1 MFEREDTSL
10 RRWRRSVK
18 KIGLLAVL
26 AGLAPALSADSHSPA
41 ELPDKPAAVSAE
53 SALSAL
59 SDGFL
64 YSDYLQNLPNLQTET
79 TPVVSGFHGSFAV
92 ENRPS
97 LLESIADGLP
107 ARLRQEAQSV
117 PLRQWG
123 LGWAI
128 DSRRPEVTPALAAGG
143 WRLANWLGKEVL
155 LSATDKYG
163 IQTLEFDLQS
173 ELGGRRAAI
182 GVNALGA
189 LRQTER
195 NAIAWQL
202 SGFKSKDGVG
212 GNVGGL
218 YRWVTPD
225 ENHLLGANVFLD
237 YEDYEAGAFNRWSLG
252 GEWRSAWVD
261 AFANVY
267 RGITD
272 SKLHKGERYY
282 TADGYELE
290 VNVHSPNVAWIAGAL
305 TYYNWKG
312 ENGDSDEDGVR
323 FGLKFTPTLPLL
335 LEVEY
340 DDGDDRDND
349 WGGRI
354 VYSGEFGGAQSPS
367 VHRRGGE
374 FVPRDFFFAAA
385 NREYAQRI
393 RKVEDS
399 TPSPGKN
406 RVIRLAQPAT
416 GTRANIE
423 ITGPDITVTVEY
435 IPADSAYVRS
445 GVEYGVSVATATV
458 TTYTVQ
464 STADVVTVKSNDPF
478 EIHIGDAAAPAQLR
492 TLFIGSTVALATNYA
507 HLINGQVSLSGG
519 GESYEIRRNIL
530 ASALTIAT
538 YDSFILPPAVL
549 ITVVSPV
556 PSTDLKN
563 PIAFPTS
570 LSVRVQRFSDN
581 ITIVRPSSGQV
592 VLVDRLF
599 DSPAVN
605 GSELSPTGSTGAY
618 AATHRIYA
626 QANQPLTA
634 TIRLNV
640 LSGYRAKTEP
650 ISGQTLT
657 LTGNATFTL
666 TIADPKDSQ
675 TQIFNLERDTDLGLP
690 VPVHSNTFSLTLAY
704 SKIAPLTNPTFAKIP
719 SDTVL
724 RTFTSM
730 TAAAVPIAVLTA
742 SGGNHPNYQYR
753 LTPGGGNFEIVGG
766 RTLQLTAPGYGLY
779 TATVEFAN
787 DLSGVPPD
795 AAAAF
800 RQISP
805 PQRAAHVVQVTN
817 IYDRIGGTWNIGGH
831 PNLDDDATVTI
842 QRVAAAAVIVGTLIA
857 SGGDGTYTYTLH
869 GGDAAKA
876 SIDGNGVL
884 SLPDSTA
891 LPGDIDLTVEI
902 NDTSDHTDTT
912 MPQNQQTAPITITL
926 LIRYMKV
933 DALAAAVETPSGV
946 SGTVLAA
953 AAVPGA
959 ATPAASV
966 NVSGGDGNA
975 TVRLAAGG
983 DASFAVDSANR
994 IVWTPRAFGKATAT
1008 LAVRDGLTGL
1018 PGGTD
1023 EQNPV
1028 VVAELIRAASLSF
1041 DGGHLTPDSGIASLT
1056 VTLYFD
1062 EEIPQAERSFATLMI
1077 ANGYDELGAPV
1088 FDASGDEFYALHN
1101 DGRLEIKMS
1110 TKAEVSPKTG
1120 VIRINYRQTD
1130 NSKPP
1135 LINPN
1140 GHRYAVRLESAYRP
1154 ITLKAFTPDGSA
1166 EINSAVQVLTNNATV
1181 ASISVTGGRAGRA
1194 LRVLAGAANFEL
1206 FESDTKLR
1214 LKVADGKTTPAAF
1227 RLYTVT
1233 LQYRDNSNKSE
1244 NLILTVEYS
1253 DQTQPLALSF
1263 AGGLS
1268 NGGTLTLH
1276 RTAATSVRFA
1286 TLNIGGG
1293 KPDLVVGKKSSSS
1306 DYELVNA
1313 SGTSRSRI
1321 LYIPAS
1327 VEPTTGQG
1335 KSFMAEITVN
1345 DSDNDN
1351 PSRSATLNVRYVK
1364 VNNLASS
1371 LTDEDGNAGSPLG
1384 TVHAFLESELSSLK
1398 TKLTEMK
1405 TTGGSG
1411 IRREFLVLE
1420 AHKDGTESIT
1430 DTDRDRNY
1438 DIDHTANAA
1447 NADLYFTPKDGYGTY
1462 SVVFKM
1468 RDSSVFGS
1476 GMIARDGFS
1485 PPTKQTVTVH
1495 ARPVIVSVFAGH
1507 RPDRSNHAS
1516 TVGLTHLPLQNTV
1529 IQLTVTAR
1537 HDLVLTRAVLA
1548 SNYITV
1554 AQINA
1559 PPGIIYRGFADYLQR
1574 LIPPNA
1580 DHPPD
1585 GGRINIVRLGPQPGQ
1600 PPNPP
1605 ISPEG
1610 QTFTLIMT
1618 AHIGDNSGPEV
1629 ATVRMEVKFESAL
1642 AVDFADPGPTRDPA
1656 NPQSFLP
1663 RTGNPF
1669 TKIYSSHLR
1678 RWNSSANALFAYSVN
1693 IASVAVS
1700 GGTNPAVSALPPDSD
1715 FKLVADNIVAF
1726 VPRTARYGAFTL
1738 TVRTTDS
1745 GGLTAEEKLTVT
1757 INQMFRLF
1765 VGDEEIVEGTREG
1778 SRYYAF
1784 TVSATF
1790 GEAVASN
1797 LRIAQVRF
1805 LGDQGAGHCG
1815 GFNFS
1820 PNNPPENT
1828 HPGLTLEKEG
1838 AICHFAIP
1846 PSPAPDNRVYAGFN
1860 SFSNDANTREAGA
1873 LYHWASQA
1881 LFSVTFAPKVGIKL
1895 TDPAAPAS
1903 DPRTVFVDTEIKSND
1918 NLEIAKVVAV
1928 TESGSP
1934 QIALINTDNNNPFS
1948 IDNANLLR
1956 LSPTRFGAHTATVRA
1971 TDSANNSTADAIVTV
1986 SVHRAFRVFPGG
1998 GDTELTYQAAES
2010 NDYRFS
2016 VSITFDQTVVA
2027 NLTLAELRGFN
2038 ADVCT
2043 RSTSPLF
2050 PNSVD
2055 NAPGGVDIVKNGASC
2070 HLVLKPSP
2078 SGDDPTLPDNRDLVF
2093 DWGFSNPGS
2102 GYRFLSAGGVGARI
2116 FVKLAPKP
2124 DIKLFDPDLGGGDGV
2139 PRLHYAIGRFNRAVD
2154 LSPGGIVEPRSRLR
2168 IARMR
2173 AGPGAGSI
2181 YDTIG
2186 SSTKFS
2192 FDVDDESRLLLT
2204 PGTSRFSAG
2213 PGEHIVTVAIGTS
2226 LGQATRTITVQLDRL
2241 YQIYDTDGDVLPDDL
2256 YQITLAIPF
2265 ADEISANR
2273 DVAEFRLSGTNAALH
2288 CAGATAENA
2297 DTSAAKD
2304 NIEFEFMKNAANC
2317 KLVFRPGSGKP
2328 NIRAAGQTLTVNVD
2342 FPDQERYYGTAN
2354 PAYRIILDAMYEPI
2368 QLALGGANGS
2378 GLPITVVTSRDAEFA
2393 RVGATG
2399 GDGTYTYEKIGDS
2412 DKITVA
2418 ADGDLHFNVAA
2429 NAYGEQTI
2437 TVKVTDGAREV
2448 DPATLIITANYID
2461 RPYTMTDYRGND
2473 IAPVIV
2479 NNIHEIHVSVYGPD
2493 RPTWD
2498 AGAVDFAFVTLR
2510 LASGAS
2516 KGAEFCGTAPPA
2528 DCEINIEYLEAL
2540 PSEGKL
2546 ERWQP
2551 TGSAKLEP
2559 APGHE
2564 EGIQFIVNSGGSA
2577 VVTVWIRGYFIRTID
2592 LALAVEKPESSAS
2605 GPVRW
2610 FTEFASPPVASLVAS
2625 LDATG
2630 GGEGTRAAIVKA
2642 PAGGIF
2648 DLTDQNILRFAPTA
2662 KGIYTLTLA
2671 AMDNVGTTPANQTV
2685 TVAYGDPL
2693 VATMNSGGHDDSV
2706 QNGTLSNGGT
2716 VIFHNYF
2723 ASAGRPGL
2731 TDLPIATLVAKGGI
2745 GDHTFTWQD
2754 TSTGTPGNESGYVVV
2769 SNGILWLNR
2778 FSEDSSGNPTN
2789 APGTG
2794 RAIESTPEFAATI
2807 TVNDGFDGSP
2817 PVLLSITGA
2826 AFQHRRPSGKPDP
2839 ENPRI
2844 QLEQG
2849 GNVFA
2854 LHTDTAETP
2863 ILTLGLPSTAAID
2876 TTNGFVVATVR
2887 VGGGYDSKRF
2897 SRVDGSSSPDM
2908 DVRNPSNDGDDELR
2922 EVILRNNITNLAD
2935 FPANANDESNTRSV
2949 VITYKTRYLGRDFFD
2964 SSIQEPH
2971 EATVSLK
2978 FKIKKMTATRE
2989 SKDLIAAAN
2998 AKIPDNIASG
3008 NLIREASDNTGNID
3022 IARTNN
3028 TLTYAGLTVAKI
3040 TFANLIGLG
3049 GKLSVSDLINGT
3061 GIIGHD
3067 NSILTITTGST
3078 DNEIFLKTRVPAAHA
3093 ASNPFTPALGIGGS
3107 DVAALDGGF
3116 VVNVQQIT
3124 PPADPLRVDVFLLG
3138 PNNARGAKVTGPL
3151 EFVNAGTHNPV
3162 PFRWAAGSGGTGNGV
3177 QIAVAPTAR
3186 DLTVDGGGFGF
3197 ADSYLM
3203 KAILFRNGQHFSRQR
3218 IAFRVNDTPDSS
3230 WPDGVDFT
3238 PERTIHLTFNGYD
3251 SAAEVSCKSGGTGGH
3266 TQLFTEPENGTV
3278 GRVVSGDGD
3287 YRLNLRNGL
3296 IAQSA
3301 VAYRKA
3307 LNIYIRAASP
3317 GAGVGSRY
3325 NQCKINGEETNAAL
3339 GRRTHLLCKIHQPTS
3354 SFTNPELAVQ
3364 AGDVVMVAP
3373 GPPQP
3378 MDFGEFPAHF
3388 DVMGYIRNARKAQG
3402 GRSAVHYNAERHSNI
3417 FRVYHK
3423 PGVVKTTK
3431 SDQLELFLAR
3441 GELDDF
3447 NDGCQGVD
3455 LPDDGSEG
3463 FYLNS
3468 RFVRTYKWREA
3479 ASEAELD
3486 ARVVIT
3492 SNTGRPQ
3499 ATNPHT
3505 LSCADGG
3512 NLGQTQRFFEPGS
3525 TDAVGRDSSNNVARL
3540 TLSKGLTGEVRQSF
3554 RRQSNVYVSHAGIE
3568 EGVDGRRY
3576 SSCTISP
3583 PDGALRFDFR
3593 CTALNAKPPLGTNTP
3608 ENGDQRWIHIV
3619 GGDVVLLAPFSDI
3632 GSVATRRHAPRP
3644 GRSGQFESVLGYLQF
3659 ARSHS
3664 ADAIR
3669 HSNLFRIYHKPG
3681 EGKPGKPTDLEL
3693 FAARGEYG
3701 SDRDAGC
3708 HTRDL
3713 NTNGSEG
3720 FYLTDKFVR
3729 TYKWQEAV
3737 HQSILDQKS
3746 VITTVNTGREQLP
3759 VSAAPGP

>member
-1 MFEREDTSL
+1 MSARKDTPL

-64 YSDYLQNLPNLQTET
+64 YSDYLQNFPLQAENS
-79 TPVVSGFHGSFAV
+79 PIVSGFHGSFAV

-202 SGFKSKDGVG
+202 SGFKSKDGIG

-225 ENHLLGANVFLD
+225 ENHLLGANLFLD

-312 ENGDSDEDGVR
+312 EDGDSDEDGLR

-340 DDGDDRDND
+340 DDGDSRDND

-354 VYSGEFGGAQSPS
+354 VYSGEFGGVQSPS

-374 FVPRDFFFAAA
+374 FVPRDFFFIAA
-385 NREYAQRI
+385 NREYTQRI
-393 RKVEDS
+393 RKV
-399 TPSPGKN
+399 
-406 RVIRLAQPAT
+406 
-416 GTRANIE
+416 ANI
-423 ITGPDITVTVEY
+423 DNTVEGRY
-435 IPADSAYVRS
+435 ISFQNADGTPRTGDPITILGPGLTLALTYSATSAPPHYVAS
-445 GVEYGVSVATATV
+445 GVLGGATLATPQTITASLPYKV
-458 TTYTVQ
+458 PSDAPVVTVQ
-464 STADVVTVKSNDPF
+464 SGDPF
-478 EIHIGDAAAPAQLR
+478 AIRTSAGEQSR
-492 TLFIGSTVALATNYA
+492 TLFIGSTVALAETYA
-507 HLINGQVSLSGG
+507 HLINGRVSLSSG

-530 ASALTIAT
+530 TSNLTIAT
-538 YDSFILPPAVL
+538 YDSFILPPAAI
-549 ITVVSPV
+549 ITLVSPL
-556 PSTDLKN
+556 TDITA
-563 PIAFPTS
+563 PIVLPT
-570 LSVRVQRFSDN
+570 LQGVRVQRFSN
-581 ITIVRPSSGQV
+581 TSTIRPSSGQI
-592 VLVDRLF
+592 VLADRLF
-599 DSPAVN
+599 SSPAVN
-605 GSELSPTGSTGAY
+605 GRQLTPTETKITLTTPTRTTLTTY
-618 AATHRIYA
+618 NATHRIYA
-626 QANQPLTA
+626 QASQPLTA

-640 LSGYRAKTEP
+640 LSGYRAKVTL
-650 ISGQTLT
+650 INSGPTLT

-666 TIADPKDSQ
+666 TIASPQSTQ
-675 TQIFNLERDTDLGLP
+675 TQIFGIERDDILGLP
-690 VPVHSNTFSLTLAY
+690 VPEHSNTFSLTLAY
-704 SKIAPLTNPTFAKIP
+704 SPITPLTNPTFAKIP

-724 RTFTSM
+724 RTFTSL

-787 DLSGVPPD
+787 NLANLSAD
-795 AAAAF
+795 EAAAF
-800 RQISP
+800 RQFSP

-1130 NSKPP
+1130 NSKPT

-1154 ITLKAFTPDGSA
+1154 ITLQAFTPDGQT
-1166 EINSAVQVLTNNATV
+1166 EIAAPVRVLTNNATV
-1181 ASISVTGGRAGRA
+1181 ASLVATGGRAGRD
-1194 LRVLAGAANFEL
+1194 LQVLAGAANFEL

-1214 LKVADGKTTPAAF
+1214 LKVADGATTPSAF

-1233 LQYRDNSNKSE
+1233 LRYADNSGNSE
-1244 NLILTVEYS
+1244 ELILTVDYVEE
-1253 DQTQPLALSF
+1253 TPPLALSF
-1263 AGGLS
+1263 AGGIG
-1268 NGGTLTLH
+1268 NGGNVVLH
-1276 RTAATSVRFA
+1276 RTAAGSVRIA

-1293 KPDLVVGKKSSSS
+1293 LPPFVVGEKSASS
-1306 DYELVNA
+1306 DYDLANA
-1313 SGTSRSRI
+1313 PNTSRSRI
-1321 LYIPAS
+1321 LYIPAG

-1335 KSFMAEITVN
+1335 KEFAAEITV
-1345 DSDNDN
+1345 SDADDDAS
-1351 PSRSATLNVRYVK
+1351 PAQSITVNVRYVK
-1364 VNNLASS
+1364 VNELASS
-1371 LTDEDGNAGSPLG
+1371 LTDASGNPGTPLG
-1384 TVHAFLESELSSLK
+1384 TVYVFSESELSALR

-1405 TTGGSG
+1405 TTGGSAVE
-1411 IRREFLVLE
+1411 RDFLVLE
-1420 AHKDGTESIT
+1420 AHKDGREIIS
-1430 DTDRDRNY
+1430 DRDRDY
-1438 DIDHTANAA
+1438 EIGHTANAA
-1447 NADLYFTPKDGYGTY
+1447 DADLYFTPRDGYGTY

-1468 RDSSVFGS
+1468 RDSSVFGD
-1476 GMIARDGFS
+1476 GMIARAGFS
-1485 PPTKQTVTVH
+1485 PPTKQTLTVH
-1495 ARPVIVSVFAGH
+1495 ARPIIVSVFAGH

-1537 HDLVLTRAVLA
+1537 HDLVLTRTLA
-1548 SNYITV
+1548 AGNINDITV
-1554 AQINA
+1554 AQIHA
-1559 PPGIIYRGFADYLQR
+1559 PPGIRYYGFANNGHLMR
-1574 LIPPNA
+1574 LSLPSDEQPPA
-1580 DHPPD
+1580 EQ
-1585 GGRINIVRLGPQPGQ
+1585 GRIDIIRLGPTSTSAG
-1600 PPNPP
+1600 N

-1618 AHIGDNSGPEV
+1618 AHAGENNQAPQV

-1642 AVDFADPGPTRDPA
+1642 AVDFVAPDSTDGTGDPKTFWRGTRFSTTP
-1656 NPQSFLP
+1656 
-1663 RTGNPF
+1663 
-1669 TKIYSSHLR
+1669 
-1678 RWNSSANALFAYSVN
+1678 VVV
-1693 IASVAVS
+1693 ASVVLG
-1700 GGTNPAVSALPPDSD
+1700 GGTNPAISTPLSD
-1715 FKLVADNIVAF
+1715 TRFKLMDGGKKIGLLPDRFGN
-1726 VPRTARYGAFTL
+1726 YTL
-1738 TVRTTDS
+1738 TVRATEP
-1745 GGLTAEEKLTVT
+1745 GGLTAETALTVSVH
-1757 INQMFRLF
+1757 RLYEVY
-1765 VGDEEIVEGTREG
+1765 VGDQKIEGFASPLR
-1778 SRYYAF
+1778 F
-1784 TVSATF
+1784 TVS
-1790 GEAVASN
+1790 VAAEPITSPV
-1797 LRIAQVRF
+1797 RVAQFRF
-1805 LGDQGAGHCG
+1805 LGEDAVQQCA
-1815 GFNFS
+1815 NFS
-1820 PNNPPENT
+1820 SSDTDVMIFQPD
-1828 HPGLTLEKEG
+1828 G
-1838 AICHFAIP
+1838 AICHLALVP
-1846 PSPAPDNRVYAGFN
+1846 QAAPNNRVINNYIFAASLPGFN
-1860 SFSNDANTREAGA
+1860 YVLVDTNMAVQ
-1873 LYHWASQA
+1873 L
-1881 LFSVTFAPKVGIKL
+1881 APKVGIKL
-1895 TDPAAPAS
+1895 TDPTAPAS

-1928 TESGSP
+1928 AESGSP
-1934 QIALINTDNNNPFS
+1934 QIALINTDTNNPFS

-2038 ADVCT
+2038 ADVCA

-2050 PNSVD
+2050 SNSASK
-2055 NAPGGVDIVKNGASC
+2055 APGGVDIVKNGASC

-2078 SGDDPTLPDNRDLVF
+2078 SGQDPTLPDNRDLVF
-2093 DWGFSNPGS
+2093 DWTFSNPGS

-2124 DIKLFDPDLGGGDGV
+2124 DIKLSDPDLGGGDGI

-2154 LSPGGIVEPRSRLR
+2154 QSPGGIVEPRSRLR

-2273 DVAEFRLSGTNAALH
+2273 DVAEFRLSGAGAALH
-2288 CAGATAENA
+2288 CSGATAENA

-2342 FPDQERYYGTAN
+2342 FPDGERYYGTAN

-2368 QLALGGANGS
+2368 QLALGGANGA

-2399 GDGTYTYEKIGDS
+2399 GDGTYTYEKIGGGTQ
-2412 DKITVA
+2412 ITVA

-2437 TVKVTDGAREV
+2437 TVKVTDGAGEV

-2479 NNIHEIHVSVYGPD
+2479 NNIHEIRVSVYGPD
-2493 RPTWD
+2493 RATWD
-2498 AGAVDFAFVTLR
+2498 AGATDFAFVTLR
-2510 LASGAS
+2510 LASGAT
-2516 KGAEFCGTAPPA
+2516 KGNDSCAGFNFVIPA
-2528 DCEINIEYLEAL
+2528 DDCEGNIEFLAAGG
-2540 PSEGKL
+2540 GKL
-2546 ERWQP
+2546 DRWQP
-2551 TGSAKLEP
+2551 VGDTKLEA

-2564 EGIQFIVNSGGSA
+2564 EGILFQVLVNSSA
-2577 VVTVWIRGYFIRTID
+2577 VATVWIRGYFIRTTD

-2625 LDATG
+2625 LEATG
-2630 GGEGTRAAIVKA
+2630 GGEGTRAVITAA
-2642 PAGGIF
+2642 PPGGIF
-2648 DLTDQNILRFAPTA
+2648 DLTDENILRFAPTA

-2671 AMDNVGTTPANQTV
+2671 AMDNVGTTPATETV
-2685 TVAYGDPL
+2685 TVAYGDPI
-2693 VATMNSGGHDDSV
+2693 VAQMNSGGHDDSV

-2723 ASAGRPGL
+2723 ASAGRTGT
-2731 TDLPIATLVAKGGI
+2731 TDLPIATLVASGGV
-2745 GDHTFTWQD
+2745 GARTFTWQD

-2778 FSEDSSGNPTN
+2778 FHDDSSGNPVN
-2789 APGTG
+2789 SPGTG

-2807 TVNDGFDGSP
+2807 TVDDGFDASP

-2826 AFQHRRPSGKPDP
+2826 AFQHRRPANKPDP

-2844 QLEQG
+2844 QLETG

-2854 LHTDTAETP
+2854 LHTDTGETP

-2876 TTNGFVVATVR
+2876 TTNGFVVATMR
-2887 VGGGYDSKRF
+2887 TGGGYDSKQTV
-2897 SRVDGSSSPDM
+2897 RVVGSSS
-2908 DVRNPSNDGDDELR
+2908 DDLIISDTVTDDSDSDDKLR
-2922 EVILRNNITNLAD
+2922 PIILQNSGSNLAD
-2935 FPANANDESNTRSV
+2935 FPADANGESNTRSV

-2964 SSIQEPH
+2964 ASIQEPH
-2971 EATVSLK
+2971 EATISLK

-2998 AKIPDNIASG
+2998 AAIPATLVSG
-3008 NLIREASDNTGNID
+3008 SPILEASDNSGD
-3022 IARTNN
+3022 IAIHRTDN
-3028 TLTYAGLTVAKI
+3028 TLTYAGLTVAKM
-3040 TFANLIGLG
+3040 TYKNLVGLG
-3049 GKLSVSDLINGT
+3049 GKIPLSDLLVA
-3061 GIIGHD
+3061 D
-3067 NSILTITTGST
+3067 ANSILTVTAGSA
-3078 DNEIFLKTRVPAAHA
+3078 EGEFFVKTRVPAAHA
-3093 ASNPFTPALGIGGS
+3093 ASNPFTPAIGG
-3107 DVAALDGGF
+3107 ANIDGGF
-3116 VVNVQQIT
+3116 VANATRYATPTPFSVEIFVAPGFGGGTRNVKIPAPYEIPGGAVGFRAVAAGGGAGGTNVQMRFDWGYSAGNQ
-3124 PPADPLRVDVFLLG
+3124 VFE
-3138 PNNARGAKVTGPL
+3138 PNGAHANRKI
-3151 EFVNAGTHNPV
+3151 F
-3162 PFRWAAGSGGTGNGV
+3162 
-3177 QIAVAPTAR
+3177 
-3186 DLTVDGGGFGF
+3186 DLNTGGGGNPRARFF
-3197 ADSYLM
+3197 V
-3203 KAILFRNGQHFSRQR
+3203 H
-3218 IAFRVNDTPDSS
+3218 DTNPAGLPS
-3230 WPDGVDFT
+3230 GVDFT
-3238 PERTIHLTFNGYD
+3238 PERQIDIAFTRRG
-3251 SAAEVSCKSGGTGGH
+3251 SATDISCRSGGTGGI
-3266 TQLFTEPENGTV
+3266 TQLFTDPGNVVV
-3278 GRVVSGDGD
+3278 GRLVNSGNDF
-3287 YRLNLRNGL
+3287 RLNLGGGL
-3296 IAQSA
+3296 IAQGA
-3301 VAYRKA
+3301 VNYRKA
-3307 LNIYIRAASP
+3307 LNIYVRATST

-3325 NQCKINGEETNAAL
+3325 NQCEISEVTTP
-3339 GRRTHLLCKIHQPTS
+3339 GRRTQLLCGITDAGS
-3354 SFTNPELAVQ
+3354 GFTNAEVAVQ
-3364 AGDVVMVAP
+3364 AGDVVMAAP
-3373 GPPQP
+3373 GPNSAPVPEHP
-3378 MDFGEFPAHF
+3378 MNFGKAPAHF
-3388 DVMGYIRNARKAQG
+3388 DAVQYIRNARKAQG
-3402 GRSAVHYNAERHSNI
+3402 GRSAVHYNAERHANF

-3423 PGVVKTTK
+3423 PGELKPTA
-3431 SDQLELFLAR
+3431 SDQLEFFLAK
-3441 GELDDF
+3441 GEEDDI

-3455 LPDDGSEG
+3455 LADDGSEG

-3468 RFVRTYKWREA
+3468 RFIRTYKWRDA
-3479 ASEAELD
+3479 ATNAELD
-3486 ARVVIT
+3486 ARRIIT
-3492 SNTGRPQ
+3492 SNQNRPQ
-3499 ATNPHT
+3499 ATDPSTFSCREGGNIGGNTQIYTGASGPVGGGFATRTDLHLGLTSQAGAAFQRILNIFISHTATSAGGTHRYSRCRIFGNSRQHIVCNLTFPHHGQANPMSPVYAGDIVLVAPTAKAGFNVIHNGIRYDT
-3505 LSCADGG
+3505 TGTGKFDNVLNLIAQRDQSAADERNMNLFRVYSRPGVQRPGDSNQLELFLARGVEGGHEGDYAPTCAAEDLPDGG
-3512 NLGQTQRFFEPGS
+3512 NR
-3525 TDAVGRDSSNNVARL
+3525 
-3540 TLSKGLTGEVRQSF
+3540 
-3554 RRQSNVYVSHAGIE
+3554 
-3568 EGVDGRRY
+3568 
-3576 SSCTISP
+3576 
-3583 PDGALRFDFR
+3583 
-3593 CTALNAKPPLGTNTP
+3593 
-3608 ENGDQRWIHIV
+3608 
-3619 GGDVVLLAPFSDI
+3619 
-3632 GSVATRRHAPRP
+3632 
-3644 GRSGQFESVLGYLQF
+3644 
-3659 ARSHS
+3659 
-3664 ADAIR
+3664 
-3669 HSNLFRIYHKPG
+3669 
-3681 EGKPGKPTDLEL
+3681 
-3693 FAARGEYG
+3693 
-3701 SDRDAGC
+3701 
-3708 HTRDL
+3708 
-3713 NTNGSEG
+3713 
-3720 FYLTDKFVR
+3720 FYLTSAGVR
-3729 TYKWQEAV
+3729 TYKASE
-3737 HQSILDQKS
+3737 
-3746 VITTVNTGREQLP
+3746 
-3759 VSAAPGP
+3759 AAPESAFRDRVPNGQRPRPAP

>member
-1 MFEREDTSL
+1 MSARKDTPL

-79 TPVVSGFHGSFAV
+79 TPIVSGFHGSFAV

-182 GVNALGA
+182 GINALGA

-202 SGFKSKDGVG
+202 SGFKSKDGIG

-340 DDGDDRDND
+340 DDGDSRDND

-354 VYSGEFGGAQSPS
+354 VYSGEFGGVQSPS
-367 VHRRGGE
+367 VHRRNGE
-374 FVPRDFFFAAA
+374 FIPRDFFFIAA
-385 NREYAQRI
+385 NRESTQRI
-393 RKVEDS
+393 RKV
-399 TPSPGKN
+399 
-406 RVIRLAQPAT
+406 
-416 GTRANIE
+416 ANIDNTVE
-423 ITGPDITVTVEY
+423 GRYISFQNRGTNPDPIVIKGADITLTLKYEAGPPEHY
-435 IPADSAYVRS
+435 EAS
-445 GVEYGVSVATATV
+445 GVLRGASLATPQTVSVSSPYLVPSSAATV
-458 TTYTVQ
+458 TIA
-464 STADVVTVKSNDPF
+464 SDSNF
-478 EIHIGDAAAPAQLR
+478 VIAHATRGTLTN
-492 TLFIGSTVALATNYA
+492 TLFVGSTLALAQDYA
-507 HLINGQVSLSGG
+507 HLIHGAITLFSGG
-519 GESYEIRRNIL
+519 ADYNIGRNI
-530 ASALTIAT
+530 TGTVGVEDT
-538 YDSFILPPAVL
+538 YDRFVFSQAAD
-549 ITVVSPV
+549 ITLVSPV
-556 PSTDLKN
+556 PNVKDPVTLSN
-563 PIAFPTS
+563 PEGI
-570 LSVRVQRFSDN
+570 RVQRFSTN
-581 ITIVRPSSGQV
+581 TLAVAPSPDQIN
-592 VLVDRLF
+592 LADQLF

-605 GSELSPTGSTGAY
+605 GRRLSPTGSNGVY
-618 AATHRIYA
+618 NATHRLYA
-626 QANQPLTA
+626 QASQPLTA
-634 TIRLNV
+634 TIRLSV

-650 ISGQTLT
+650 TSGQTLT
-657 LTGNATFTL
+657 LIGDATFTL
-666 TIADPKDSQ
+666 TIADPQDTQ
-675 TQIFNLERDTDLGLP
+675 TQIFNIERDTDLGLP
-690 VPVHSNTFSLTLAY
+690 VPVHSNTLNLELAY
-704 SKIAPLTNPTFAKIP
+704 SSITPLTNPTFAKIP

-724 RTFTSM
+724 RTFTSL
-730 TAAAVPIAVLTA
+730 TASAVPIAVLTV
-742 SGGNHPNYQYR
+742 SGGREDNYQYR
-753 LTPGGGNFEIVGG
+753 LIAGDNFEIVGDT
-766 RTLQLTAPGYGLY
+766 TLQLTAPGYGLY

-787 DLSGVPPD
+787 DLSGVPAD

-800 RQISP
+800 REISP
-805 PQRAAHVVQVTN
+805 PVMATHTVQVTN

-831 PNLDDDATVTI
+831 PNLDDDATITI

-912 MPQNQQTAPITITL
+912 QPQNQQTAPITITL

-1008 LAVRDGLTGL
+1008 LAVSDGLTGL

-1130 NSKPP
+1130 NSKPT

-1154 ITLKAFTPDGSA
+1154 ITLQAFTPDGQT
-1166 EINSAVQVLTNNATV
+1166 EIAAPVRVLTNNATV
-1181 ASISVTGGRAGRA
+1181 ASLVATGGRAGRD
-1194 LRVLAGAANFEL
+1194 LQVLAGEANFEL

-1214 LKVADGKTTPAAF
+1214 LKVADGATTPSAF

-1233 LQYRDNSNKSE
+1233 LRYADNSGNSE
-1244 NLILTVEYS
+1244 ELILTVDYVEE
-1253 DQTQPLALSF
+1253 TPPLALSF
-1263 AGGLS
+1263 AGGIG
-1268 NGGTLTLH
+1268 NGGNVVLH
-1276 RTAATSVRFA
+1276 RTAAGSVRIA

-1293 KPDLVVGKKSSSS
+1293 LPPFVVGEKSASS
-1306 DYELVNA
+1306 DYDLANA
-1313 SGTSRSRI
+1313 PNTSRSRI
-1321 LYIPAS
+1321 LYIPAG

-1335 KSFMAEITVN
+1335 KEFAAEITV
-1345 DSDNDN
+1345 SDADDDAS
-1351 PSRSATLNVRYVK
+1351 PAQSITVNVRYVK
-1364 VNNLASS
+1364 VNELASS
-1371 LTDEDGNAGSPLG
+1371 LTDASGNPGTPLG
-1384 TVHAFLESELSSLK
+1384 TVYVFSESVLSTLR

-1405 TTGGSG
+1405 TTGGSAVE
-1411 IRREFLVLE
+1411 RDFLVLE
-1420 AHKDGTESIT
+1420 AHKDGREIIS
-1430 DTDRDRNY
+1430 DRDRDY
-1438 DIDHTANAA
+1438 EIGHTANAA
-1447 NADLYFTPKDGYGTY
+1447 DADLYFTPRDGYGTY

-1468 RDSSVFGS
+1468 RDSSVFGD
-1476 GMIARDGFS
+1476 GMIARAGFS
-1485 PPTKQTVTVH
+1485 PPTKQTLTVH

-1537 HDLVLTRAVLA
+1537 HDLVLTRALA
-1548 SNYITV
+1548 AGNINDITV
-1554 AQINA
+1554 AQIHA
-1559 PPGIIYRGFADYLQR
+1559 PPGIRYYGFATNGHLMR
-1574 LIPPNA
+1574 LSLPSDEQPPA
-1580 DHPPD
+1580 EQ
-1585 GGRINIVRLGPQPGQ
+1585 GRIDIIRLGPTSTSAGD
-1600 PPNPP
+1600 
-1605 ISPEG
+1605 ISPTG

-1618 AHIGDNSGPEV
+1618 AHAGVNNQAPQV

-1642 AVDFADPGPTRDPA
+1642 AVDFVAPDSTDGTGDPKTFWRGTRFSTTP
-1656 NPQSFLP
+1656 
-1663 RTGNPF
+1663 
-1669 TKIYSSHLR
+1669 
-1678 RWNSSANALFAYSVN
+1678 VVV
-1693 IASVAVS
+1693 ASVVLG
-1700 GGTNPAVSALPPDSD
+1700 GGTNPAISTPLSD
-1715 FKLVADNIVAF
+1715 TRFKLMDGGKKIGLLPDQFGN
-1726 VPRTARYGAFTL
+1726 YTL
-1738 TVRTTDS
+1738 TVRATEPGA
-1745 GGLTAEEKLTVT
+1745 GGLTAETALTVSVH
-1757 INQMFRLF
+1757 RLYEVY
-1765 VGDEEIVEGTREG
+1765 VGDQKIEGFASPLR
-1778 SRYYAF
+1778 F
-1784 TVSATF
+1784 TVS
-1790 GEAVASN
+1790 VAAEPITSPV
-1797 LRIAQVRF
+1797 RVAQFRF
-1805 LGDQGAGHCG
+1805 LGEDAAQQCA
-1815 GFNFS
+1815 NFS
-1820 PNNPPENT
+1820 SSDTDVMIFQPD
-1828 HPGLTLEKEG
+1828 G
-1838 AICHFAIP
+1838 AICHLALVP
-1846 PSPAPDNRVYAGFN
+1846 QAAPNNRVINNYIFAASLPGFN
-1860 SFSNDANTREAGA
+1860 YVLVDTNMAVQ
-1873 LYHWASQA
+1873 L
-1881 LFSVTFAPKVGIKL
+1881 APKVGIKL

-1928 TESGSP
+1928 VESGSP
-1934 QIALINTDNNNPFS
+1934 QIALINTDTNNPFS

-2050 PNSVD
+2050 PNSASK
-2055 NAPGGVDIVKNGASC
+2055 APGGVDIVKNGASC

-2078 SGDDPTLPDNRDLVF
+2078 SGQDPTLPDNRDLVF

-2124 DIKLFDPDLGGGDGV
+2124 DIKLSDPDLGGGDGI

-2154 LSPGGIVEPRSRLR
+2154 QSPGGIVEPRSRLR

-2213 PGEHIVTVAIGTS
+2213 PGTHIVTVAIGTS
-2226 LGQATRTITVQLDRL
+2226 IGRATRTITVQLDRL

-2265 ADEISANR
+2265 ADEISASR
-2273 DVAEFRLSGTNAALH
+2273 DVAEFRLSGSDAATL
-2288 CAGATAENA
+2288 CNGATAENA
-2297 DTSAAKD
+2297 DTSSAKD
-2304 NIEFEFMKNAANC
+2304 NIVFDFVKNAANC
-2317 KLVFRPGSGKP
+2317 KLVFAPGSGKP
-2328 NIRAAGQTLTVNVD
+2328 NIRAAGQTLTVNVG
-2342 FPDQERYYGTAN
+2342 FPDGVRFYGTAN

-2399 GDGTYTYEKIGDS
+2399 GDGTYTYEKIGGGTQ
-2412 DKITVA
+2412 ITVA

-2437 TVKVTDGAREV
+2437 TVKVTDGAGEV
-2448 DPATLIITANYID
+2448 DPATLIVTANYID

-2479 NNIHEIHVSVYGPD
+2479 NNIHEIRLSVYGPD
-2493 RPTWD
+2493 RATWD
-2498 AGAVDFAFVTLR
+2498 AGATDFAFVTLR

-2564 EGIQFIVNSGGSA
+2564 EGIQFIINSGGSA
-2577 VVTVWIRGYFIRTID
+2577 VVTVWIRGYFIRTTD

-2648 DLTDQNILRFAPTA
+2648 DLTDENILRFAPTA

-2671 AMDNVGTTPANQTV
+2671 AMDNIGTTPANQTV

-2826 AFQHRRPSGKPDP
+2826 AFQHRRPNGKPDP

-2844 QLEQG
+2844 QLEIG

-2897 SRVDGSSSPDM
+2897 SRVDGSSSSDM

-2922 EVILRNNITNLAD
+2922 EVILRNNVTNLAD
-2935 FPANANDESNTRSV
+2935 FPADANGESNTRSV

-2964 SSIQEPH
+2964 ASIQEPH
-2971 EATVSLK
+2971 EATISLK

-3022 IARTNN
+3022 IARTDN

-3067 NSILTITTGST
+3067 NSILTITAGST

-3124 PPADPLRVDVFLLG
+3124 PPADPLRLDVFLLG
-3138 PNNARGAKVTGPL
+3138 NNNARGAKVTGPL
-3151 EFVNAGTHNPV
+3151 EYVNSLNHNSV

-3177 QIAVAPTAR
+3177 QIAVAPVTR
-3186 DLTVDGGGFGF
+3186 DLTVDGGGFDF
-3197 ADSYLM
+3197 ADSYLI
-3203 KAILFRNGQHFSRQR
+3203 KGALFRGGQKRTRLR
-3218 IAFRVNDTPDSS
+3218 ISFRVNDAPDSS

-3266 TQLFTEPENGTV
+3266 TQLFTDPGNVVV
-3278 GRVVSGDGD
+3278 GRLISGDGD

-3301 VAYRKA
+3301 VGYRKA
-3307 LNIYIRAASP
+3307 LNIYVRATSV
-3317 GAGVGSRY
+3317 GAGVGTRY
-3325 NQCKINGEETNAAL
+3325 NKCEINGEDTTPTL
-3339 GRRTHLLCKIHQPTS
+3339 GRRTHLLCGITDGGS
-3354 SFTNPELAVQ
+3354 GFTHPEVALQ
-3364 AGDVVMVAP
+3364 AGDVVMAAP

-3378 MDFGEFPAHF
+3378 DHFGESPAHF
-3388 DVMGYIRNARKAQG
+3388 DAVQRIRNARKARG
-3402 GRSAVHYNAERHSNI
+3402 GRSAVRYNAERHANL
-3417 FRVYHK
+3417 FRVYHI
-3423 PGVVKTTK
+3423 PGEVKTTAT
-3431 SDQLELFLAR
+3431 DQLELFLAR
-3441 GELDDF
+3441 GELDGDI
-3447 NDGCQGVD
+3447 NGGCQGVD
-3455 LPDDGSEG
+3455 LPEG
-3463 FYLNS
+3463 GNSFYLNS
-3468 RFVRTYKWREA
+3468 RFIRTYKWREA

-3486 ARVVIT
+3486 ARVTIT

-3540 TLSKGLTGEVRQSF
+3540 TVSKGLTGEVRQSF

-3632 GSVATRRHAPRP
+3632 GSVATRRHASRP

>member
-1 MFEREDTSL
+1 MSARKDTPL

-41 ELPDKPAAVSAE
+41 ELPDKPAAAVSAE

-64 YSDYLQNLPNLQTET
+64 YSDYLQNFPLQAENS
-79 TPVVSGFHGSFAV
+79 PVVSGFHGSFAV

-117 PLRQWG
+117 PVREWG

-155 LSATDKYG
+155 LAATDKYG

-225 ENHLLGANVFLD
+225 ENHLLGANLFLD
-237 YEDYEAGAFNRWSLG
+237 YENHDAGTFNRWSLG

-340 DDGDDRDND
+340 DDGDSRDND

-367 VHRRGGE
+367 VHRRNGE
-374 FVPRDFFFAAA
+374 FIPRDFFFIAA
-385 NREYAQRI
+385 NRENTQRI

-399 TPSPGKN
+399 RPSPRSG
-406 RVIRLAQPAT
+406 RVIDLEQRAT
-416 GTRANIE
+416 HANIT
-423 ITGPDITVTVEY
+423 INGTDITLTLRYVAAAPAHY
-435 IPADSAYVRS
+435 IKD
-445 GVEYGVSVATATV
+445 GLEFGVSVAASVTV
-458 TTYTVQ
+458 SLDAKYTVQ
-464 STADVVTVKSNDPF
+464 SAAELVTVQSNQPF
-478 EIHIGDAAAPAQLR
+478 AVETGAGTQIR
-492 TLFIGSTVALATNYA
+492 TLFVGSTVALATNYV
-507 HLINGQVSLSGG
+507 HLINGRVSLSSG
-519 GESYEIRRNIL
+519 GESYEVRRNIRNTLTL
-530 ASALTIAT
+530 AAT
-538 YDSFILPPAVL
+538 YDSFIVTPAAIL
-549 ITVVSPV
+549 TVISPV
-556 PSTDLKN
+556 PNFKDPITLSN
-563 PIAFPTS
+563 PEG
-570 LSVRVQRFSDN
+570 VRVQRFSDDPAA
-581 ITIVRPSSGQV
+581 IPPSSGQIN
-592 VLVDRLF
+592 LADRLF

-605 GSELSPTGSTGAY
+605 GRRLSPTGSNGVY
-618 AATHRIYA
+618 SATHRIYA
-626 QANQPLTA
+626 QASQPLTA
-634 TIRLNV
+634 TIRLSV
-640 LSGYRAKTEP
+640 LSGYRAKATL
-650 ISGQTLT
+650 INSGPTLT
-657 LTGNATFTL
+657 LTGDATFTL
-666 TIADPKDSQ
+666 TIASPQSTQ
-675 TQIFNLERDTDLGLP
+675 TQIFGIERDTDIGLP
-690 VPVHSNTFSLTLAY
+690 VPVHSNTLSLTLAY
-704 SKIAPLTNPTFAKIP
+704 SPITPLTNPTFAKIP

-724 RTFTSM
+724 RTFTSL

-742 SGGNHPNYQYR
+742 SGGNHPNYQYN
-753 LTPGGGNFEIVGG
+753 LISGDNFDIVGG

-800 RQISP
+800 REISP
-805 PQRAAHVVQVTN
+805 PQREAHVVQVTN
-817 IYDRIGGTWNIGGH
+817 IYDRIGGTWNIVGH

-1008 LAVRDGLTGL
+1008 LAVSDGLTGL

-1130 NSKPP
+1130 NSKPT

-1154 ITLKAFTPDGSA
+1154 ITLQAFTPDGQT
-1166 EINSAVQVLTNNATV
+1166 EIAAPVRVLTNNATV
-1181 ASISVTGGRAGRA
+1181 ASLVATGGRAGRD
-1194 LRVLAGAANFEL
+1194 LQVLAGAANFEL

-1214 LKVADGKTTPAAF
+1214 LKVADGATTPSAF

-1233 LQYRDNSNKSE
+1233 LRYADNSGNSE
-1244 NLILTVEYS
+1244 ELILTVDYVEE
-1253 DQTQPLALSF
+1253 TPPLALSF
-1263 AGGLS
+1263 AGGIG
-1268 NGGTLTLH
+1268 NGGNVVLH
-1276 RTAATSVRFA
+1276 RTAAGSVRIA
-1286 TLNIGGG
+1286 TLTIGGG
-1293 KPDLVVGKKSSSS
+1293 LPPFVVGEKSASS
-1306 DYELVNA
+1306 DYDLANA
-1313 SGTSRSRI
+1313 PNTSRSRI
-1321 LYIPAS
+1321 LYIPAG

-1335 KSFMAEITVN
+1335 KSFAAEITV
-1345 DSDNDN
+1345 SDDDDTAS
-1351 PSRSATLNVRYVK
+1351 PAQSITVNVRYVK
-1364 VNNLASS
+1364 VNELASS
-1371 LTDEDGNAGSPLG
+1371 LTDASGTPGTPLG
-1384 TVHAFLESELSSLK
+1384 TVYVFSESVLSALR

-1405 TTGGSG
+1405 TTGGSAVE
-1411 IRREFLVLE
+1411 RDFLVLE
-1420 AHKDGTESIT
+1420 AHKDGREIIS
-1430 DTDRDRNY
+1430 DRDRDY
-1438 DIDHTANAA
+1438 EIGHTANAA
-1447 NADLYFTPKDGYGTY
+1447 DADLYFTPRDGYGTY

-1468 RDSSVFGS
+1468 RDSSVFGD
-1476 GMIARDGFS
+1476 GMIARAGFS
-1485 PPTKQTVTVH
+1485 PPTKQTLTVH

-1537 HDLVLTRAVLA
+1537 HDLVLTRALA
-1548 SNYITV
+1548 AGNINDITV
-1554 AQINA
+1554 AQIHA
-1559 PPGIIYRGFADYLQR
+1559 PPGIRYYGFATNGHLMR
-1574 LIPPNA
+1574 LSLPSDEQPPA
-1580 DHPPD
+1580 EQ
-1585 GGRINIVRLGPQPGQ
+1585 GRIDIIRLGPTSTSAGD
-1600 PPNPP
+1600 

-1618 AHIGDNSGPEV
+1618 AHAGENNQAPQV

-1642 AVDFADPGPTRDPA
+1642 AVDFVAPDSTDGTGDPKTFWRGTRFSTTP
-1656 NPQSFLP
+1656 
-1663 RTGNPF
+1663 
-1669 TKIYSSHLR
+1669 
-1678 RWNSSANALFAYSVN
+1678 VVV
-1693 IASVAVS
+1693 ASVVLG
-1700 GGTNPAVSALPPDSD
+1700 GGTNPAISTPLSD
-1715 FKLVADNIVAF
+1715 TRFKLMDGGKKIGLLPDRFGN
-1726 VPRTARYGAFTL
+1726 YTL
-1738 TVRTTDS
+1738 TVRATEP
-1745 GGLTAEEKLTVT
+1745 GGLTAETALTVSVH
-1757 INQMFRLF
+1757 RLYEVY
-1765 VGDEEIVEGTREG
+1765 VGDQKIEGFASPLR
-1778 SRYYAF
+1778 F
-1784 TVSATF
+1784 TVS
-1790 GEAVASN
+1790 VAAEPITSPV
-1797 LRIAQVRF
+1797 RVAQFRF
-1805 LGDQGAGHCG
+1805 LGEDAVQQCA
-1815 GFNFS
+1815 NFS
-1820 PNNPPENT
+1820 SSDTDVMIFQPD
-1828 HPGLTLEKEG
+1828 G
-1838 AICHFAIP
+1838 AICHLALVP
-1846 PSPAPDNRVYAGFN
+1846 QAAPNNRVINNYIFAASLPGFN
-1860 SFSNDANTREAGA
+1860 YVLVDTNMAVQ
-1873 LYHWASQA
+1873 L
-1881 LFSVTFAPKVGIKL
+1881 APKVGIKL

-1928 TESGSP
+1928 VESGSP
-1934 QIALINTDNNNPFS
+1934 QIALINTDTNNPFS

-1998 GDTELTYQAAES
+1998 GDTELTYQAADS

-2050 PNSVD
+2050 PNSASK
-2055 NAPGGVDIVKNGASC
+2055 APGGVDIVKNGASC

-2124 DIKLFDPDLGGGDGV
+2124 DIKLSDPDLGGGDGI

-2154 LSPGGIVEPRSRLR
+2154 QSPGGIVEPRSRLR
-2168 IARMR
+2168 IARLR

-2181 YDTIG
+2181 YDPITN
-2186 SSTKFS
+2186 SPFS
-2192 FDVDDESRLLLT
+2192 FDVDDDSRLLLT

-2213 PGEHIVTVAIGTS
+2213 PGTHIVTVAIGTS
-2226 LGQATRTITVQLDRL
+2226 IGRATRTITVQLDRL

-2265 ADEISANR
+2265 ADEISASR
-2273 DVAEFRLSGTNAALH
+2273 DVAEFRLSGSDAATL
-2288 CAGATAENA
+2288 CNGATAENA
-2297 DTSAAKD
+2297 DTSSAKD
-2304 NIEFEFMKNAANC
+2304 NIVFDFVKNAANC
-2317 KLVFRPGSGKP
+2317 KLVFAPGSGKP

-2342 FPDQERYYGTAN
+2342 FPDGVRYYGTAN

-2399 GDGTYTYEKIGDS
+2399 GDGTYTYEKIGGGTQ
-2412 DKITVA
+2412 ITVA

-2437 TVKVTDGAREV
+2437 TVKVTDGAGEV
-2448 DPATLIITANYID
+2448 DPATLIVKANYID

-2479 NNIHEIHVSVYGPD
+2479 NNIHEIRVSVYGPD
-2493 RPTWD
+2493 RATWD
-2498 AGAVDFAFVTLR
+2498 AGATDFAFVTLR
-2510 LASGAS
+2510 LASGAT
-2516 KGAEFCGTAPPA
+2516 KGNDSCAGFNFVIPA
-2528 DCEINIEYLEAL
+2528 DDCEGNIEFLAAGG
-2540 PSEGKL
+2540 GKL
-2546 ERWQP
+2546 DRWQP
-2551 TGSAKLEP
+2551 VGDTKLEA

-2564 EGIQFIVNSGGSA
+2564 EGILFQVLVNSSA
-2577 VVTVWIRGYFIRTID
+2577 VATVWIRGYFIRTTD

-2625 LDATG
+2625 LEATG
-2630 GGEGTRAAIVKA
+2630 GGEGTRAVITAA
-2642 PAGGIF
+2642 PPGDIF
-2648 DLTDQNILRFAPTA
+2648 ALSNENILSFKPTA

-2716 VIFHNYF
+2716 VIFHNYL
-2723 ASAGRPGL
+2723 AGDSREGN

-2745 GDHTFTWQD
+2745 GARTFTWQD
-2754 TSTGTPGNESGYVVV
+2754 TSSGTPGNREGYVEI
-2769 SNGILWLNR
+2769 SNNVLLLNR
-2778 FSEDSSGNPTN
+2778 FHTDNSGTHPSQGDGQGVG
-2789 APGTG
+2789 AD
-2794 RAIESTPEFAATI
+2794 PEFAATI
-2807 TVNDGFDGSP
+2807 TVDDGFDGSP
-2817 PVLLSITGA
+2817 PVLLSITGIA
-2826 AFQHRRPSGKPDP
+2826 WRHRTGNP
-2839 ENPRI
+2839 ENPVM
-2844 QLEQG
+2844 QLEAG

-2876 TTNGFVVATVR
+2876 TTNGLVVATMR
-2887 VGGGYDSKRF
+2887 TGGGYDSKQTV
-2897 SRVDGSSSPDM
+2897 RVVGSSS
-2908 DVRNPSNDGDDELR
+2908 DDLIISDTVTDDSDSDDKLR
-2922 EVILRNNITNLAD
+2922 PIILQNSGSNLAD
-2935 FPANANDESNTRSV
+2935 FPADANGESNTRSV
-2949 VITYKTRYLGRDFFD
+2949 VITYKTRYLGTDFFD
-2964 SSIQEPH
+2964 GRVEPH

-2998 AKIPDNIASG
+2998 AAIPATLVTGSPI
-3008 NLIREASDNTGNID
+3008 LEASDNSGD
-3022 IARTNN
+3022 IAIHRTDN
-3028 TLTYAGLTVAKI
+3028 TLTYAGLTVAKM
-3040 TFANLIGLG
+3040 TYKNLVGLG
-3049 GKLSVSDLINGT
+3049 GKIPLSDLLVA
-3061 GIIGHD
+3061 D
-3067 NSILTITTGST
+3067 ANSILTVTAGSA
-3078 DNEIFLKTRVPAAHA
+3078 EGEFFVKTRVPAAHA
-3093 ASNPFTPALGIGGS
+3093 ASNPFTPAIGG
-3107 DVAALDGGF
+3107 ANIDGGF
-3116 VVNVQQIT
+3116 VANATRYATPTPFSVEIFVAPGFGGGTRNVKI
-3124 PPADPLRVDVFLLG
+3124 PAPYEIPG
-3138 PNNARGAKVTGPL
+3138 GAVG
-3151 EFVNAGTHNPV
+3151 
-3162 PFRWAAGSGGTGNGV
+3162 FRAVAAGGGAGGTNLQMRFDWGYSAGNQVFEPNGAHANRK
-3177 QIAVAPTAR
+3177 IF
-3186 DLTVDGGGFGF
+3186 DLNTGGGGNPRARFF
-3197 ADSYLM
+3197 V
-3203 KAILFRNGQHFSRQR
+3203 H
-3218 IAFRVNDTPDSS
+3218 DTNPAGLPS
-3230 WPDGVDFT
+3230 GVDFT
-3238 PERTIHLTFNGYD
+3238 PERQIDIAFTRRG
-3251 SAAEVSCKSGGTGGH
+3251 SATDISCRSGGTGGI
-3266 TQLFTEPENGTV
+3266 TQLFTEPGNVVV
-3278 GRVVSGDGD
+3278 GRNISGDGD

-3378 MDFGEFPAHF
+3378 MNFGEAPAHF
-3388 DVMGYIRNARKAQG
+3388 DSVGYIRNARKAQG
-3402 GRSAVHYNAERHSNI
+3402 GRSAVHYNAERHSNF

-3431 SDQLELFLAR
+3431 SDQLELFLAK
-3441 GELDDF
+3441 GEEGDI

-3468 RFVRTYKWREA
+3468 RFIRTYKWRDA
-3479 ASEAELD
+3479 ATNAELV
-3486 ARVVIT
+3486 ARRVIT

-3499 ATNPHT
+3499 ATDPSTFSCREGGNIGGNTQIYTGASGPVGGGFATRTDLHLGLTSQAGAAFQRILNIFISHTATSAGGTHRYSRCRIFGNSRQHIVCNLTFPHHGQANPMSPVYAGDIVLVAPTAKAGFNVIHNGIRYDT
-3505 LSCADGG
+3505 DGTGKFDNVLNLIAQRDQSAADERNMNLFRVYSRPGVQRPGDSNQLELFLARGVEGGHEGDYAPTCAAEDLPDGG
-3512 NLGQTQRFFEPGS
+3512 NR
-3525 TDAVGRDSSNNVARL
+3525 
-3540 TLSKGLTGEVRQSF
+3540 
-3554 RRQSNVYVSHAGIE
+3554 
-3568 EGVDGRRY
+3568 
-3576 SSCTISP
+3576 
-3583 PDGALRFDFR
+3583 
-3593 CTALNAKPPLGTNTP
+3593 
-3608 ENGDQRWIHIV
+3608 
-3619 GGDVVLLAPFSDI
+3619 
-3632 GSVATRRHAPRP
+3632 
-3644 GRSGQFESVLGYLQF
+3644 
-3659 ARSHS
+3659 
-3664 ADAIR
+3664 
-3669 HSNLFRIYHKPG
+3669 
-3681 EGKPGKPTDLEL
+3681 
-3693 FAARGEYG
+3693 
-3701 SDRDAGC
+3701 
-3708 HTRDL
+3708 
-3713 NTNGSEG
+3713 
-3720 FYLTDKFVR
+3720 FYLTSAGVR
-3729 TYKWQEAV
+3729 TYKASE
-3737 HQSILDQKS
+3737 
-3746 VITTVNTGREQLP
+3746 
-3759 VSAAPGP
+3759 AAPESAFRDRVPNGQRPRPAP

>member
-1 MFEREDTSL
+1 MPRH
-10 RRWRRSVK
+10 WRRSVK

-41 ELPDKPAAVSAE
+41 ALPDNPAAVSAE

-64 YSDYLQNLPNLQTET
+64 YSDYLQNLPLQAENS
-79 TPVVSGFHGSFAV
+79 PIVSGFHGSFAV

-107 ARLRQEAQSV
+107 ARIRQEAQSV

-212 GNVGGL
+212 GNVGGI

-225 ENHLLGANVFLD
+225 ENHLLGANLFLD

-312 ENGDSDEDGVR
+312 EDGDSDEDGLR

-340 DDGDDRDND
+340 DDGDSRDND

-367 VHRRGGE
+367 VHRRNGE
-374 FVPRDFFFAAA
+374 FIPRDFFFIAA
-385 NREYAQRI
+385 NRENTQRI

-399 TPSPGKN
+399 RPSPRSG
-406 RVIRLAQPAT
+406 RVIDLEQRAT
-416 GTRANIE
+416 HANIT
-423 ITGPDITVTVEY
+423 INGTDITLTLRYVAAAPAHY
-435 IPADSAYVRS
+435 IKD
-445 GVEYGVSVATATV
+445 GLEFGVSVAASVTV
-458 TTYTVQ
+458 SLDAKYTVQ
-464 STADVVTVKSNDPF
+464 STAELVTVQSNQPF
-478 EIHIGDAAAPAQLR
+478 AVETGAGTQIR
-492 TLFIGSTVALATNYA
+492 TLFVGSTVALATNYV
-507 HLINGQVSLSGG
+507 HLINGRVSLSSG
-519 GESYEIRRNIL
+519 GESYEVRRNIRNTLTL
-530 ASALTIAT
+530 AAT
-538 YDSFILPPAVL
+538 YDSFIVTPAAIL
-549 ITVVSPV
+549 TVVSPV
-556 PSTDLKN
+556 PNFKDPITLSN
-563 PIAFPTS
+563 PEG
-570 LSVRVQRFSDN
+570 VRVQRFSDDS
-581 ITIVRPSSGQV
+581 TIRPSSGQIN
-592 VLVDRLF
+592 LADRLF
-599 DSPAVN
+599 NARINGNPVRARTGGDNAYTLGIFGAPGQAAVLTVSPKVLE
-605 GSELSPTGSTGAY
+605 GY
-618 AATHRIYA
+618 RI
-626 QANQPLTA
+626 TA
-634 TIRLNV
+634 TLAGSQV
-640 LSGYRAKTEP
+640 KFDSGED
-650 ISGQTLT
+650 
-657 LTGNATFTL
+657 FTL
-666 TIADPKDSQ
+666 TVNIPSSGNAEGVAPH
-675 TQIFNLERDTDLGLP
+675 ILRIERDSEAGFP
-690 VPVHSNTFSLTLAY
+690 VPVHVNTVRFAYQRIDNLEIALHDPQSGTGDPLRFVTLG
-704 SKIAPLTNPTFAKIP
+704 
-719 SDTVL
+719 
-724 RTFTSM
+724 
-730 TAAAVPIAVLTA
+730 AAAVASVSVGGGHESTRGRRIVSGGGVFSLDADDILRINAPAHGTYTVSVEVFDAFPDASLSPPLTA
-742 SGGNHPNYQYR
+742 GLEVLFTTILAPVRGSW
-753 LTPGGGNFEIVGG
+753 LFDG
-766 RTLQLTAPGYGLY
+766 RELG
-779 TATVEFAN
+779 
-787 DLSGVPPD
+787 
-795 AAAAF
+795 
-800 RQISP
+800 
-805 PQRAAHVVQVTN
+805 AH
-817 IYDRIGGTWNIGGH
+817 
-831 PNLDDDATVTI
+831 ATVTI
-842 QRVAAAAVIVGTLIA
+842 HRTANPPAITAGAIVPRGGNNAYKTHELRGT
-857 SGGDGTYTYTLH
+857 
-869 GGDAAKA
+869 DAALVEFNGNNLVIKDSTNPA
-876 SIDGNGVL
+876 AGNGNE
-884 SLPDSTA
+884 
-891 LPGDIDLTVEI
+891 IDFEVVI
-902 NDTSDHTDTT
+902 DDTSDPALPIATLAVPTT
-912 MPQNQQTAPITITL
+912 LTL
-926 LIRYMKV
+926 KLFYV
-933 DALAAAVETPSGV
+933 QVNALAVAVETPSGV

-1008 LAVRDGLTGL
+1008 LAVSDGLTGI

-1056 VTLYFD
+1056 VTLFFD

-1120 VIRINYRQTD
+1120 IIRINYRQTD
-1130 NSKPP
+1130 NSKPT

-1154 ITLKAFTPDGSA
+1154 ITLQAFTPDGQT
-1166 EINSAVQVLTNNATV
+1166 EIAAPVRVLTNNATV
-1181 ASISVTGGRAGRA
+1181 ASLVATGGRAGRD
-1194 LRVLAGAANFEL
+1194 LQVLAGAANFEL

-1214 LKVADGKTTPAAF
+1214 LKVADGATTPSAF

-1233 LQYRDNSNKSE
+1233 LRYADNSGNSE
-1244 NLILTVEYS
+1244 ELILTVDYVEE
-1253 DQTQPLALSF
+1253 TPPLALSF
-1263 AGGLS
+1263 AGGIG
-1268 NGGTLTLH
+1268 NGGNVVLH
-1276 RTAATSVRFA
+1276 RTAAGSVRIA
-1286 TLNIGGG
+1286 TLNIDGGLE
-1293 KPDLVVGKKSSSS
+1293 PFVVGEKSASS
-1306 DYELVNA
+1306 DYDLANA
-1313 SGTSRSRI
+1313 PNTSRSRI
-1321 LYIPAS
+1321 LYIPAG

-1335 KSFMAEITVN
+1335 KSFMVEITV
-1345 DSDNDN
+1345 SDADDDAS
-1351 PSRSATLNVRYVK
+1351 PAQSITVNVRYVK
-1364 VNNLASS
+1364 VNELASS
-1371 LTDEDGNAGSPLG
+1371 LTDASGTPGTPLG
-1384 TVHAFLESELSSLK
+1384 TVYVFSESELSTLR

-1405 TTGGSG
+1405 TTGGSAVE
-1411 IRREFLVLE
+1411 RDFLVLE
-1420 AHKDGTESIT
+1420 AHKDGQEIIS
-1430 DTDRDRNY
+1430 DRDRDY
-1438 DIDHTANAA
+1438 DIDHTSNAA
-1447 NADLYFTPKDGYGTY
+1447 DADLYFTPRDGYGTY

-1468 RDSSVFGS
+1468 RDSSVFGD
-1476 GMIARDGFS
+1476 GMTPRAGFS
-1485 PPTKQTVTVH
+1485 PPTKQTLTVH

-1537 HDLVLTRAVLA
+1537 HDLVLTRALA
-1548 SNYITV
+1548 AGNINDITV
-1554 AQINA
+1554 AQIHA
-1559 PPGIIYRGFADYLQR
+1559 PPGIRYYGFATNGHLMR
-1574 LIPPNA
+1574 LSLPSDEQPPA
-1580 DHPPD
+1580 EQ
-1585 GGRINIVRLGPQPGQ
+1585 GRIDIIRLGPTSTSAGD
-1600 PPNPP
+1600 
-1605 ISPEG
+1605 ISPED

-1618 AHIGDNSGPEV
+1618 AHAGVNNQAPQV

-1642 AVDFADPGPTRDPA
+1642 AVDFVAPDSTDGTGDPKTFWRGTRFSTTP
-1656 NPQSFLP
+1656 
-1663 RTGNPF
+1663 
-1669 TKIYSSHLR
+1669 
-1678 RWNSSANALFAYSVN
+1678 VVV
-1693 IASVAVS
+1693 ASVVLG
-1700 GGTNPAVSALPPDSD
+1700 GGTNPAISTPLSD
-1715 FKLVADNIVAF
+1715 TRFKLMDGGKKIGLLPDRFGN
-1726 VPRTARYGAFTL
+1726 YTL
-1738 TVRTTDS
+1738 TVRATEP
-1745 GGLTAEEKLTVT
+1745 GGLTAETALTVSVH
-1757 INQMFRLF
+1757 RLYEVY
-1765 VGDEEIVEGTREG
+1765 VGDQKIEGFASPLR
-1778 SRYYAF
+1778 F
-1784 TVSATF
+1784 TVS
-1790 GEAVASN
+1790 VAAEPITSPV
-1797 LRIAQVRF
+1797 RVAQFRF
-1805 LGDQGAGHCG
+1805 LGEDAVQQCA
-1815 GFNFS
+1815 NFS
-1820 PNNPPENT
+1820 SSDTDVMIFQPD
-1828 HPGLTLEKEG
+1828 G
-1838 AICHFAIP
+1838 AICHLALVP
-1846 PSPAPDNRVYAGFN
+1846 QAAPNNRVINNYIFAASLPGFN
-1860 SFSNDANTREAGA
+1860 YVLVDTNMAVQ
-1873 LYHWASQA
+1873 L
-1881 LFSVTFAPKVGIKL
+1881 APKVGIKL

-1928 TESGSP
+1928 AESGSP
-1934 QIALINTDNNNPFS
+1934 QIALINTDTNNPFS

-1998 GDTELTYQAAES
+1998 GDTELTYQAADS
-2010 NDYRFS
+2010 SDYRFS

-2038 ADVCT
+2038 ADVCA

-2050 PNSVD
+2050 SNSASK
-2055 NAPGGVDIVKNGASC
+2055 APGGVDIVKNGASC

-2078 SGDDPTLPDNRDLVF
+2078 SGQDPTLPDNRDLVF
-2093 DWGFSNPGS
+2093 DWTFSNPGS

-2181 YDTIG
+2181 YNTIG

-2213 PGEHIVTVAIGTS
+2213 PGTHIVTVAIGTS
-2226 LGQATRTITVQLDRL
+2226 IGQATRTITVQLDRL

-2265 ADEISANR
+2265 ADEISASR
-2273 DVAEFRLSGTNAALH
+2273 DVAEFRLSGSDAAPL
-2288 CAGATAENA
+2288 CNGATAENA
-2297 DTSAAKD
+2297 DISAAKD
-2304 NIEFEFMKNAANC
+2304 NIVFDFVKNAANC
-2317 KLVFRPGSGKP
+2317 KLVFAPGSGKP
-2328 NIRAAGQTLTVNVD
+2328 NIRAAGQTLTVNVG
-2342 FPDQERYYGTAN
+2342 FPDGVRFYGTAN

-2399 GDGTYTYEKIGDS
+2399 GDGTYTFEKIGDS

-2437 TVKVTDGAREV
+2437 TVKVTDGAGEV
-2448 DPATLIITANYID
+2448 DPATLIVKANYID

-2479 NNIHEIHVSVYGPD
+2479 NDIHEIRVSVYGPD
-2493 RPTWD
+2493 RATWD
-2498 AGAVDFAFVTLR
+2498 AGATDFAFVTLR
-2510 LASGAS
+2510 LASGAT
-2516 KGAEFCGTAPPA
+2516 KGNDSCAGFNFVIPA
-2528 DCEINIEYLEAL
+2528 DDCEGNIEFLAAGG
-2540 PSEGKL
+2540 GKL
-2546 ERWQP
+2546 DRWQP
-2551 TGSAKLEP
+2551 VGDTKLEA

-2564 EGIQFIVNSGGSA
+2564 EGILFQVLVNSSA
-2577 VVTVWIRGYFIRTID
+2577 VATVWIRGYFIRTTD
-2592 LALAVEKPESSAS
+2592 LALAVEKPTAAATPAN
-2605 GPVRW
+2605 PVRW
-2610 FTEFASPPVASLVAS
+2610 FTEFASTPVPSLVAS

-2642 PAGGIF
+2642 PPGDIF
-2648 DLTDQNILRFAPTA
+2648 DITDENILRFAPTA

-2693 VATMNSGGHDDSV
+2693 VAQMNSGGHDDSV

-2723 ASAGRPGL
+2723 ASAGRTGT
-2731 TDLPIATLVAKGGI
+2731 TDLPIATLVASGGV
-2745 GDHTFTWQD
+2745 GARTFTWQD
-2754 TSTGTPGNESGYVVV
+2754 TSTGTPGNDSGYVVV

-2778 FSEDSSGNPTN
+2778 FHDDSSGNPVN
-2789 APGTG
+2789 SPGTG

-2807 TVNDGFDGSP
+2807 TVDDGFDASP

-2826 AFQHRRPSGKPDP
+2826 AFQHRRPNGKPHP

-2844 QLEQG
+2844 QLEIG

-2854 LHTDTAETP
+2854 LHTETGETP

-2897 SRVDGSSSPDM
+2897 SRVDGSSSSDM

-2922 EVILRNNITNLAD
+2922 EVILRNNVTNLAD
-2935 FPANANDESNTRSV
+2935 FPADANGESNTRSV
-2949 VITYKTRYLGRDFFD
+2949 VLTYKTRYLGRDFFD
-2964 SSIQEPH
+2964 SSIREPH

-2998 AKIPDNIASG
+2998 AAIPAT
-3008 NLIREASDNTGNID
+3008 LVTGNPIGEAADNSGD
-3022 IARTNN
+3022 IAIHRTDN
-3028 TLTYAGLTVAKI
+3028 TLTYAGLTVAKM
-3040 TFANLIGLG
+3040 TYKNLVGLG
-3049 GKLSVSDLINGT
+3049 GKIALSDLLVA
-3061 GIIGHD
+3061 D
-3067 NSILTITTGST
+3067 ANSILTVTAGSA
-3078 DNEIFLKTRVPAAHA
+3078 EGEFFVKTRVPAAHA
-3093 ASNPFTPALGIGGS
+3093 ASNPFTPAIGG
-3107 DVAALDGGF
+3107 ANIDGGF
-3116 VVNVQQIT
+3116 VANATRYATPTPFSVEIFVAPGFGGGTRNVKI
-3124 PPADPLRVDVFLLG
+3124 PAPYEIPG
-3138 PNNARGAKVTGPL
+3138 GAVG
-3151 EFVNAGTHNPV
+3151 
-3162 PFRWAAGSGGTGNGV
+3162 FRAVAAGGGAGGTNLQMRFDWGYSAGNQVFEPNG
-3177 QIAVAPTAR
+3177 AHANRKTF
-3186 DLTVDGGGFGF
+3186 DLNTGGGGNPRARFF
-3197 ADSYLM
+3197 V
-3203 KAILFRNGQHFSRQR
+3203 H
-3218 IAFRVNDTPDSS
+3218 DTNPAGLPS
-3230 WPDGVDFT
+3230 GVDFT
-3238 PERTIHLTFNGYD
+3238 PERQIDIAFTRRG
-3251 SAAEVSCKSGGTGGH
+3251 SATDISCRSGGTGGI
-3266 TQLFTEPENGTV
+3266 TQLFTEPGNVVV
-3278 GRVVSGDGD
+3278 GRNISGDGD

-3378 MDFGEFPAHF
+3378 MNFGEAPAHF
-3388 DVMGYIRNARKAQG
+3388 DSVQYIRNARKAQG
-3402 GRSAVHYNAERHSNI
+3402 GRSAVHYNAERHANI
-3417 FRVYHK
+3417 FRVYHIPDEVK
-3423 PGVVKTTK
+3423 PTAK
-3431 SDQLELFLAR
+3431 DQLELFLAR
-3441 GELDDF
+3441 GELDGDI

-3468 RFVRTYKWREA
+3468 RFIRTYKWREA

-3486 ARVVIT
+3486 ARVTIT

-3499 ATNPHT
+3499 ATDPSTFSCREGGNIGGNTQIYTGASGPVGGGFATRTDLHLGLTGQAGAAFQRILNIFISHTATSAGGTHRYSRCRIFGNSRQHIVCNLTFPHHGQANPMSPVYAGDIVLVAPTAKAGFNVIHNGIRYDT
-3505 LSCADGG
+3505 DGTGKFDNVLNLIAQRDQNAADERNMNLFRVYSRPGDQRPGDSNQLELFLARGVEGGHEGDYAPTCAAEDLTDGG
-3512 NLGQTQRFFEPGS
+3512 NR
-3525 TDAVGRDSSNNVARL
+3525 
-3540 TLSKGLTGEVRQSF
+3540 
-3554 RRQSNVYVSHAGIE
+3554 
-3568 EGVDGRRY
+3568 
-3576 SSCTISP
+3576 
-3583 PDGALRFDFR
+3583 
-3593 CTALNAKPPLGTNTP
+3593 
-3608 ENGDQRWIHIV
+3608 
-3619 GGDVVLLAPFSDI
+3619 
-3632 GSVATRRHAPRP
+3632 
-3644 GRSGQFESVLGYLQF
+3644 
-3659 ARSHS
+3659 
-3664 ADAIR
+3664 
-3669 HSNLFRIYHKPG
+3669 
-3681 EGKPGKPTDLEL
+3681 
-3693 FAARGEYG
+3693 
-3701 SDRDAGC
+3701 
-3708 HTRDL
+3708 
-3713 NTNGSEG
+3713 
-3720 FYLTDKFVR
+3720 FYLTSAGVR
-3729 TYKWQEAV
+3729 TYKASE
-3737 HQSILDQKS
+3737 
-3746 VITTVNTGREQLP
+3746 
-3759 VSAAPGP
+3759 AAPESAFRDRVPNGQRPRPAP

>member
-1 MFEREDTSL
+1 MSARKDTSL

-41 ELPDKPAAVSAE
+41 ELPDKPATPAAVSAE
-53 SALSAL
+53 SALSTL

-64 YSDYLQNLPNLQTET
+64 YSDYLQNLPLQAENS
-79 TPVVSGFHGSFAV
+79 PIVSGFHGSFAV

-225 ENHLLGANVFLD
+225 ENHLLGANLFLD

-399 TPSPGKN
+399 TPSLPKN
-406 RVIRLAQPAT
+406 RVINLVQPAA

-435 IPADSAYVRS
+435 IPAAGGVAAHYIKSGMENGASIAASAATLTASYEVRS
-445 GVEYGVSVATATV
+445 TAE
-458 TTYTVQ
+458 
-464 STADVVTVKSNDPF
+464 VVTVRSVDPF
-478 EIHIGDAAAPAQLR
+478 QIRIGDAANPAQTR
-492 TLFIGSTVALATNYA
+492 TLYIGSTVALAETYV
-507 HLINGQVSLSGG
+507 HLINGRVSLSSG
-519 GESYEIRRNIL
+519 GESYEVRRNIRNTLTL
-530 ASALTIAT
+530 AAT
-538 YDSFILPPAVL
+538 YDSFILPPAASIAVISPAPSNGTAAPTNIDDWTDVQVRRVNNGVTLAQIVL
-549 ITVVSPV
+549 
-556 PSTDLKN
+556 
-563 PIAFPTS
+563 A
-570 LSVRVQRFSDN
+570 
-581 ITIVRPSSGQV
+581 
-592 VLVDRLF
+592 DRLF

-605 GSELSPTGSTGAY
+605 GRQLTPTRITLTTY
-618 AATHRIYA
+618 AATYSLYA
-626 QANQPLTA
+626 QASQPLTA
-634 TIRLNV
+634 TIRLSV
-640 LSGYRAKTEP
+640 LSGYRAKATL
-650 ISGQTLT
+650 INSGPTLT

-666 TIADPKDSQ
+666 TIASPQSTQ
-675 TQIFNLERDTDLGLP
+675 TQIFGIERDTDLGLP
-690 VPVHSNTFSLTLAY
+690 VPVHSNAFNLELAY
-704 SKIAPLTNPTFAKIP
+704 SPITPLTNPTFAKIP

-724 RTFTSM
+724 RTFTSL

-742 SGGNHPNYQYR
+742 SGGNHPNYQYN
-753 LTPGGGNFEIVGG
+753 LISGDNFEIVGG

-787 DLSGVPPD
+787 NLANLSAD
-795 AAAAF
+795 EAAAF
-800 RQISP
+800 RQFSP
-805 PQRAAHVVQVTN
+805 PQTAEHVVQVTN

-842 QRVAAAAVIVGTLIA
+842 QRVAAAAVIVGTLRA

-912 MPQNQQTAPITITL
+912 QPQNQQTAPITITL

-933 DALAAAVETPSGV
+933 DDLSHTLVESGGDLR
-946 SGTVLAA
+946 GTVLAA
-953 AAVPGA
+953 ASVPASA
-959 ATPAASV
+959 ATVISV
-966 NVSGGDGNA
+966 NIVGGDDSAVLRRTSGNA
-975 TVRLAAGG
+975 FAANA
-983 DASFAVDSANR
+983 DNH

-1008 LAVRDGLTGL
+1008 MQYRDNLTGL
-1018 PGGTD
+1018 PGGTA
-1023 EQNPV
+1023 EKTFIV
-1028 VVAELIRAASLSF
+1028 TAELIRPASLSF
-1041 DGGHLTPDSGIASLT
+1041 DGGHVAHDSQVASLT
-1056 VTLYFD
+1056 LTLYFD
-1062 EEIPQAERSFATLMI
+1062 EEPEDLPFATLMI
-1077 ANGYDELGAPV
+1077 ASGYAELGAPV
-1088 FDASGDEFYALHN
+1088 FDASGDEFYALHS
-1101 DGRLEIKMS
+1101 DKSFRLKA
-1110 TKAEVSPKTG
+1110 TTRAEVSPKTG

-1154 ITLKAFTPDGSA
+1154 ITLQAFTPGGQT
-1166 EINSAVQVLTNNATV
+1166 EIAAPVRVLTNNATV
-1181 ASISVTGGRAGRA
+1181 ASLVATGGRAGRD
-1194 LRVLAGAANFEL
+1194 LQVLAGAANFEL

-1214 LKVADGKTTPAAF
+1214 LKVADGATDSSAF

-1233 LQYRDNSNKSE
+1233 LRYADNSGNSE
-1244 NLILTVEYS
+1244 ELILTVDYVEE
-1253 DQTQPLALSF
+1253 TPPLALSF
-1263 AGGLS
+1263 AGGIG
-1268 NGGTLTLH
+1268 NGGNVVLH
-1276 RTAATSVRFA
+1276 RTAAGSVRIA
-1286 TLNIGGG
+1286 TLTIDGGL
-1293 KPDLVVGKKSSSS
+1293 PPFVVGEKSASS
-1306 DYELVNA
+1306 DYDLANA
-1313 SGTSRSRI
+1313 PNTSRSRI
-1321 LYIPAS
+1321 LYIPAG

-1335 KSFMAEITVN
+1335 KSFMVEITV
-1345 DSDNDN
+1345 SDADDTAS
-1351 PSRSATLNVRYVK
+1351 PAQSITLNVRYVK
-1364 VNNLASS
+1364 VNELASS
-1371 LTDEDGNAGSPLG
+1371 LTDASGNPGTPLG
-1384 TVHAFLESELSSLK
+1384 TVYVFSESVLSTLR

-1405 TTGGSG
+1405 TTGGSEVD
-1411 IRREFLVLE
+1411 RQFLVLE
-1420 AHKDGTESIT
+1420 AHKDGQEIIS
-1430 DTDRDRNY
+1430 DRDRDY
-1438 DIDHTANAA
+1438 DIDHTSNAA
-1447 NADLYFTPKDGYGTY
+1447 DADLYFTPRDGYGTY

-1468 RDSSVFGS
+1468 LDSSVFGD
-1476 GMIARDGFS
+1476 GMTPRAGFS

-1495 ARPVIVSVFAGH
+1495 ARPIIQSVFAGH
-1507 RPDRSNHAS
+1507 RPDRSDHAS
-1516 TVGLTHLPLQNTV
+1516 TVGLTHIPLQSTV

-1537 HDLVLTRAVLA
+1537 HDLVLTRTLA
-1548 SNYITV
+1548 AGNINDITV
-1554 AQINA
+1554 AQIHA
-1559 PPGIIYRGFADYLQR
+1559 PPGIRYYGFATNGHLQR
-1574 LIPPNA
+1574 LSLPSGEQPPA
-1580 DHPPD
+1580 
-1585 GGRINIVRLGPQPGQ
+1585 GQGRIDIVRLGPTSTSAG
-1600 PPNPP
+1600 N

-1618 AHIGDNSGPEV
+1618 AHAGENNQAPQV

-1642 AVDFADPGPTRDPA
+1642 AVNFADPGPTRDPA

-1790 GEAVASN
+1790 GEAVAST

-1881 LFSVTFAPKVGIKL
+1881 LFSVTFASKAGIKL

-1928 TESGSP
+1928 AESGSP
-1934 QIALINTDNNNPFS
+1934 QIALINTDTNNPFS

-1998 GDTELTYQAAES
+1998 GDTELTYQAADS
-2010 NDYRFS
+2010 SDYRFS

-2038 ADVCT
+2038 ADVCA

-2050 PNSVD
+2050 SNSASK
-2055 NAPGGVDIVKNGASC
+2055 APGGVDIVKNGASC

-2078 SGDDPTLPDNRDLVF
+2078 SGQDPTLPDNRDLVF
-2093 DWGFSNPGS
+2093 DWTFSNPGS

-2124 DIKLFDPDLGGGDGV
+2124 DIKLSDPDLGGGDGI

-2265 ADEISANR
+2265 ADEISASR
-2273 DVAEFRLSGTNAALH
+2273 DVAEFRLSGTGAATI
-2288 CAGATAENA
+2288 CNGATAENA

-2342 FPDQERYYGTAN
+2342 FPDGERFYGTAN

-2399 GDGTYTYEKIGDS
+2399 GDGTYTFEKIGDS
-2412 DKITVA
+2412 DKN
-2418 ADGDLHFNVAA
+2418 H
-2429 NAYGEQTI
+2429 
-2437 TVKVTDGAREV
+2437 RCRRR
-2448 DPATLIITANYID
+2448 
-2461 RPYTMTDYRGND
+2461 RP
-2473 IAPVIV
+2473 
-2479 NNIHEIHVSVYGPD
+2479 
-2493 RPTWD
+2493 
-2498 AGAVDFAFVTLR
+2498 
-2510 LASGAS
+2510 
-2516 KGAEFCGTAPPA
+2516 
-2528 DCEINIEYLEAL
+2528 
-2540 PSEGKL
+2540 
-2546 ERWQP
+2546 
-2551 TGSAKLEP
+2551 
-2559 APGHE
+2559 
-2564 EGIQFIVNSGGSA
+2564 
-2577 VVTVWIRGYFIRTID
+2577 
-2592 LALAVEKPESSAS
+2592 
-2605 GPVRW
+2605 
-2610 FTEFASPPVASLVAS
+2610 
-2625 LDATG
+2625 
-2630 GGEGTRAAIVKA
+2630 
-2642 PAGGIF
+2642 
-2648 DLTDQNILRFAPTA
+2648 
-2662 KGIYTLTLA
+2662 
-2671 AMDNVGTTPANQTV
+2671 
-2685 TVAYGDPL
+2685 
-2693 VATMNSGGHDDSV
+2693 
-2706 QNGTLSNGGT
+2706 
-2716 VIFHNYF
+2716 
-2723 ASAGRPGL
+2723 
-2731 TDLPIATLVAKGGI
+2731 
-2745 GDHTFTWQD
+2745 
-2754 TSTGTPGNESGYVVV
+2754 
-2769 SNGILWLNR
+2769 
-2778 FSEDSSGNPTN
+2778 
-2789 APGTG
+2789 
-2794 RAIESTPEFAATI
+2794 
-2807 TVNDGFDGSP
+2807 
-2817 PVLLSITGA
+2817 
-2826 AFQHRRPSGKPDP
+2826 AFQC
-2839 ENPRI
+2839 
-2844 QLEQG
+2844 
-2849 GNVFA
+2849 
-2854 LHTDTAETP
+2854 
-2863 ILTLGLPSTAAID
+2863 
-2876 TTNGFVVATVR
+2876 
-2887 VGGGYDSKRF
+2887 
-2897 SRVDGSSSPDM
+2897 
-2908 DVRNPSNDGDDELR
+2908 
-2922 EVILRNNITNLAD
+2922 
-2935 FPANANDESNTRSV
+2935 
-2949 VITYKTRYLGRDFFD
+2949 
-2964 SSIQEPH
+2964 
-2971 EATVSLK
+2971 
-2978 FKIKKMTATRE
+2978 
-2989 SKDLIAAAN
+2989 
-2998 AKIPDNIASG
+2998 
-3008 NLIREASDNTGNID
+3008 
-3022 IARTNN
+3022 
-3028 TLTYAGLTVAKI
+3028 
-3040 TFANLIGLG
+3040 G
-3049 GKLSVSDLINGT
+3049 GKRL
-3061 GIIGHD
+3061 
-3067 NSILTITTGST
+3067 
-3078 DNEIFLKTRVPAAHA
+3078 RR
-3093 ASNPFTPALGIGGS
+3093 
-3107 DVAALDGGF
+3107 
-3116 VVNVQQIT
+3116 
-3124 PPADPLRVDVFLLG
+3124 AD
-3138 PNNARGAKVTGPL
+3138 
-3151 EFVNAGTHNPV
+3151 H
-3162 PFRWAAGSGGTGNGV
+3162 
-3177 QIAVAPTAR
+3177 
-3186 DLTVDGGGFGF
+3186 
-3197 ADSYLM
+3197 
-3203 KAILFRNGQHFSRQR
+3203 H
-3218 IAFRVNDTPDSS
+3218 
-3230 WPDGVDFT
+3230 
-3238 PERTIHLTFNGYD
+3238 
-3251 SAAEVSCKSGGTGGH
+3251 
-3266 TQLFTEPENGTV
+3266 
-3278 GRVVSGDGD
+3278 
-3287 YRLNLRNGL
+3287 
-3296 IAQSA
+3296 
-3301 VAYRKA
+3301 
-3307 LNIYIRAASP
+3307 
-3317 GAGVGSRY
+3317 
-3325 NQCKINGEETNAAL
+3325 
-3339 GRRTHLLCKIHQPTS
+3339 
-3354 SFTNPELAVQ
+3354 
-3364 AGDVVMVAP
+3364 
-3373 GPPQP
+3373 
-3378 MDFGEFPAHF
+3378 
-3388 DVMGYIRNARKAQG
+3388 
-3402 GRSAVHYNAERHSNI
+3402 
-3417 FRVYHK
+3417 
-3423 PGVVKTTK
+3423 
-3431 SDQLELFLAR
+3431 
-3441 GELDDF
+3441 
-3447 NDGCQGVD
+3447 
-3455 LPDDGSEG
+3455 
-3463 FYLNS
+3463 
-3468 RFVRTYKWREA
+3468 
-3479 ASEAELD
+3479 
-3486 ARVVIT
+3486 
-3492 SNTGRPQ
+3492 
-3499 ATNPHT
+3499 
-3505 LSCADGG
+3505 
-3512 NLGQTQRFFEPGS
+3512 
-3525 TDAVGRDSSNNVARL
+3525 
-3540 TLSKGLTGEVRQSF
+3540 RQS
-3554 RRQSNVYVSHAGIE
+3554 
-3568 EGVDGRRY
+3568 DGRR
-3576 SSCTISP
+3576 
-3583 PDGALRFDFR
+3583 
-3593 CTALNAKPPLGTNTP
+3593 
-3608 ENGDQRWIHIV
+3608 
-3619 GGDVVLLAPFSDI
+3619 
-3632 GSVATRRHAPRP
+3632 
-3644 GRSGQFESVLGYLQF
+3644 GRS
-3659 ARSHS
+3659 
-3664 ADAIR
+3664 
-3669 HSNLFRIYHKPG
+3669 
-3681 EGKPGKPTDLEL
+3681 
-3693 FAARGEYG
+3693 
-3701 SDRDAGC
+3701 
-3708 HTRDL
+3708 
-3713 NTNGSEG
+3713 
-3720 FYLTDKFVR
+3720 
-3729 TYKWQEAV
+3729 
-3737 HQSILDQKS
+3737 
-3746 VITTVNTGREQLP
+3746 
-3759 VSAAPGP
+3759 

>member
-1 MFEREDTSL
+1 MFEREDTPL
-10 RRWRRSVK
+10 RRWRRSIK
-18 KIGLLAVL
+18 KIGILAVL

-41 ELPDKPAAVSAE
+41 ALPDNPAAVSTE

-64 YSDYLQNLPNLQTET
+64 YSDYLQNLPLQAENS
-79 TPVVSGFHGSFAV
+79 PIVSGFHGSFAV

-155 LSATDKYG
+155 LAATDKYG

-225 ENHLLGANVFLD
+225 ENHLLGANLFLD

-312 ENGDSDEDGVR
+312 ENGDSDEDGLR

-340 DDGDDRDND
+340 DDGDSRDND

-399 TPSPGKN
+399 RPEPGKN
-406 RVIRLAQPAT
+406 RVIDLA
-416 GTRANIE
+416 TRTPPGNTDDII

-435 IPADSAYVRS
+435 ISGAYVKS

-464 STADVVTVKSNDPF
+464 STADVVTVKSGAAF
-478 EIHIGDAAAPAQLR
+478 RILIGDADAANPPQLR
-492 TLFIGSTVALATNYA
+492 TLYIGSTVALAETYV
-507 HLINGQVSLSGG
+507 HLINGRVSLSSG
-519 GESYEIRRNIL
+519 GESYEVRRNITT
-530 ASALTIAT
+530 AATIAAT

-556 PSTDLKN
+556 PEANRKAA
-563 PIAFPTS
+563 IAFPTS
-570 LSVRVQRFSDN
+570 LSVRVQRFSDDPDA
-581 ITIVRPSSGQV
+581 IPPSSGQV

-605 GSELSPTGSTGAY
+605 GRELSPTGSTGAY

-640 LSGYRAKTEP
+640 LSGYRAKVTL
-650 ISGQTLT
+650 INSGPTLT

-666 TIADPKDSQ
+666 TIASPQSTQ
-675 TQIFNLERDTDLGLP
+675 TQILGIERDDILGLP
-690 VPVHSNTFSLTLAY
+690 VPNHANAFNLELAY
-704 SKIAPLTNPTFAKIP
+704 SPITPLTNPTFAKIP

-724 RTFTSM
+724 RTFTSL

-753 LTPGGGNFEIVGG
+753 LIPGGGNFEIVGG

-787 DLSGVPPD
+787 DLSGEPPD
-795 AAAAF
+795 AAALF
-800 RQISP
+800 RQFSP
-805 PQRAAHVVQVTN
+805 PQTAEHVVQVTN
-817 IYDRIGGTWNIGGH
+817 IYDRIGGTWNIVGH
-831 PNLDDDATVTI
+831 PNLDNDATVTI

-891 LPGDIDLTVEI
+891 PPGDIDLTVEI

-912 MPQNQQTAPITITL
+912 QPQNQQTAPITITL

-933 DALAAAVETPSGV
+933 DDLSHTLVESGGDLR
-946 SGTVLAA
+946 GTVLAA
-953 AAVPGA
+953 ASVPASA
-959 ATPAASV
+959 ATVISV
-966 NVSGGDGNA
+966 NIVGGDDSAVLRRTSGNA
-975 TVRLAAGG
+975 FAANA
-983 DASFAVDSANR
+983 DNH

-1008 LAVRDGLTGL
+1008 MQYRDNLTGL
-1018 PGGTD
+1018 PGGTS
-1023 EQNPV
+1023 EKTFIV
-1028 VVAELIRAASLSF
+1028 TAELIRPASLSF
-1041 DGGHLTPDSGIASLT
+1041 DGGHVAHDSQVASLT
-1056 VTLYFD
+1056 LTLYFD
-1062 EEIPQAERSFATLMI
+1062 EEPEDLPFATLMI
-1077 ANGYDELGAPV
+1077 ASGYAELGAPV
-1088 FDASGDEFYALHN
+1088 FDASGDEFYALHS
-1101 DGRLEIKMS
+1101 DKSFRLKA
-1110 TKAEVSPKTG
+1110 TTRAEVSPKTG

-1130 NSKPP
+1130 NSKPT

-1154 ITLKAFTPDGSA
+1154 ITLQAFTPDGQT
-1166 EINSAVQVLTNNATV
+1166 EIAAPVRVLTNNATV
-1181 ASISVTGGRAGRA
+1181 ASLVATGGRAGRD
-1194 LRVLAGAANFEL
+1194 LRVLAGADNFEL

-1214 LKVADGKTTPAAF
+1214 LKVADGATTPSAF

-1233 LQYRDNSNKSE
+1233 LRYADNRGNSE
-1244 NLILTVEYS
+1244 ELILTVDYVEE
-1253 DQTQPLALSF
+1253 TPPLALSF
-1263 AGGLS
+1263 AGGIG
-1268 NGGTLTLH
+1268 NGGNVVLH
-1276 RTAATSVRFA
+1276 RTAAGSVRIA

-1293 KPDLVVGKKSSSS
+1293 LPPFVVGEKSASS
-1306 DYELVNA
+1306 DYDLANA
-1313 SGTSRSRI
+1313 PNTSRSRI
-1321 LYIPAS
+1321 LYIPAG

-1335 KSFMAEITVN
+1335 KSFMAEITV
-1345 DSDNDN
+1345 SDADDDAS
-1351 PSRSATLNVRYVK
+1351 PAQSITVNVRYVK
-1364 VNNLASS
+1364 VNELASS
-1371 LTDEDGNAGSPLG
+1371 LTDASGNPGTPLG
-1384 TVHAFLESELSSLK
+1384 TVYVFSESELSALR

-1405 TTGGSG
+1405 TTGGSAVE
-1411 IRREFLVLE
+1411 RDFLVLE
-1420 AHKDGTESIT
+1420 AHKDGQEIIS
-1430 DTDRDRNY
+1430 DRDRDY
-1438 DIDHTANAA
+1438 EIGHTANAA
-1447 NADLYFTPKDGYGTY
+1447 DADLYFTPRDGYGTY

-1468 RDSSVFGS
+1468 RDSSVFGD
-1476 GMIARDGFS
+1476 GMIARAGFS
-1485 PPTKQTVTVH
+1485 PPTKQTLTVH

-1537 HDLVLTRAVLA
+1537 HDLVLTRALA
-1548 SNYITV
+1548 AGNINDITV
-1554 AQINA
+1554 AQIHA
-1559 PPGIIYRGFADYLQR
+1559 PPGIRYYGFATNGHLMR
-1574 LIPPNA
+1574 LSLPSDEQPPA
-1580 DHPPD
+1580 EQ
-1585 GGRINIVRLGPQPGQ
+1585 GRIDIIRLGPTSTSAGD
-1600 PPNPP
+1600 

-1618 AHIGDNSGPEV
+1618 AHAGVNNQAPQV

-1642 AVDFADPGPTRDPA
+1642 AVDFVAPDSTDGTGDPKTFWRGTRFSTTP
-1656 NPQSFLP
+1656 
-1663 RTGNPF
+1663 
-1669 TKIYSSHLR
+1669 
-1678 RWNSSANALFAYSVN
+1678 VVV
-1693 IASVAVS
+1693 ASVVLG
-1700 GGTNPAVSALPPDSD
+1700 GGTNPAISTPLSD
-1715 FKLVADNIVAF
+1715 TRFKLMDGGKKIGLLPDRFGN
-1726 VPRTARYGAFTL
+1726 YTL
-1738 TVRTTDS
+1738 TVRATEP
-1745 GGLTAEEKLTVT
+1745 GGLTAETALTVSVH
-1757 INQMFRLF
+1757 RLYEVY
-1765 VGDEEIVEGTREG
+1765 VGDQKIEGFASPLR
-1778 SRYYAF
+1778 F
-1784 TVSATF
+1784 TVS
-1790 GEAVASN
+1790 VAAEPITSPV
-1797 LRIAQVRF
+1797 RVAQFRF
-1805 LGDQGAGHCG
+1805 LGEDAVQQCA
-1815 GFNFS
+1815 NFS
-1820 PNNPPENT
+1820 SSDTDVMIFQPD
-1828 HPGLTLEKEG
+1828 G
-1838 AICHFAIP
+1838 AICHLALVP
-1846 PSPAPDNRVYAGFN
+1846 QAAPNNRVINNYIFAASLPGFN
-1860 SFSNDANTREAGA
+1860 YVLVDTNMAVQ
-1873 LYHWASQA
+1873 L
-1881 LFSVTFAPKVGIKL
+1881 APKVGIKL

-1928 TESGSP
+1928 VESGSP
-1934 QIALINTDNNNPFS
+1934 QIALINTDTNNPFS

-1998 GDTELTYQAAES
+1998 GDTELTYQAADS

-2050 PNSVD
+2050 PNSASK
-2055 NAPGGVDIVKNGASC
+2055 APGGVDIVKNGASC

-2078 SGDDPTLPDNRDLVF
+2078 SGQDPTLPDNRDLVF
-2093 DWGFSNPGS
+2093 DWAFSNPGS

-2124 DIKLFDPDLGGGDGV
+2124 DIKLSDPDLGGGDGI

-2168 IARMR
+2168 IARLR

-2181 YDTIG
+2181 YDPITN
-2186 SSTKFS
+2186 SPFS
-2192 FDVDDESRLLLT
+2192 FDIDDDSRLLLT

-2213 PGEHIVTVAIGTS
+2213 PGTHIVTVAIGTS
-2226 LGQATRTITVQLDRL
+2226 IGRATRTITVQLDRL
-2241 YQIYDTDGDVLPDDL
+2241 YQIYDTGGKLLPDDL
-2256 YQITLAIPF
+2256 HQITLAIPF

-2273 DVAEFRLSGTNAALH
+2273 DVAEFRLSGTGAALH
-2288 CAGATAENA
+2288 CSGATAENA

-2342 FPDQERYYGTAN
+2342 FPDGERIYGTAN

-2399 GDGTYTYEKIGDS
+2399 GDGTYTYEKIGGGTQ
-2412 DKITVA
+2412 ITVA

-2437 TVKVTDGAREV
+2437 TVKVTDGAGEV
-2448 DPATLIITANYID
+2448 DPATLIVTANYID

-2479 NNIHEIHVSVYGPD
+2479 NDIHEIRVSVYGPD
-2493 RPTWD
+2493 RATWD
-2498 AGAVDFAFVTLR
+2498 AGATDFAFVTLR
-2510 LASGAS
+2510 LASGAT
-2516 KGAEFCGTAPPA
+2516 KGNDSCAGFNFVIPA
-2528 DCEINIEYLEAL
+2528 DDCEGNIEFLAAGG
-2540 PSEGKL
+2540 GKL
-2546 ERWQP
+2546 DRWQP
-2551 TGSAKLEP
+2551 VGDTKLEA

-2564 EGIQFIVNSGGSA
+2564 EGILFQVLVNSSA
-2577 VVTVWIRGYFIRTID
+2577 VATVWIRGYFIRTTD

-2610 FTEFASPPVASLVAS
+2610 FTEFASPPVPSLVAS
-2625 LDATG
+2625 LEATG
-2630 GGEGTRAAIVKA
+2630 GGEGTRAVITAA
-2642 PAGGIF
+2642 PPGDIF
-2648 DLTDQNILRFAPTA
+2648 ALSNDNILSFKPTA

-2754 TSTGTPGNESGYVVV
+2754 TSTGDPGNDSGYVVV

-2778 FSEDSSGNPTN
+2778 FDSGGQNS
-2789 APGTG
+2789 PGTG

-2807 TVNDGFDGSP
+2807 TVDDGFDASP

-2826 AFQHRRPSGKPDP
+2826 AFQHRRPANKPDP

-2844 QLEQG
+2844 QLETG

-2854 LHTDTAETP
+2854 LHTDTGETP

-2876 TTNGFVVATVR
+2876 TTNGFVVATMR
-2887 VGGGYDSKRF
+2887 TGGGYDSKQTV
-2897 SRVDGSSSPDM
+2897 RVVGSSS
-2908 DVRNPSNDGDDELR
+2908 DDLIISDTVTDDSDSDDKLR
-2922 EVILRNNITNLAD
+2922 PIILQNSGSNLAD
-2935 FPANANDESNTRSV
+2935 FPADANGESNTRSV
-2949 VITYKTRYLGRDFFD
+2949 VITYKTRYLGTDFFD
-2964 SSIQEPH
+2964 GRVEPH
-2971 EATVSLK
+2971 EATISLK

-2998 AKIPDNIASG
+2998 AAIPATLVSG
-3008 NLIREASDNTGNID
+3008 NPIGEASDNSGNID
-3022 IARTNN
+3022 IARTDN

-3067 NSILTITTGST
+3067 NSILTITTGSAEG
-3078 DNEIFLKTRVPAAHA
+3078 EIFLKTRVPAAHA

-3116 VVNVQQIT
+3116 VVNVQRVV
-3124 PPADPLRVDVFLLG
+3124 PPADPFRVDVFLLG
-3138 PNNARGAKVTGPL
+3138 NNNARGAKITGPL
-3151 EFVNAGTHNPV
+3151 EFLKGNSQQFA

-3177 QIAVAPTAR
+3177 KIKVAPGTRDLLVNGHNNGANPAESFRLDARLQGKSRLQIA
-3186 DLTVDGGGFGF
+3186 LE
-3197 ADSYLM
+3197 
-3203 KAILFRNGQHFSRQR
+3203 
-3218 IAFRVNDTPDSS
+3218 VNDAPDSS
-3230 WPDGVDFT
+3230 WPNGVDFT
-3238 PERTIHLTFNGYD
+3238 PARIIPLTFNGYD
-3251 SAAEVSCKSGGTGGH
+3251 SAADISCQNGGTGGI
-3266 TQLFTEPENGTV
+3266 TQLFTDPGNVVV
-3278 GRVVSGDGD
+3278 GRLVNSGNDF
-3287 YRLNLRNGL
+3287 RLNLGGGL
-3296 IAQSA
+3296 IAQGA
-3301 VAYRKA
+3301 VNYRKA
-3307 LNIYIRAASP
+3307 LNIYVRATST

-3325 NQCKINGEETNAAL
+3325 NQCEISEVTTP
-3339 GRRTHLLCKIHQPTS
+3339 GRRTQLLCGITDAGS
-3354 SFTNPELAVQ
+3354 GFTNAEVAVQ
-3364 AGDVVMVAP
+3364 AGDVVMAAP
-3373 GPPQP
+3373 GPNSAPAPEHP
-3378 MDFGEFPAHF
+3378 MNFGKAPAHF
-3388 DVMGYIRNARKAQG
+3388 DAVQYIRNARKAQG
-3402 GRSAVHYNAERHSNI
+3402 GRSAVHYNAERHANI

-3423 PGVVKTTK
+3423 PGEVKPTA
-3431 SDQLELFLAR
+3431 SDQLEFFLAK
-3441 GELDDF
+3441 GEEDDI

-3468 RFVRTYKWREA
+3468 RFIRTYKWRDA
-3479 ASEAELD
+3479 ATNAELD
-3486 ARVVIT
+3486 ARRVIT

-3499 ATNPHT
+3499 ATDPSTFSCREGGNIGGNTQIYTGASGPVGGGFATRTDLHLGLTSQAGAAFQRILNIFISHTATSAGGTHRYSRCRIFGNSRQHIVCNLTFPHHGQANPMSPVYAGDIVLVAPTAKAGFNVIHNGIRYDT
-3505 LSCADGG
+3505 DGTGKFDNVLNLIAQRDQSAADERNMNLFRVYSRPGVQRPGDSNQLELFLARGVEGGHEGDYAPTCAAEDLPDGG
-3512 NLGQTQRFFEPGS
+3512 NR
-3525 TDAVGRDSSNNVARL
+3525 
-3540 TLSKGLTGEVRQSF
+3540 
-3554 RRQSNVYVSHAGIE
+3554 
-3568 EGVDGRRY
+3568 
-3576 SSCTISP
+3576 
-3583 PDGALRFDFR
+3583 
-3593 CTALNAKPPLGTNTP
+3593 
-3608 ENGDQRWIHIV
+3608 
-3619 GGDVVLLAPFSDI
+3619 
-3632 GSVATRRHAPRP
+3632 
-3644 GRSGQFESVLGYLQF
+3644 
-3659 ARSHS
+3659 
-3664 ADAIR
+3664 
-3669 HSNLFRIYHKPG
+3669 
-3681 EGKPGKPTDLEL
+3681 
-3693 FAARGEYG
+3693 
-3701 SDRDAGC
+3701 
-3708 HTRDL
+3708 
-3713 NTNGSEG
+3713 
-3720 FYLTDKFVR
+3720 FYLTSAGVR
-3729 TYKWQEAV
+3729 TYKASE
-3737 HQSILDQKS
+3737 
-3746 VITTVNTGREQLP
+3746 
-3759 VSAAPGP
+3759 AAPESAFRDRVPNGQRPRPAP

>member
-41 ELPDKPAAVSAE
+41 ELPDKPAAAVAVSAE

-79 TPVVSGFHGSFAV
+79 TPIVSGFHGSFAV

-107 ARLRQEAQSV
+107 ARIRQEAQSV

-155 LSATDKYG
+155 LAATDKYG

-237 YEDYEAGAFNRWSLG
+237 YENYEAGAFNRWSLG

-312 ENGDSDEDGVR
+312 ENGDSDEDGLR

-340 DDGDDRDND
+340 DDGDSRDND

-367 VHRRGGE
+367 VHRRNGE
-374 FVPRDFFFAAA
+374 FIPRDFFFAAA

-399 TPSPGKN
+399 RPSPGKN
-406 RVIRLAQPAT
+406 RVIDLT
-416 GTRANIE
+416 GRTANTDDII

-435 IPADSAYVRS
+435 ISGAYVKS

-464 STADVVTVKSNDPF
+464 SAADVVTVKSNDPF
-478 EIHIGDAAAPAQLR
+478 EIRIGDDAANPPQLR

-507 HLINGQVSLSGG
+507 HLITGRVSLSKTESGS

-530 ASALTIAT
+530 PSPLTIAT
-538 YDSFILPPAVL
+538 YDSFILPPAAI
-549 ITVVSPV
+549 ITVVAPV
-556 PSTDLKN
+556 TLANRTVAIVLPEIDG
-563 PIAFPTS
+563 
-570 LSVRVQRFSDN
+570 VRVQRFSDN
-581 ITIVRPSSGQV
+581 TTTIRPSSGQI
-592 VLVDRLF
+592 VLSDRLF

-605 GSELSPTGSTGAY
+605 GRRLSPTGSSGVY
-618 AATHRIYA
+618 NATHRLYA
-626 QANQPLTA
+626 QASQPLTA
-634 TIRLNV
+634 TIRLSV

-650 ISGQTLT
+650 TSGQTLT
-657 LTGNATFTL
+657 LIGDATFTL
-666 TIADPKDSQ
+666 TIADPQDTQ
-675 TQIFNLERDTDLGLP
+675 TQIFNIERDTVLGLP
-690 VPVHSNTFSLTLAY
+690 VPVHSNTLNLELAY
-704 SKIAPLTNPTFAKIP
+704 SSITPLTNPTFAKIP

-724 RTFTSM
+724 RTFTSL
-730 TAAAVPIAVLTA
+730 TASAVPIAVLTV
-742 SGGNHPNYQYR
+742 SGGREDNYQYR
-753 LTPGGGNFEIVGG
+753 LIAGDNFEIVGDT
-766 RTLQLTAPGYGLY
+766 TLQLTAPGYGLY

-787 DLSGVPPD
+787 DLSGVPAD

-800 RQISP
+800 REISP
-805 PQRAAHVVQVTN
+805 PVMATHTVQVTN

-1120 VIRINYRQTD
+1120 IIRINYRQTD
-1130 NSKPP
+1130 NSKPT

-1154 ITLKAFTPDGSA
+1154 ITLQAFTPDGQT
-1166 EINSAVQVLTNNATV
+1166 EIAAPVRVLTNNATV
-1181 ASISVTGGRAGRA
+1181 ASLVATGGRAGRD
-1194 LRVLAGAANFEL
+1194 LQVLAGADNFEL

-1214 LKVADGKTTPAAF
+1214 LKVADGATTPSAF

-1233 LQYRDNSNKSE
+1233 LRYADNSGNSE
-1244 NLILTVEYS
+1244 ELILTVDYVEE
-1253 DQTQPLALSF
+1253 TPPLALSF
-1263 AGGLS
+1263 AGGIG
-1268 NGGTLTLH
+1268 NGGNVVLH
-1276 RTAATSVRFA
+1276 RTAAGSVRIA

-1293 KPDLVVGKKSSSS
+1293 LPPFVVGEKSASS
-1306 DYELVNA
+1306 DYDLANA
-1313 SGTSRSRI
+1313 PNTSRSRI
-1321 LYIPAS
+1321 LYIPAG

-1335 KSFMAEITVN
+1335 KSFAAEITV
-1345 DSDNDN
+1345 SDADDDAS
-1351 PSRSATLNVRYVK
+1351 PAQSITVNVRYVK
-1364 VNNLASS
+1364 VNELASS
-1371 LTDEDGNAGSPLG
+1371 LTDASGNPGTPLG
-1384 TVHAFLESELSSLK
+1384 TVYVFSESELSALR

-1405 TTGGSG
+1405 TTGGSAVE
-1411 IRREFLVLE
+1411 RDFLVLE
-1420 AHKDGTESIT
+1420 AHKDGQEIIS
-1430 DTDRDRNY
+1430 DRDRDY
-1438 DIDHTANAA
+1438 EIGHTANAA
-1447 NADLYFTPKDGYGTY
+1447 DADLYFTPRDGYGTY

-1468 RDSSVFGS
+1468 RDSSVFGD
-1476 GMIARDGFS
+1476 GMIARAGFS
-1485 PPTKQTVTVH
+1485 PPTKQTLTVH

-1537 HDLVLTRAVLA
+1537 HDLVLTRTLA
-1548 SNYITV
+1548 AGNINDITV
-1554 AQINA
+1554 AQIHA
-1559 PPGIIYRGFADYLQR
+1559 PPGIRYYGFANNGHLMR
-1574 LIPPNA
+1574 LSLPSDEQPPA
-1580 DHPPD
+1580 EQ
-1585 GGRINIVRLGPQPGQ
+1585 GRIDIIRLGPTSTSAG
-1600 PPNPP
+1600 N

-1618 AHIGDNSGPEV
+1618 AHAGVNNQAPQV

-1642 AVDFADPGPTRDPA
+1642 AVDFVAPDSTDGTGDPKTFWRGTRFSTTP
-1656 NPQSFLP
+1656 
-1663 RTGNPF
+1663 
-1669 TKIYSSHLR
+1669 
-1678 RWNSSANALFAYSVN
+1678 VVV
-1693 IASVAVS
+1693 ASVVLG
-1700 GGTNPAVSALPPDSD
+1700 GGTNPAISTPLSD
-1715 FKLVADNIVAF
+1715 TRFKLMDGGKKIGLLPDQFGN
-1726 VPRTARYGAFTL
+1726 YTL
-1738 TVRTTDS
+1738 TVRATED
-1745 GGLTAEEKLTVT
+1745 GGLTAETALTVSVH
-1757 INQMFRLF
+1757 RLYEVY
-1765 VGDEEIVEGTREG
+1765 VGDQKIEGFASPLR
-1778 SRYYAF
+1778 F
-1784 TVSATF
+1784 TVS
-1790 GEAVASN
+1790 VAAEPITSPV
-1797 LRIAQVRF
+1797 RVAQFRF
-1805 LGDQGAGHCG
+1805 LGEDAAQQCA
-1815 GFNFS
+1815 NFS
-1820 PNNPPENT
+1820 SSDTDVMIFQPD
-1828 HPGLTLEKEG
+1828 G
-1838 AICHFAIP
+1838 AICHLALVP
-1846 PSPAPDNRVYAGFN
+1846 QAAPNNRVINNYIFAASLPGFN
-1860 SFSNDANTREAGA
+1860 YVLVDTNMAVQ
-1873 LYHWASQA
+1873 L
-1881 LFSVTFAPKVGIKL
+1881 APKVGIKL

-1948 IDNANLLR
+1948 ISIDKTNDVNLLH
-1956 LSPTRFGAHTATVRA
+1956 LFPTRFGAHTATVRA

-2038 ADVCT
+2038 ADVCA

-2050 PNSVD
+2050 SNSASK
-2055 NAPGGVDIVKNGASC
+2055 APGGVDIVKNGASC

-2078 SGDDPTLPDNRDLVF
+2078 SGQDPTLPDNRDLVF
-2093 DWGFSNPGS
+2093 DWTFSNPGS

-2124 DIKLFDPDLGGGDGV
+2124 DIKLSDPDLGGGDGI

-2154 LSPGGIVEPRSRLR
+2154 QSPGGIVEPRSRLR

-2265 ADEISANR
+2265 ADEISASR
-2273 DVAEFRLSGTNAALH
+2273 DVAEFRLSGSDAAVL
-2288 CAGATAENA
+2288 CNGATAENA

-2304 NIEFEFMKNAANC
+2304 NIVFDFMKNAANC
-2317 KLVFRPGSGKP
+2317 KLVFGPGSGKP

-2342 FPDQERYYGTAN
+2342 FPDGVRYYGTAN

-2399 GDGTYTYEKIGDS
+2399 GDGTYTYEKIGGGTQ
-2412 DKITVA
+2412 ITVA

-2437 TVKVTDGAREV
+2437 TVKVTDGAGEV
-2448 DPATLIITANYID
+2448 DPATLIVTANYID

-2479 NNIHEIHVSVYGPD
+2479 NNIHEIRVSVYGPD
-2493 RPTWD
+2493 RSPWNQ
-2498 AGAVDFAFVTLR
+2498 GATDFAFLTLR
-2510 LASGAS
+2510 LASGAT

-2528 DCEINIEYLEAL
+2528 DCEINIEFLDPI

-2546 ERWQP
+2546 ARWQP

-2564 EGIQFIVNSGGSA
+2564 EGIQFIINSGGSA
-2577 VVTVWIRGYFIRTID
+2577 VVTVWIRGYFIRTTD

-2630 GGEGTRAAIVKA
+2630 GGEGTRAVITNA
-2642 PAGGIF
+2642 PPGDIF
-2648 DLTDQNILRFAPTA
+2648 DITDENILRFAPTA

-2723 ASAGRPGL
+2723 AGGARTGS

-2745 GDHTFTWQD
+2745 GARTFTWQD
-2754 TSTGTPGNESGYVVV
+2754 TSTGNPGNRNGFVEM
-2769 SNGILWLNR
+2769 SNNILLLNR
-2778 FSEDSSGNPTN
+2778 FHTDSN
-2789 APGTG
+2789 GTSPSQG
-2794 RAIESTPEFAATI
+2794 DGKAFDADPQFAATI
-2807 TVNDGFDGSP
+2807 TVDDGFDGSP
-2817 PVLLSITGA
+2817 PVLLSITGIA
-2826 AFQHRRPSGKPDP
+2826 WRHRNDNS
-2839 ENPRI
+2839 ENPVM
-2844 QLEQG
+2844 QLEAG
-2849 GNVFA
+2849 DNVFA

-2863 ILTLGLPSTAAID
+2863 ILTLGLPSTLAI
-2876 TTNGFVVATVR
+2876 GSSGLAIATVR
-2887 VGGGYDSKRF
+2887 TSGGYVSKNLR
-2897 SRVDGSSSPDM
+2897 RVGGSSSS
-2908 DVRNPSNDGDDELR
+2908 DVDVANPSIDGDDELR
-2922 EVILRNNITNLAD
+2922 EVILQNRSGEDNLAD
-2935 FPANANDESNTRSV
+2935 FPADANGESNTRSV
-2949 VITYKTRYLGRDFFD
+2949 VITYKTRYLGTDFFD
-2964 SSIQEPH
+2964 GRVERN

-3067 NSILTITTGST
+3067 NSILTITAGST

-3093 ASNPFTPALGIGGS
+3093 ASHPFTPALGIGGS

-3218 IAFRVNDTPDSS
+3218 IAFRVNDTPDDS

-3525 TDAVGRDSSNNVARL
+3525 TEAVGRDSSGNVARL

-3729 TYKWQEAV
+3729 TYKWQDAV

>member
-41 ELPDKPAAVSAE
+41 ELPDKPAAAVAVSAE

-64 YSDYLQNLPNLQTET
+64 YSDYLQNLPLQAENS
-79 TPVVSGFHGSFAV
+79 PIVSGFHGSFAV

-97 LLESIADGLP
+97 LLESIADNLP

-202 SGFKSKDGVG
+202 SGFKSKDGIG

-225 ENHLLGANVFLD
+225 ENHLLGANLFLD
-237 YEDYEAGAFNRWSLG
+237 YENHDAGTFNRWSLG

-323 FGLKFTPTLPLL
+323 FGLRFTPTLPLL

-367 VHRRGGE
+367 VHRRNGE
-374 FVPRDFFFAAA
+374 FIPRDFFFIAA
-385 NREYAQRI
+385 NRENTQRI

-399 TPSPGKN
+399 DSPPQPSPG
-406 RVIRLAQPAT
+406 RVINLAQRGAA
-416 GTRANIE
+416 GAAHANIE
-423 ITGPDITVTVEY
+423 INGLDITLTLVATPTSGTPTHY
-435 IPADSAYVRS
+435 IK
-445 GVEYGVSVATATV
+445 GGLEFGVSVAASVTV
-458 TTYTVQ
+458 SLAAKYTVQ
-464 STADVVTVKSNDPF
+464 STAKVVTIQSDRPF
-478 EIHIGDAAAPAQLR
+478 VVETGTEEQPR
-492 TLFIGSTVALATNYA
+492 NLFVGSTIALAATYA
-507 HLINGQVSLSGG
+507 HLINGQITLASGG
-519 GESYEIRRNIL
+519 GTYEIRRNIL
-530 ASALTIAT
+530 PHTLTIAT

-556 PSTDLKN
+556 PEANRKD

-570 LSVRVQRFSDN
+570 QSVRVQRFSDN
-581 ITIVRPSSGQV
+581 TTTIRPSSGQV
-592 VLVDRLF
+592 VLTDRLF

-605 GSELSPTGSTGAY
+605 GRQLTPTGSTGAY

-626 QANQPLTA
+626 QASQPLTA

-640 LSGYRAKTEP
+640 LSGYRAKATL
-650 ISGQTLT
+650 INSGPTLT
-657 LTGNATFTL
+657 LTGDATFTL
-666 TIADPKDSQ
+666 TIASPQSTQ
-675 TQIFNLERDTDLGLP
+675 TQIFGIERDTDLGLP
-690 VPVHSNTFSLTLAY
+690 VPVHSNAFNLELAY
-704 SKIAPLTNPTFAKIP
+704 SPITPLTNPTFAKIP

-724 RTFTSM
+724 RTFTSL

-742 SGGNHPNYQYR
+742 SGGTHPNYQYN
-753 LTPGGGNFEIVGG
+753 LISGDNFDIVGG

-800 RQISP
+800 REISP
-805 PQRAAHVVQVTN
+805 PVMATHTVQVTN
-817 IYDRIGGTWNIGGH
+817 IYDRIGGNWNIGGH

-1130 NSKPP
+1130 NSKPT

-1154 ITLKAFTPDGSA
+1154 ITLQAFTPDGQT
-1166 EINSAVQVLTNNATV
+1166 EIAAPVRVLTNNATV
-1181 ASISVTGGRAGRA
+1181 ASLVATGGRAGRD
-1194 LRVLAGAANFEL
+1194 LQVLAGEANFEL

-1214 LKVADGKTTPAAF
+1214 LKVADGATTPSAF

-1233 LQYRDNSNKSE
+1233 LRYADNSGNSE
-1244 NLILTVEYS
+1244 ELILTVDYVEE
-1253 DQTQPLALSF
+1253 TPPLALSF
-1263 AGGLS
+1263 AGGIG
-1268 NGGTLTLH
+1268 NGDNVVLH
-1276 RTAATSVRFA
+1276 RTAAGSVRIA

-1293 KPDLVVGKKSSSS
+1293 LPPFVVGEKSASS
-1306 DYELVNA
+1306 DYDLANA
-1313 SGTSRSRI
+1313 PNTSRSRI
-1321 LYIPAS
+1321 LYIPAG

-1335 KSFMAEITVN
+1335 KSFAAEITVN
-1345 DSDNDN
+1345 DSDNDIE
-1351 PSRSATLNVRYVK
+1351 PQSITVNVRYVK

-1384 TVHAFLESELSSLK
+1384 SVYVFSESELSALR

-1405 TTGGSG
+1405 TTGGSA

-1468 RDSSVFGS
+1468 RDSSVFGD
-1476 GMIARDGFS
+1476 GMIARAGFS

-1548 SNYITV
+1548 SNFITV

-1559 PPGIIYRGFADYLQR
+1559 PPGITYHGFADYLQR
-1574 LIPPNA
+1574 LNLPNA
-1580 DHPPD
+1580 EQPPA
-1585 GGRINIVRLGPQPGQ
+1585 GQGRINIVRLGPQPGQ
-1600 PPNPP
+1600 PPKSP

-1618 AHIGDNSGPEV
+1618 ARIGNNVGPEV

-1642 AVDFADPGPTRDPA
+1642 AVDFVAPDSTDGTGDPKTFWRGTRFSTTP
-1656 NPQSFLP
+1656 
-1663 RTGNPF
+1663 
-1669 TKIYSSHLR
+1669 
-1678 RWNSSANALFAYSVN
+1678 VVV
-1693 IASVAVS
+1693 ASVVLG
-1700 GGTNPAVSALPPDSD
+1700 GGTNPAISTPLSD
-1715 FKLVADNIVAF
+1715 TRFKLMDGGKKIGLLPDRFGN
-1726 VPRTARYGAFTL
+1726 YTL
-1738 TVRTTDS
+1738 TVRATEP
-1745 GGLTAEEKLTVT
+1745 GGLTAETALTVSVH
-1757 INQMFRLF
+1757 RLYEVY
-1765 VGDEEIVEGTREG
+1765 VGDQKIEGFASPLR
-1778 SRYYAF
+1778 F
-1784 TVSATF
+1784 TVS
-1790 GEAVASN
+1790 VAAEPITSPV
-1797 LRIAQVRF
+1797 RVAQFRF
-1805 LGDQGAGHCG
+1805 LGEDAVQQCA
-1815 GFNFS
+1815 NFS
-1820 PNNPPENT
+1820 SSDTDVMIFQPD
-1828 HPGLTLEKEG
+1828 G
-1838 AICHFAIP
+1838 AICHLALVP
-1846 PSPAPDNRVYAGFN
+1846 QAAPNNRVINNYIFAASLPG
-1860 SFSNDANTREAGA
+1860 SNYVLVDTNMAVQ
-1873 LYHWASQA
+1873 L
-1881 LFSVTFAPKVGIKL
+1881 APKVGIKL
-1895 TDPAAPAS
+1895 TDPTAPAS

-1928 TESGSP
+1928 AESGSP
-1934 QIALINTDNNNPFS
+1934 QIALINTDTNNPFS

-2050 PNSVD
+2050 SNSASK
-2055 NAPGGVDIVKNGASC
+2055 APGGVDIVKNGASC

-2078 SGDDPTLPDNRDLVF
+2078 SGQDPTLPDNRDLVF
-2093 DWGFSNPGS
+2093 DWAFSNPGS
-2102 GYRFLSAGGVGARI
+2102 GYRFLSAGGVEARI
-2116 FVKLAPKP
+2116 YVKLAPKP
-2124 DIKLFDPDLGGGDGV
+2124 DIKLSDPDLGGGDGI

-2154 LSPGGIVEPRSRLR
+2154 QSPGGIVEPRSRLR
-2168 IARMR
+2168 IARLR

-2181 YDTIG
+2181 YDPITN
-2186 SSTKFS
+2186 SPFS
-2192 FDVDDESRLLLT
+2192 FDVDDDSRLLLT

-2213 PGEHIVTVAIGTS
+2213 PGTHIVTVAIGTS
-2226 LGQATRTITVQLDRL
+2226 IGRATRTITVQLDRL

-2265 ADEISANR
+2265 ADEISASR
-2273 DVAEFRLSGTNAALH
+2273 DVAEFRLSGTGAALH
-2288 CAGATAENA
+2288 CSGATAENA
-2297 DTSAAKD
+2297 DISAAKD
-2304 NIEFEFMKNAANC
+2304 NIVFDFMKNAANC
-2317 KLVFRPGSGKP
+2317 KLVFAPGSGKP

-2342 FPDQERYYGTAN
+2342 FPDGVRFYGTAN

-2399 GDGTYTYEKIGDS
+2399 GDGNYTYEKIGGGTQ
-2412 DKITVA
+2412 ITVA

-2437 TVKVTDGAREV
+2437 TVKVTDGAGEV
-2448 DPATLIITANYID
+2448 DPATLIVTANYID

-2479 NNIHEIHVSVYGPD
+2479 NNIHEIRVSVYGPD
-2493 RPTWD
+2493 RSPWNQ
-2498 AGAVDFAFVTLR
+2498 GATDFAFLTLR
-2510 LASGAS
+2510 LASGAT

-2528 DCEINIEYLEAL
+2528 DCEINIEFLDPI

-2546 ERWQP
+2546 ARWQP

-2564 EGIQFIVNSGGSA
+2564 EGIQFIINSGGSA
-2577 VVTVWIRGYFIRTID
+2577 VVTVWIRGYFIRTTD

-2610 FTEFASPPVASLVAS
+2610 FTEFASPPVPSLVAS

-2642 PAGGIF
+2642 PAGDIF
-2648 DLTDQNILRFAPTA
+2648 DITDENILRFAPTA

-2693 VATMNSGGHDDSV
+2693 LATMNSGGHDDSV

-2723 ASAGRPGL
+2723 AGGARTGS

-2745 GDHTFTWQD
+2745 GARTFTWQD
-2754 TSTGTPGNESGYVVV
+2754 TSTGNPGNRNGFVEM
-2769 SNGILWLNR
+2769 SNNILLLNR
-2778 FSEDSSGNPTN
+2778 FHTDSN
-2789 APGTG
+2789 GTSPSQG
-2794 RAIESTPEFAATI
+2794 DGKAFDADPQFAATI
-2807 TVNDGFDGSP
+2807 TVDDGFDGSP
-2817 PVLLSITGA
+2817 PVLLSITGIA
-2826 AFQHRRPSGKPDP
+2826 WRHRNDNS
-2839 ENPRI
+2839 ENPVM
-2844 QLEQG
+2844 QLEAG

-2863 ILTLGLPSTAAID
+2863 ILTLGLPSTLAI
-2876 TTNGFVVATVR
+2876 GSSGLAIATVR
-2887 VGGGYDSKRF
+2887 TSGGYVSKNLR
-2897 SRVDGSSSPDM
+2897 RVGGSSSS
-2908 DVRNPSNDGDDELR
+2908 DVDVANPSIDGDDELR
-2922 EVILRNNITNLAD
+2922 EVILQNRSGEDNLAD
-2935 FPANANDESNTRSV
+2935 FPADANGESNTRSV
-2949 VITYKTRYLGRDFFD
+2949 VITYKTRYLGTDFFD
-2964 SSIQEPH
+2964 GRVERN

-3022 IARTNN
+3022 IARTDN

-3067 NSILTITTGST
+3067 NSILTITAGST

-3093 ASNPFTPALGIGGS
+3093 ASHPFTPALGIGGS

-3124 PPADPLRVDVFLLG
+3124 PPADPLRLDVFLLG
-3138 PNNARGAKVTGPL
+3138 NNNARGAKVTGPL
-3151 EFVNAGTHNPV
+3151 EYVNSTNHNEV

-3177 QIAVAPTAR
+3177 QIAVAPVTR
-3186 DLTVDGGGFGF
+3186 DLTVDGGGFDF
-3197 ADSYLM
+3197 ADSYLI
-3203 KAILFRNGQHFSRQR
+3203 KGALFRGGQKRTRLR
-3218 IAFRVNDTPDSS
+3218 ISFRVNDAPDSS

-3278 GRVVSGDGD
+3278 GRVISGDGD

-3746 VITTVNTGREQLP
+3746 VITTVNTTVNTGREQLP

>member
-41 ELPDKPAAVSAE
+41 ELPDKPAAAVAVSAE

-64 YSDYLQNLPNLQTET
+64 YSDYLQNLPLQAANS
-79 TPVVSGFHGSFAV
+79 PIVSGFHGSFAV

-117 PLRQWG
+117 PVREWG

-290 VNVHSPNVAWIAGAL
+290 VNVHSPDVAWIAGAL

-323 FGLKFTPTLPLL
+323 FGLRFTPTLPLL

-354 VYSGEFGGAQSPS
+354 VYSGEFGGVQSPS

-374 FVPRDFFFAAA
+374 FVPRDFFFIAA
-385 NREYAQRI
+385 NREYTQRI
-393 RKVEDS
+393 RKV
-399 TPSPGKN
+399 
-406 RVIRLAQPAT
+406 
-416 GTRANIE
+416 ANI
-423 ITGPDITVTVEY
+423 DNTVEGRY
-435 IPADSAYVRS
+435 ISFQNADGTPRTGDPITILGPGLTLALTYSATSAPPHYVAS
-445 GVEYGVSVATATV
+445 GVLGGATLATPQTITASLPYKV
-458 TTYTVQ
+458 PSDAPVVTVQ
-464 STADVVTVKSNDPF
+464 SGDPF
-478 EIHIGDAAAPAQLR
+478 AIRTSAGEQSR
-492 TLFIGSTVALATNYA
+492 TLFIGSTVALAETYA
-507 HLINGQVSLSGG
+507 HLINGRVSLSSG

-530 ASALTIAT
+530 TSNLTIAT
-538 YDSFILPPAVL
+538 YDSFILPPAAI
-549 ITVVSPV
+549 ITLVSPL
-556 PSTDLKN
+556 TDITA
-563 PIAFPTS
+563 PIVLPT
-570 LSVRVQRFSDN
+570 LQGVRVQRFSN
-581 ITIVRPSSGQV
+581 TSTIRPSSGQI
-592 VLVDRLF
+592 VLADRLF
-599 DSPAVN
+599 SSPAVN
-605 GSELSPTGSTGAY
+605 GRQLTPTETKITLTTPTRTTLTTY
-618 AATHRIYA
+618 NATHRIYA
-626 QANQPLTA
+626 QASQPLTA

-640 LSGYRAKTEP
+640 LSGYRAKVTL
-650 ISGQTLT
+650 INSGPTLT

-666 TIADPKDSQ
+666 TIASPQSTQ
-675 TQIFNLERDTDLGLP
+675 TQIFGIERDDILGLP
-690 VPVHSNTFSLTLAY
+690 VPEHSNTFSLTLAY
-704 SKIAPLTNPTFAKIP
+704 SPITPLTNPTFAKIP

-724 RTFTSM
+724 RTFTSL

-787 DLSGVPPD
+787 NLANLSAD
-795 AAAAF
+795 EAAAF
-800 RQISP
+800 RQFSP

-1120 VIRINYRQTD
+1120 IIRINYRQTD
-1130 NSKPP
+1130 NSKPT

-1154 ITLKAFTPDGSA
+1154 ITLQAFTPDGQT
-1166 EINSAVQVLTNNATV
+1166 EIAAPVRVLTNNATV
-1181 ASISVTGGRAGRA
+1181 ASLVATGGRAGRD
-1194 LRVLAGAANFEL
+1194 LQVLAGADNFEL

-1214 LKVADGKTTPAAF
+1214 LKVADGATTPSAF

-1233 LQYRDNSNKSE
+1233 LRYADNSNNSE
-1244 NLILTVEYS
+1244 ELILTVDYVEE
-1253 DQTQPLALSF
+1253 TPPLALSF
-1263 AGGLS
+1263 AGGIG
-1268 NGGTLTLH
+1268 NGGNVVLH
-1276 RTAATSVRFA
+1276 RTAAGSVRIA

-1293 KPDLVVGKKSSSS
+1293 LPPFVVGEKSASS
-1306 DYELVNA
+1306 DYDLANA
-1313 SGTSRSRI
+1313 PNTSRSRI
-1321 LYIPAS
+1321 LYIPAG

-1335 KSFMAEITVN
+1335 KEFAAEITV
-1345 DSDNDN
+1345 SDADDDAS
-1351 PSRSATLNVRYVK
+1351 PAQSITVNVRYVK
-1364 VNNLASS
+1364 VNELASS
-1371 LTDEDGNAGSPLG
+1371 LTDASGNPGTPLG
-1384 TVHAFLESELSSLK
+1384 TVYVFSESVLSTLR

-1405 TTGGSG
+1405 TTGGSAVE
-1411 IRREFLVLE
+1411 RDFLVLE
-1420 AHKDGTESIT
+1420 AHKDGREIIS
-1430 DTDRDRNY
+1430 DRDRDY
-1438 DIDHTANAA
+1438 EIGHTANAA
-1447 NADLYFTPKDGYGTY
+1447 DADLYFTPRDGYGTY

-1468 RDSSVFGS
+1468 RDSSVFGD
-1476 GMIARDGFS
+1476 GMIARAGFS
-1485 PPTKQTVTVH
+1485 PPTKQTLTVH
-1495 ARPVIVSVFAGH
+1495 ARPIIVSVFAGH

-1548 SNYITV
+1548 SNFITV

-1559 PPGIIYRGFADYLQR
+1559 PPGITYHGFADYLQR

-1585 GGRINIVRLGPQPGQ
+1585 GGRINIVRLGPQSGQ

-1605 ISPEG
+1605 ISPTG

-1618 AHIGDNSGPEV
+1618 ARIGNNVGPEV

-1642 AVDFADPGPTRDPA
+1642 AVDFVAPDSTDGTGDPKTLWRGVRFHPTTPVVVA
-1656 NPQSFLP
+1656 
-1663 RTGNPF
+1663 
-1669 TKIYSSHLR
+1669 
-1678 RWNSSANALFAYSVN
+1678 SAVLG
-1693 IASVAVS
+1693 
-1700 GGTNPAVSALPPDSD
+1700 GGTNPALSALPSDSD
-1715 FKLVADNIVAF
+1715 FQLLADNKIGLLPDRF
-1726 VPRTARYGAFTL
+1726 GTYSL
-1738 TVRTTDS
+1738 TVRATED
-1745 GGLTAEEKLTVT
+1745 GGLTAETALTITVQPLYE
-1757 INQMFRLF
+1757 IY
-1765 VGDEEIVEGTREG
+1765 VGDQKIDDPGGNIR
-1778 SRYYAF
+1778 F
-1784 TVSATF
+1784 TVS
-1790 GEAVASN
+1790 VAAEPITSPV
-1797 LRIAQVRF
+1797 RVAQFRF
-1805 LGDQGAGHCG
+1805 LGEGAASHCT
-1815 GFNFS
+1815 GFSSGNDLIVNFQ
-1820 PNNPPENT
+1820 
-1828 HPGLTLEKEG
+1828 KEG
-1838 AICHFAIP
+1838 AICHMVVIP
-1846 PSPAPDNRVYAGFN
+1846 QSPAVTPDNR
-1860 SFSNDANTREAGA
+1860 A
-1873 LYHWASQA
+1873 LISYVNVGTGNIHPGLNRLLLDRNITVQ
-1881 LFSVTFAPKVGIKL
+1881 LAPKVGIKL

-1928 TESGSP
+1928 VESGSP
-1934 QIALINTDNNNPFS
+1934 QIALINTDTNNPFS

-2038 ADVCT
+2038 ADVCA

-2050 PNSVD
+2050 SNSASK
-2055 NAPGGVDIVKNGASC
+2055 APGGVDIVKNGASC

-2078 SGDDPTLPDNRDLVF
+2078 SGQDPTLPDNRDLVF
-2093 DWGFSNPGS
+2093 DWTFSNPGS

-2124 DIKLFDPDLGGGDGV
+2124 DIKLSDPDLGGGDGI

-2154 LSPGGIVEPRSRLR
+2154 QSPGGIVEPRSRLR

-2181 YDTIG
+2181 YNTIG

-2192 FDVDDESRLLLT
+2192 FDIDDESRLLLT

-2213 PGEHIVTVAIGTS
+2213 PGTHIVTVAIGTS
-2226 LGQATRTITVQLDRL
+2226 IGRATRTITVQLDRL

-2265 ADEISANR
+2265 ADEISASR
-2273 DVAEFRLSGTNAALH
+2273 DVAEFRLSGSDAATL
-2288 CAGATAENA
+2288 CNGATAENA
-2297 DTSAAKD
+2297 DISAAKD
-2304 NIEFEFMKNAANC
+2304 NIVFDFMKNAANC
-2317 KLVFRPGSGKP
+2317 KLVFAPGSGKP
-2328 NIRAAGQTLTVNVD
+2328 NIRAAGQTLTVNVG
-2342 FPDQERYYGTAN
+2342 FPDGVRFYGTAN

-2399 GDGTYTYEKIGDS
+2399 GDGTYTFEKIGDS

-2437 TVKVTDGAREV
+2437 TVKVTDGAGEV
-2448 DPATLIITANYID
+2448 DPATLIVKANYID

-2479 NNIHEIHVSVYGPD
+2479 NNIHEIRLSVYGPD
-2493 RPTWD
+2493 RATWD
-2498 AGAVDFAFVTLR
+2498 AGATDFAFVTLR
-2510 LASGAS
+2510 LASGAT
-2516 KGAEFCGTAPPA
+2516 KGNDSCAGFNFVIPA
-2528 DCEINIEYLEAL
+2528 DDCEGNIEFLAAGG
-2540 PSEGKL
+2540 GKL
-2546 ERWQP
+2546 DRWQP
-2551 TGSAKLEP
+2551 VGDTKLEA

-2564 EGIQFIVNSGGSA
+2564 EGILFQVLVNSSA
-2577 VVTVWIRGYFIRTID
+2577 VATVWIRGYFIRTTD

-2625 LDATG
+2625 LEATG
-2630 GGEGTRAAIVKA
+2630 GGEGTRAVITAA
-2642 PAGGIF
+2642 PPGDIF
-2648 DLTDQNILRFAPTA
+2648 ALSNDNILSFKPTA

-2671 AMDNVGTTPANQTV
+2671 AMDNIGTTPANQTV
-2685 TVAYGDPL
+2685 TVAYGDPI
-2693 VATMNSGGHDDSV
+2693 VAQMNSGGHDDSV

-2731 TDLPIATLVAKGGI
+2731 TDLPIATLVASGGV
-2745 GDHTFTWQD
+2745 GARTFTWQD
-2754 TSTGTPGNESGYVVV
+2754 TSTGTPGNDSGYVVV

-2778 FSEDSSGNPTN
+2778 FHDDSSGNPVN
-2789 APGTG
+2789 SPGTG

-2807 TVNDGFDGSP
+2807 TVDDGFDASP

-2826 AFQHRRPSGKPDP
+2826 AFQHRRPNGKPHP

-2844 QLEQG
+2844 QLETG

-2854 LHTDTAETP
+2854 LHTDTGETP

-2876 TTNGFVVATVR
+2876 TTNGFVVATMR
-2887 VGGGYDSKRF
+2887 TGGGYDSKQTV
-2897 SRVDGSSSPDM
+2897 RVVGSSS
-2908 DVRNPSNDGDDELR
+2908 DDLIISDTVTDDSDSDDKLR
-2922 EVILRNNITNLAD
+2922 PIILQNSGSNLAD
-2935 FPANANDESNTRSV
+2935 FPADANGESNTRSV

-2964 SSIQEPH
+2964 SSIREPH

-2998 AKIPDNIASG
+2998 AAIPATLVTG
-3008 NLIREASDNTGNID
+3008 NPILEASDNSGD
-3022 IARTNN
+3022 IAIHRTDN
-3028 TLTYAGLTVAKI
+3028 TLTYAGLTVAKM
-3040 TFANLIGLG
+3040 TYKNLVGLG
-3049 GKLSVSDLINGT
+3049 GKIALSDLLVA
-3061 GIIGHD
+3061 D
-3067 NSILTITTGST
+3067 ANSILTVTAGSA
-3078 DNEIFLKTRVPAAHA
+3078 EGEFFVKTRVPAAHA
-3093 ASNPFTPALGIGGS
+3093 ASNPFTPAIGG
-3107 DVAALDGGF
+3107 ANIDGGF
-3116 VVNVQQIT
+3116 VANATRYATPTPFSVEIFVAPGFGGGTRNVKIPAPYEIPGGAVGFRAVAAGGGAGGTNVQMRFDWGYSAGNQ
-3124 PPADPLRVDVFLLG
+3124 VFE
-3138 PNNARGAKVTGPL
+3138 PNGAHANRKI
-3151 EFVNAGTHNPV
+3151 F
-3162 PFRWAAGSGGTGNGV
+3162 
-3177 QIAVAPTAR
+3177 
-3186 DLTVDGGGFGF
+3186 DLNTGGGGNPRARFF
-3197 ADSYLM
+3197 V
-3203 KAILFRNGQHFSRQR
+3203 H
-3218 IAFRVNDTPDSS
+3218 DTNPAGLPS
-3230 WPDGVDFT
+3230 GVDFT
-3238 PERTIHLTFNGYD
+3238 PERQIDIAFTRRG
-3251 SAAEVSCKSGGTGGH
+3251 SATDISCQNGGTGGI
-3266 TQLFTEPENGTV
+3266 TQLFTEPGNVVV
-3278 GRVVSGDGD
+3278 GRNISGDGD

-3378 MDFGEFPAHF
+3378 NNFGEFPAHF

-3431 SDQLELFLAR
+3431 SDQLELFLAK
-3441 GELDDF
+3441 GEEDDI

-3455 LPDDGSEG
+3455 LADDGSEG

-3468 RFVRTYKWREA
+3468 RFIRTYKWRDA
-3479 ASEAELD
+3479 ATKAELD

-3499 ATNPHT
+3499 ATDPSTFSCREGGNIGGNTQIYTGASGPVGGGFATRTDLHLGLTSQAGAAFQRILNIFISHTATSAGGTHRYSRCRIFGNSRQHIVCNLTFPHHGQANPMSPVYAGDIVLVAPTAKAGFNVIHNGIRYDT
-3505 LSCADGG
+3505 DGTGKFDNVLNLIAQRDQNAADERNMNLFRVYSRPGVQRPGDSNQLELFLARGVEGGHEGDYAPTCAAEDLPDGG
-3512 NLGQTQRFFEPGS
+3512 NR
-3525 TDAVGRDSSNNVARL
+3525 
-3540 TLSKGLTGEVRQSF
+3540 
-3554 RRQSNVYVSHAGIE
+3554 
-3568 EGVDGRRY
+3568 
-3576 SSCTISP
+3576 
-3583 PDGALRFDFR
+3583 
-3593 CTALNAKPPLGTNTP
+3593 
-3608 ENGDQRWIHIV
+3608 
-3619 GGDVVLLAPFSDI
+3619 
-3632 GSVATRRHAPRP
+3632 
-3644 GRSGQFESVLGYLQF
+3644 
-3659 ARSHS
+3659 
-3664 ADAIR
+3664 
-3669 HSNLFRIYHKPG
+3669 
-3681 EGKPGKPTDLEL
+3681 
-3693 FAARGEYG
+3693 
-3701 SDRDAGC
+3701 
-3708 HTRDL
+3708 
-3713 NTNGSEG
+3713 
-3720 FYLTDKFVR
+3720 FYLTSAGVR
-3729 TYKWQEAV
+3729 TYKASE
-3737 HQSILDQKS
+3737 
-3746 VITTVNTGREQLP
+3746 
-3759 VSAAPGP
+3759 AAPESAFRDRVPNGQRPRPAP

>member
-41 ELPDKPAAVSAE
+41 ELPAAPAAVSTE

-117 PLRQWG
+117 PVREWG

-340 DDGDDRDND
+340 DDGDSRDND

-374 FVPRDFFFAAA
+374 FIPRDFFFIAA
-385 NREYAQRI
+385 NRESTQRI
-393 RKVEDS
+393 RKV
-399 TPSPGKN
+399 
-406 RVIRLAQPAT
+406 
-416 GTRANIE
+416 ANI
-423 ITGPDITVTVEY
+423 DNTVEGRY
-435 IPADSAYVRS
+435 ISFQNADGTPRTGDPITIIGPGLTLALTYSATSAPPHYVAS
-445 GVEYGVSVATATV
+445 GVLGGATLATPQTITASLPYKV
-458 TTYTVQ
+458 PSDAPVVTVQ
-464 STADVVTVKSNDPF
+464 SGDPF
-478 EIHIGDAAAPAQLR
+478 AIRTSAGEQSR
-492 TLFIGSTVALATNYA
+492 TLFIGSTVALAETYA
-507 HLINGQVSLSGG
+507 HLINGRVSLSSG

-530 ASALTIAT
+530 TSNLTIAT
-538 YDSFILPPAVL
+538 YDSFILPPAAI
-549 ITVVSPV
+549 ITLVSPL
-556 PSTDLKN
+556 TDITA
-563 PIAFPTS
+563 PIVLPT
-570 LSVRVQRFSDN
+570 LQGVRVQRFSN
-581 ITIVRPSSGQV
+581 TSTIRPSSGQI
-592 VLVDRLF
+592 VLADRLF
-599 DSPAVN
+599 SSPAVN
-605 GSELSPTGSTGAY
+605 GRQLTPTETKITLTTPTRTTLTTY
-618 AATHRIYA
+618 NATHRIYA
-626 QANQPLTA
+626 QASQPLTA

-640 LSGYRAKTEP
+640 LSGYRAKVTL
-650 ISGQTLT
+650 INSGPTLT

-666 TIADPKDSQ
+666 TIASPQSTQ
-675 TQIFNLERDTDLGLP
+675 TQILGIERDDILGLP
-690 VPVHSNTFSLTLAY
+690 VPEHSNTFSLTLAY
-704 SKIAPLTNPTFAKIP
+704 SPITPLTNPTFAKIP

-724 RTFTSM
+724 RTFTSL

-753 LTPGGGNFEIVGG
+753 LIPGGGNFEIVGG

-787 DLSGVPPD
+787 DLSGEPAD
-795 AAAAF
+795 ALALF
-800 RQISP
+800 RQFSP
-805 PQRAAHVVQVTN
+805 PQTAEHVVQVTN

-912 MPQNQQTAPITITL
+912 QPQNQQTAPITITL

-1130 NSKPP
+1130 NSKPT

-1140 GHRYAVRLESAYRP
+1140 GHRYAVRLEAAYRP
-1154 ITLKAFTPDGSA
+1154 ITLQAFTPDGQT
-1166 EINSAVQVLTNNATV
+1166 EIAAPVRVLTNNATV
-1181 ASISVTGGRAGRA
+1181 ASLVATGGRAGRD
-1194 LRVLAGAANFEL
+1194 LQVLAGAANFEL

-1214 LKVADGKTTPAAF
+1214 LKVADGATTPSAF

-1233 LQYRDNSNKSE
+1233 LRYADNSNNSE
-1244 NLILTVEYS
+1244 ELILTVDYVEE
-1253 DQTQPLALSF
+1253 TPPLALSF
-1263 AGGLS
+1263 AGGIG
-1268 NGGTLTLH
+1268 NGGNVVLH
-1276 RTAATSVRFA
+1276 RTAAGSVRIA

-1293 KPDLVVGKKSSSS
+1293 LPPFVVGEKSASS
-1306 DYELVNA
+1306 DYDLANA
-1313 SGTSRSRI
+1313 PNTSRSRI
-1321 LYIPAS
+1321 LYIPAG

-1335 KSFMAEITVN
+1335 KSFMAEITV
-1345 DSDNDN
+1345 SDADDDAS
-1351 PSRSATLNVRYVK
+1351 PAQSITVNVRYVK
-1364 VNNLASS
+1364 VNELASS
-1371 LTDEDGNAGSPLG
+1371 LTDASGTPGTPLG
-1384 TVHAFLESELSSLK
+1384 TVYVFSESVLSTLRM
-1398 TKLTEMK
+1398 KLTEMK
-1405 TTGGSG
+1405 TTGGSAVE
-1411 IRREFLVLE
+1411 RDFLVLE
-1420 AHKDGTESIT
+1420 AHKDGREIIS
-1430 DTDRDRNY
+1430 DRDRDY
-1438 DIDHTANAA
+1438 EIGHTANAA
-1447 NADLYFTPKDGYGTY
+1447 DADLFFTPRDGYGTY

-1468 RDSSVFGS
+1468 RDSSVFGD
-1476 GMIARDGFS
+1476 GMIARAGFS
-1485 PPTKQTVTVH
+1485 PPTKQTLTVH
-1495 ARPVIVSVFAGH
+1495 ARPIIVSVFAGH

-1548 SNYITV
+1548 SNFITV

-1559 PPGIIYRGFADYLQR
+1559 PPGITYHGFADYLQR

-1585 GGRINIVRLGPQPGQ
+1585 GGRINIVRLGPQSGQ
-1600 PPNPP
+1600 DP
-1605 ISPEG
+1605 ISPTG

-1618 AHIGDNSGPEV
+1618 ARIGNNVGPEV
-1629 ATVRMEVKFESAL
+1629 ATVRMEVKFEQELALDFVAPDSTDGTGDPKTLWRGVRFHSTAPVVVASAVL
-1642 AVDFADPGPTRDPA
+1642 G
-1656 NPQSFLP
+1656 
-1663 RTGNPF
+1663 
-1669 TKIYSSHLR
+1669 
-1678 RWNSSANALFAYSVN
+1678 
-1693 IASVAVS
+1693 
-1700 GGTNPAVSALPPDSD
+1700 GGTNPALSALPSDSD
-1715 FKLVADNIVAF
+1715 FQLLADNKIGLLPDRF
-1726 VPRTARYGAFTL
+1726 GTYSL
-1738 TVRTTDS
+1738 TVRATED
-1745 GGLTAEEKLTVT
+1745 GGLTAETALTITVQPLYE
-1757 INQMFRLF
+1757 IY
-1765 VGDEEIVEGTREG
+1765 VGDQKIDDPGGNIR
-1778 SRYYAF
+1778 F
-1784 TVSATF
+1784 TVS
-1790 GEAVASN
+1790 VAAEPITSPV
-1797 LRIAQVRF
+1797 RVAQFRF
-1805 LGDQGAGHCG
+1805 LGEGAASHCT
-1815 GFNFS
+1815 GFSSGNDLIVNFQ
-1820 PNNPPENT
+1820 
-1828 HPGLTLEKEG
+1828 KEG
-1838 AICHFAIP
+1838 AICHMVVIP
-1846 PSPAPDNRVYAGFN
+1846 QSPAVTPDNR
-1860 SFSNDANTREAGA
+1860 A
-1873 LYHWASQA
+1873 LISYVNVGTGNIHPGLNRLLLDRNITVQ
-1881 LFSVTFAPKVGIKL
+1881 LAPKSGIRL

-1928 TESGSP
+1928 VESGSP
-1934 QIALINTDNNNPFS
+1934 QIALINTDTNNPFS

-2038 ADVCT
+2038 ADVCA

-2050 PNSVD
+2050 SNSASK
-2055 NAPGGVDIVKNGASC
+2055 APGGVDIVKNGASC

-2116 FVKLAPKP
+2116 FVILAPKP
-2124 DIKLFDPDLGGGDGV
+2124 DIKLSDPDLGGGDGI

-2154 LSPGGIVEPRSRLR
+2154 QSPGGIVEPRSRLR
-2168 IARMR
+2168 IARLR

-2181 YDTIG
+2181 YDPITN
-2186 SSTKFS
+2186 SPFS
-2192 FDVDDESRLLLT
+2192 FDIDDDSRLLLT

-2213 PGEHIVTVAIGTS
+2213 PGTHIVTVAIGTS
-2226 LGQATRTITVQLDRL
+2226 IGRATRTITVQLDRL

-2265 ADEISANR
+2265 ADEISASR
-2273 DVAEFRLSGTNAALH
+2273 DVAEFRLSGSDAAPL
-2288 CAGATAENA
+2288 CNGATAENA
-2297 DTSAAKD
+2297 DTSSAKD
-2304 NIEFEFMKNAANC
+2304 NIVFDFVKNAANC
-2317 KLVFRPGSGKP
+2317 KLVFAPGSGKP

-2342 FPDQERYYGTAN
+2342 FPDGVRFYGTAN

-2399 GDGTYTYEKIGDS
+2399 GDGTYTFEKIGDS

-2437 TVKVTDGAREV
+2437 TVKVTDGAGEV
-2448 DPATLIITANYID
+2448 DPATLIVKANYID

-2479 NNIHEIHVSVYGPD
+2479 NNIHEIRLSVYGPD
-2493 RPTWD
+2493 RATWD
-2498 AGAVDFAFVTLR
+2498 AGATDFAFVTLR
-2510 LASGAS
+2510 LASGAT
-2516 KGAEFCGTAPPA
+2516 KGNDSCAGFNFVIPA
-2528 DCEINIEYLEAL
+2528 DDCEGNIEFLAAGG
-2540 PSEGKL
+2540 GKL
-2546 ERWQP
+2546 DRWQP
-2551 TGSAKLEP
+2551 VGDTKLEA

-2564 EGIQFIVNSGGSA
+2564 EGILFQVLVNSSA
-2577 VVTVWIRGYFIRTID
+2577 VATVWIRGYFIRTTD

-2610 FTEFASPPVASLVAS
+2610 FTEFASTPVPSLVAS

-2642 PAGGIF
+2642 PAGDIF
-2648 DLTDQNILRFAPTA
+2648 DLTDENILRFAPTA

-2671 AMDNVGTTPANQTV
+2671 AMDNVGTTPATETV
-2685 TVAYGDPL
+2685 TVAYGDPI
-2693 VATMNSGGHDDSV
+2693 VAQMNSGGHDDSV

-2723 ASAGRPGL
+2723 ASAGRTGT
-2731 TDLPIATLVAKGGI
+2731 TDLPIATLVASGGV
-2745 GDHTFTWQD
+2745 GARTFTWQD
-2754 TSTGTPGNESGYVVV
+2754 TSTGTPGNDSGYVVV

-2778 FSEDSSGNPTN
+2778 FHDDSSGNPVN
-2789 APGTG
+2789 SPGTG

-2807 TVNDGFDGSP
+2807 TVDDGFDASP

-2826 AFQHRRPSGKPDP
+2826 AFQHRRPANKPDP

-2844 QLEQG
+2844 QLETG

-2854 LHTDTAETP
+2854 LHTDTGETP

-2897 SRVDGSSSPDM
+2897 SRVDGSSSSDM

-2922 EVILRNNITNLAD
+2922 EVILRNNVTNLAD
-2935 FPANANDESNTRSV
+2935 FPADANGESNTRSV

-2964 SSIQEPH
+2964 ASIQEPH
-2971 EATVSLK
+2971 EATISLK

-2998 AKIPDNIASG
+2998 AAIPATLVSG
-3008 NLIREASDNTGNID
+3008 NPIREASDNSGNID
-3022 IARTNN
+3022 IARTDN

-3067 NSILTITTGST
+3067 NSILTITAGSAEG
-3078 DNEIFLKTRVPAAHA
+3078 EIFLKTRVPAAHA

-3116 VVNVQQIT
+3116 VVNVQRVV

-3138 PNNARGAKVTGPL
+3138 NNNARGAKITGPL
-3151 EFVNAGTHNPV
+3151 EFLKGNSQQFG
-3162 PFRWAAGSGGTGNGV
+3162 PFRWAAGAGGTGNGV
-3177 QIAVAPTAR
+3177 KIKVAPGTRDLLVSGHNNGANPAESFRLDARLQGKSRLQIA
-3186 DLTVDGGGFGF
+3186 LE
-3197 ADSYLM
+3197 
-3203 KAILFRNGQHFSRQR
+3203 
-3218 IAFRVNDTPDSS
+3218 VNDAPDSS
-3230 WPDGVDFT
+3230 WPNGVDFT
-3238 PERTIHLTFNGYD
+3238 PARIIPLTFNGYD
-3251 SAAEVSCKSGGTGGH
+3251 SAADISCQNGGTGGI
-3266 TQLFTEPENGTV
+3266 TQLFTEPGNVVV

-3301 VAYRKA
+3301 VSYRKA
-3307 LNIYIRAASP
+3307 LNVYVRAASP
-3317 GAGVGSRY
+3317 GVGVGSRF
-3325 NQCKINGEETNAAL
+3325 NQCKINGEDTTAAL
-3339 GRRTHLLCKIHQPTS
+3339 GHRTHLLCRIHQPTG
-3354 SFTNPELAVQ
+3354 SFTHPEVAVQ

-3378 MDFGEFPAHF
+3378 MNFGEFPAHF
-3388 DVMGYIRNARKAQG
+3388 DVVGYINNARKAQG

-3441 GELDDF
+3441 GELGGDF

-3455 LPDDGSEG
+3455 LPEDGSEG

-3468 RFVRTYKWREA
+3468 RFIRTYKWRDA
-3479 ASEAELD
+3479 ATNAELV
-3486 ARVVIT
+3486 ARRVIT

-3499 ATNPHT
+3499 ATDPST
-3505 LSCADGG
+3505 FSCREGG
-3512 NLGQTQRFFEPGS
+3512 NIGGNTQIYTGASGPVGGGFATR
-3525 TDAVGRDSSNNVARL
+3525 TDL
-3540 TLSKGLTGEVRQSF
+3540 
-3554 RRQSNVYVSHAGIE
+3554 H
-3568 EGVDGRRY
+3568 
-3576 SSCTISP
+3576 
-3583 PDGALRFDFR
+3583 
-3593 CTALNAKPPLGTNTP
+3593 LGT
-3608 ENGDQRWIHIV
+3608 DQPSRCRFPKNSEYFHQ
-3619 GGDVVLLAPFSDI
+3619 PY
-3632 GSVATRRHAPRP
+3632 RH
-3644 GRSGQFESVLGYLQF
+3644 
-3659 ARSHS
+3659 
-3664 ADAIR
+3664 
-3669 HSNLFRIYHKPG
+3669 
-3681 EGKPGKPTDLEL
+3681 
-3693 FAARGEYG
+3693 
-3701 SDRDAGC
+3701 
-3708 HTRDL
+3708 
-3713 NTNGSEG
+3713 
-3720 FYLTDKFVR
+3720 
-3729 TYKWQEAV
+3729 
-3737 HQSILDQKS
+3737 
-3746 VITTVNTGREQLP
+3746 
-3759 VSAAPGP
+3759 

>member
-41 ELPDKPAAVSAE
+41 ELPDKPAAAVAVSAE

-225 ENHLLGANVFLD
+225 ENHLLGANLFLD

-312 ENGDSDEDGVR
+312 ENGDSDEDGLR

-340 DDGDDRDND
+340 DDGDSRDND

-374 FVPRDFFFAAA
+374 FIPRDFFFIAA
-385 NREYAQRI
+385 NRESAQRI

-399 TPSPGKN
+399 RPSPRPG
-406 RVIRLAQPAT
+406 RVINLGQRGAAGAAHDDIVIH
-416 GTRANIE
+416 GT
-423 ITGPDITVTVEY
+423 DITLTLDYMTAAPAHY
-435 IPADSAYVRS
+435 IK
-445 GVEYGVSVATATV
+445 GGLEFGVSVAASVTV
-458 TTYTVQ
+458 SLAAKYTVQ
-464 STADVVTVKSNDPF
+464 STAEVVTVRSDQPF
-478 EIHIGDAAAPAQLR
+478 AVETGSDTQIR

-507 HLINGQVSLSGG
+507 HLINGRVSLSSG
-519 GESYEIRRNIL
+519 GESYEVRRNIKT
-530 ASALTIAT
+530 AVTIAAT
-538 YDSFILPPAVL
+538 YDSFILPPAAI

-556 PSTDLKN
+556 PSTDLKA
-563 PIAFPTS
+563 PIVLPT
-570 LSVRVQRFSDN
+570 LQGVRVQRFSDDS
-581 ITIVRPSSGQV
+581 TIPASSGQIN
-592 VLVDRLF
+592 LADQLF
-599 DSPAVN
+599 DSPVVN
-605 GSELSPTGSTGAY
+605 GRRLSPTGSNGVY
-618 AATHRIYA
+618 NATHRLYA
-626 QANQPLTA
+626 QASQPLTA
-634 TIRLNV
+634 TIRLSV

-650 ISGQTLT
+650 TSGQTLT
-657 LTGNATFTL
+657 LIGDATFTL
-666 TIADPKDSQ
+666 TIADPQDTQ
-675 TQIFNLERDTDLGLP
+675 TQIFNIERDTDLGLP
-690 VPVHSNTFSLTLAY
+690 VPVHSNTLNLELAY
-704 SKIAPLTNPTFAKIP
+704 SSITPLTNPTFAKIP

-724 RTFTSM
+724 RTFTSL
-730 TAAAVPIAVLTA
+730 TASAVPIAVLTV
-742 SGGNHPNYQYR
+742 SGGREDNYQYR
-753 LTPGGGNFEIVGG
+753 LIAGDNFDIVGDT
-766 RTLQLTAPGYGLY
+766 TLQLTAPGYGLY

-787 DLSGVPPD
+787 DLSGVPAD

-800 RQISP
+800 REISP
-805 PQRAAHVVQVTN
+805 PVMATHTVQVTN

-1056 VTLYFD
+1056 VTLFFD

-1130 NSKPP
+1130 NSKPT

-1140 GHRYAVRLESAYRP
+1140 GHRYAVRLQSAYRP
-1154 ITLKAFTPDGSA
+1154 ITLQAFTPDGQT
-1166 EINSAVQVLTNNATV
+1166 EIAAPVRVLTNNATV
-1181 ASISVTGGRAGRA
+1181 ASLVATGGRAGRD
-1194 LRVLAGAANFEL
+1194 LQVLAGAANFEL

-1214 LKVADGKTTPAAF
+1214 LKVADGATTPSAF

-1233 LQYRDNSNKSE
+1233 LRYADNSNNSE
-1244 NLILTVEYS
+1244 ELILTVDYVEE
-1253 DQTQPLALSF
+1253 TPPLALSF
-1263 AGGLS
+1263 AGGIG
-1268 NGGTLTLH
+1268 NGGNVVLH
-1276 RTAATSVRFA
+1276 RTAAGSVRIA

-1293 KPDLVVGKKSSSS
+1293 LPPFVVGEKSASS
-1306 DYELVNA
+1306 DYDLANA
-1313 SGTSRSRI
+1313 PNTSRSRI
-1321 LYIPAS
+1321 LYIPAG

-1335 KSFMAEITVN
+1335 KSFMVEITV
-1345 DSDNDN
+1345 SDADDDAS
-1351 PSRSATLNVRYVK
+1351 PAQSITVNVRYVK
-1364 VNNLASS
+1364 VNELASS
-1371 LTDEDGNAGSPLG
+1371 LTDASGTPGTPLG
-1384 TVHAFLESELSSLK
+1384 TVYVFSESELSALR

-1405 TTGGSG
+1405 TTGGSAVE
-1411 IRREFLVLE
+1411 RDFLVLE
-1420 AHKDGTESIT
+1420 AHKDGQEIIS
-1430 DTDRDRNY
+1430 DRDRDY
-1438 DIDHTANAA
+1438 EIGHTANAA
-1447 NADLYFTPKDGYGTY
+1447 DADLYFTPRDGYGTY

-1468 RDSSVFGS
+1468 RDSSVFGD
-1476 GMIARDGFS
+1476 GMIARAGFS
-1485 PPTKQTVTVH
+1485 PPTKQTLTVH

-1585 GGRINIVRLGPQPGQ
+1585 GGRINIVRLGPQSGQ
-1600 PPNPP
+1600 DP

-1618 AHIGDNSGPEV
+1618 AHIGNDSGPAV
-1629 ATVRMEVKFESAL
+1629 STVRMEVKFEQEL
-1642 AVDFADPGPTRDPA
+1642 AVDFADPGALPSTHPH
-1656 NPQSFLP
+1656 NPSA
-1663 RTGNPF
+1663 RTGNPY
-1669 TKIYSSHLR
+1669 TKIYSGVLHG
-1678 RWNSSANALFAYSVN
+1678 WNAFASPPVANPYSVN

-1700 GGTNPAVSALPPDSD
+1700 GGTNPAVSALSSDSD

-1738 TVRTTDS
+1738 TVRATDS

-1757 INQMFRLF
+1757 VNQMFRVF
-1765 VGDEEIVEGTREG
+1765 AGNKEILEGTRET
-1778 SRYYAF
+1778 SQRFIF
-1784 TVSATF
+1784 TVSAAF

-1797 LRIAQVRF
+1797 LRVFQLRF
-1805 LGDQGAGHCG
+1805 LGDQGAAHCG
-1815 GFNFS
+1815 GFNFT

-1838 AICHFAIP
+1838 TICHLAIP

-1860 SFSNDANTREAGA
+1860 SFSNDANAREAGA
-1873 LYHWASQA
+1873 LYYRTQA
-1881 LFSVTFAPKVGIKL
+1881 VFSVTFAPKLAIRLTDPIATTDPANPSGPNIRTGEPFEVVHAAGLNSGPQFPFSVAVASVVLGGKPGSNPQLDPIPSDSDFKLVADNKIAIVPRTPRYGDFTLTLRGRETAGANPLSAEIKL
-1895 TDPAAPAS
+1895 TVNIN
-1903 DPRTVFVDTEIKSND
+1903 RLYRVFVGDR
-1918 NLEIAKVVAV
+1918 EIA
-1928 TESGSP
+1928 E
-1934 QIALINTDNNNPFS
+1934 
-1948 IDNANLLR
+1948 NATGNYDI
-1956 LSPTRFGAHTATVRA
+1956 T
-1971 TDSANNSTADAIVTV
+1971 
-1986 SVHRAFRVFPGG
+1986 
-1998 GDTELTYQAAES
+1998 
-2010 NDYRFS
+2010 
-2016 VSITFDQTVVA
+2016 VSITVDEEITA
-2027 NLTLAELRGFN
+2027 PLTLAQLRFLGDKAAAHCSSSGTQGTFN
-2038 ADVCT
+2038 M
-2043 RSTSPLF
+2043 
-2050 PNSVD
+2050 
-2055 NAPGGVDIVKNGASC
+2055 VKQGTIC
-2070 HLVLKPSP
+2070 HLVLPVKSPALTPGNQTMSDRINTGEPTSPPKPANELYYR
-2078 SGDDPTLPDNRDLVF
+2078 TNI
-2093 DWGFSNPGS
+2093 
-2102 GYRFLSAGGVGARI
+2102 GYNLKI
-2116 FVKLAPKP
+2116 APKP
-2124 DIKLFDPDLGGGDGV
+2124 FIKLSDPDLGGGDGI

-2181 YDTIG
+2181 YNTIG

-2241 YQIYDTDGDVLPDDL
+2241 YQIYDTGGKLLPDDL
-2256 YQITLAIPF
+2256 HQITLAIPF

-2273 DVAEFRLSGTNAALH
+2273 DVAEFRLSGTGAATI
-2288 CAGATAENA
+2288 CNGATAENA

-2342 FPDQERYYGTAN
+2342 FPDGERIYGTAN

-2368 QLALGGANGS
+2368 QLALGGANGA

-2399 GDGTYTYEKIGDS
+2399 GDGTYTFEKIGDS

-2437 TVKVTDGAREV
+2437 TVKVTDGAGEV
-2448 DPATLIITANYID
+2448 DPATLIVTANYID

-2479 NNIHEIHVSVYGPD
+2479 NDIHEIRVSVYGPD
-2493 RPTWD
+2493 RATWD
-2498 AGAVDFAFVTLR
+2498 AGATDFAFVTLR
-2510 LASGAS
+2510 LASGAT
-2516 KGAEFCGTAPPA
+2516 KGNDSCAGFNFVIPA
-2528 DCEINIEYLEAL
+2528 DDCEGNIEFLAAGG
-2540 PSEGKL
+2540 GKL
-2546 ERWQP
+2546 DRWQP
-2551 TGSAKLEP
+2551 VGDTKLEA

-2564 EGIQFIVNSGGSA
+2564 EGILFQVLVNSSA
-2577 VVTVWIRGYFIRTID
+2577 VATVWIRGYFIRTTD

-2610 FTEFASPPVASLVAS
+2610 FTEFASTPVPSLVAS

-2671 AMDNVGTTPANQTV
+2671 AMDNVGTTPATETV
-2685 TVAYGDPL
+2685 TVAYGDPI
-2693 VATMNSGGHDDSV
+2693 VAQMNSGGHDDSV

-2723 ASAGRPGL
+2723 ASAGRTGT
-2731 TDLPIATLVAKGGI
+2731 TDLPIATLVASGGV
-2745 GDHTFTWQD
+2745 GARTFTWQD
-2754 TSTGTPGNESGYVVV
+2754 TSTGTPGNDSGYVVV

-2778 FSEDSSGNPTN
+2778 FHDDSSGNPVN
-2789 APGTG
+2789 SPGTG

-2807 TVNDGFDGSP
+2807 TVDDGFDASP

-2826 AFQHRRPSGKPDP
+2826 AFQHRRPANKPDP

-2844 QLEQG
+2844 QLETG

-2854 LHTDTAETP
+2854 LHTETGETP

-2897 SRVDGSSSPDM
+2897 SRVDGSSSSDM

-2922 EVILRNNITNLAD
+2922 EVILRNNVTNLAD
-2935 FPANANDESNTRSV
+2935 FPADANGESNTRSV

-2964 SSIQEPH
+2964 ASIQEPH
-2971 EATVSLK
+2971 EATISLK

-2998 AKIPDNIASG
+2998 AAIPAT
-3008 NLIREASDNTGNID
+3008 LVTGNPIGEAADNSGD
-3022 IARTNN
+3022 IAIHRTDN
-3028 TLTYAGLTVAKI
+3028 TLTYAGLTVAKM
-3040 TFANLIGLG
+3040 TYKNLVGLG
-3049 GKLSVSDLINGT
+3049 GKIPLSDLLVA
-3061 GIIGHD
+3061 D
-3067 NSILTITTGST
+3067 ANSILTVTAGSA
-3078 DNEIFLKTRVPAAHA
+3078 EGEFFVKTRVPAAHA
-3093 ASNPFTPALGIGGS
+3093 ASNPFTPAIGG
-3107 DVAALDGGF
+3107 ANIDGGF
-3116 VVNVQQIT
+3116 VANATRYATPTPFSVEIFVAPAFGGGTRNVKIPAPYEIPGGAVGFRAVAAGGGAGGTNVQMRFDWGYSAGNQ
-3124 PPADPLRVDVFLLG
+3124 VFE
-3138 PNNARGAKVTGPL
+3138 PNGAHANRKI
-3151 EFVNAGTHNPV
+3151 F
-3162 PFRWAAGSGGTGNGV
+3162 
-3177 QIAVAPTAR
+3177 
-3186 DLTVDGGGFGF
+3186 DLNTGGGGNPRARFF
-3197 ADSYLM
+3197 V
-3203 KAILFRNGQHFSRQR
+3203 H
-3218 IAFRVNDTPDSS
+3218 DTNPAGLPS
-3230 WPDGVDFT
+3230 GVDFT
-3238 PERTIHLTFNGYD
+3238 PERQIDIAFTRRG
-3251 SAAEVSCKSGGTGGH
+3251 SAADISCGSGGTLGNNLQIYMAATG
-3266 TQLFTEPENGTV
+3266 
-3278 GRVVSGDGD
+3278 VV
-3287 YRLNLRNGL
+3287 
-3296 IAQSA
+3296 
-3301 VAYRKA
+3301 
-3307 LNIYIRAASP
+3307 
-3317 GAGVGSRY
+3317 GAGVG
-3325 NQCKINGEETNAAL
+3325 
-3339 GRRTHLLCKIHQPTS
+3339 RTFLDRGLTQQGVSGFRTAQNIFLSLDPPGSAPHKYEKCAVSDPTRV
-3354 SFTNPELAVQ
+3354 NLICGGVQ
-3364 AGDVVMVAP
+3364 MRGGDVVIVAP
-3373 GPPQP
+3373 ATPPNDANNGHNLNNGFLHHKAP
-3378 MDFGEFPAHF
+3378 NNKF
-3388 DVMGYIRNARKAQG
+3388 DSALGFVNHRDQNKASERN
-3402 GRSAVHYNAERHSNI
+3402 SNL

-3423 PGVVKTTK
+3423 PGVLK
-3431 SDQLELFLAR
+3431 SVANGPPSPDLEMFLAR
-3441 GELDDF
+3441 GVFGGHEGDHAPGCQTEDLPEGGNRFYLRSNATRTYKVSEAAPESEFKSRVTDTNVARPPPVNPDNLACNLGGNVGANTQIYTGASGRVGAGF
-3447 NDGCQGVD
+3447 ARLVDLHAGLTGQAGAAFQRIQNVYISHTATSVGGTHRYSQCRIFGSSRQHVVCNLRFPRQGHANPESPVYAGDVVLVAPSGKTGYNVIHGGIVHDNDGTEKFNNVLNLIAQRDQNAADERDMNLFRVYSRPGVQRPGDSNQLELYLARGVEGGHEGDYAPTCAAED
-3455 LPDDGSEG
+3455 LPDGG
-3463 FYLNS
+3463 NRFYLTS
-3468 RFVRTYKWREA
+3468 AGVRTYK
-3479 ASEAELD
+3479 ASEAAPESAFSD
-3486 ARVVIT
+3486 RVT
-3492 SNTGRPQ
+3492 TGR
-3499 ATNPHT
+3499 
-3505 LSCADGG
+3505 
-3512 NLGQTQRFFEPGS
+3512 R
-3525 TDAVGRDSSNNVARL
+3525 
-3540 TLSKGLTGEVRQSF
+3540 
-3554 RRQSNVYVSHAGIE
+3554 
-3568 EGVDGRRY
+3568 
-3576 SSCTISP
+3576 
-3583 PDGALRFDFR
+3583 
-3593 CTALNAKPPLGTNTP
+3593 
-3608 ENGDQRWIHIV
+3608 
-3619 GGDVVLLAPFSDI
+3619 
-3632 GSVATRRHAPRP
+3632 PRP
-3644 GRSGQFESVLGYLQF
+3644 
-3659 ARSHS
+3659 
-3664 ADAIR
+3664 
-3669 HSNLFRIYHKPG
+3669 
-3681 EGKPGKPTDLEL
+3681 
-3693 FAARGEYG
+3693 
-3701 SDRDAGC
+3701 
-3708 HTRDL
+3708 
-3713 NTNGSEG
+3713 
-3720 FYLTDKFVR
+3720 
-3729 TYKWQEAV
+3729 
-3737 HQSILDQKS
+3737 
-3746 VITTVNTGREQLP
+3746 
-3759 VSAAPGP
+3759 AP

>member
-41 ELPDKPAAVSAE
+41 ELPAAVSAE

-64 YSDYLQNLPNLQTET
+64 YSDYLQNFPLQAENS
-79 TPVVSGFHGSFAV
+79 PIVSGFHGSFAV

-143 WRLANWLGKEVL
+143 WRLADWLGKEVL
-155 LSATDKYG
+155 LAATDKYG

-202 SGFKSKDGVG
+202 SGFKSKDGIG

-225 ENHLLGANVFLD
+225 ENHLLGANLFLD

-312 ENGDSDEDGVR
+312 EDGDSDEDGLR

-340 DDGDDRDND
+340 DDGDSRDND

-374 FVPRDFFFAAA
+374 FIPRDFFFIAA
-385 NREYAQRI
+385 NRESTQRI
-393 RKVEDS
+393 RKV
-399 TPSPGKN
+399 
-406 RVIRLAQPAT
+406 
-416 GTRANIE
+416 ANI
-423 ITGPDITVTVEY
+423 DNTVEGRY
-435 IPADSAYVRS
+435 ISFQNADGTPRTGDPITIIGPGLTLALTYSATSAPPHYVAS
-445 GVEYGVSVATATV
+445 GVLGGATLATPQTITASLPYKV
-458 TTYTVQ
+458 PSDAPVVTVQ
-464 STADVVTVKSNDPF
+464 SGDPF
-478 EIHIGDAAAPAQLR
+478 AIRTSAGEQSR
-492 TLFIGSTVALATNYA
+492 TLFIGSTVALAETYA
-507 HLINGQVSLSGG
+507 HLINGRVSLSSG

-530 ASALTIAT
+530 ASTLTIAT
-538 YDSFILPPAVL
+538 YDSFILPPAAI
-549 ITVVSPV
+549 ITVVSPL
-556 PSTDLKN
+556 TDTKA
-563 PIAFPTS
+563 PIVLPT
-570 LSVRVQRFSDN
+570 LQGVRVQRFSN
-581 ITIVRPSSGQV
+581 TSTIRPSSGQI
-592 VLVDRLF
+592 VLADRLF
-599 DSPAVN
+599 SSPAVN
-605 GSELSPTGSTGAY
+605 GRQLTPTETKITLTTPTRTTLTTY
-618 AATHRIYA
+618 NATHRIYA
-626 QANQPLTA
+626 QASQPLTA

-640 LSGYRAKTEP
+640 LSGYRAKVTL
-650 ISGQTLT
+650 INSGPTLT

-666 TIADPKDSQ
+666 TIASPQSTQ
-675 TQIFNLERDTDLGLP
+675 TQIFGIERDDILGLP
-690 VPVHSNTFSLTLAY
+690 VPNHANAFNLELAY
-704 SKIAPLTNPTFAKIP
+704 SPITPLTNPTFAKIP

-724 RTFTSM
+724 RTFTSL
-730 TAAAVPIAVLTA
+730 TASAVPIAVLTV
-742 SGGNHPNYQYR
+742 SGGREDNYQYR
-753 LTPGGGNFEIVGG
+753 LITGDNFEIVGDT
-766 RTLQLTAPGYGLY
+766 TLQLTAPGYGLY

-787 DLSGVPPD
+787 DLSGVPAD

-800 RQISP
+800 REISP
-805 PQRAAHVVQVTN
+805 PVMATHTVQVTN

-912 MPQNQQTAPITITL
+912 QPQNQQTAPITITL

-1008 LAVRDGLTGL
+1008 LAVSDGLTGL

-1130 NSKPP
+1130 NSKPT

-1140 GHRYAVRLESAYRP
+1140 GHRYAVRLEAAYRP
-1154 ITLKAFTPDGSA
+1154 ITLQAFTPDGQT
-1166 EINSAVQVLTNNATV
+1166 EIAAPVRVLTNNATV
-1181 ASISVTGGRAGRA
+1181 ASLVATGGRAGRD
-1194 LRVLAGAANFEL
+1194 LQVLAGEANFEL

-1214 LKVADGKTTPAAF
+1214 LKVADGATTPSAF

-1233 LQYRDNSNKSE
+1233 LRYADNSGNSE
-1244 NLILTVEYS
+1244 ELILTVDYVEE
-1253 DQTQPLALSF
+1253 TPPLALSF
-1263 AGGLS
+1263 AGGIG
-1268 NGGTLTLH
+1268 NGGNVVLH
-1276 RTAATSVRFA
+1276 RTAAGSVRIA

-1293 KPDLVVGKKSSSS
+1293 LPPFVVGEKSASS
-1306 DYELVNA
+1306 DYDLANA
-1313 SGTSRSRI
+1313 PNTSRSRI
-1321 LYIPAS
+1321 LYIPAG

-1335 KSFMAEITVN
+1335 KEFAAEITV
-1345 DSDNDN
+1345 SDADDDAS
-1351 PSRSATLNVRYVK
+1351 PAQSITVNVRYVK
-1364 VNNLASS
+1364 VNELASS
-1371 LTDEDGNAGSPLG
+1371 LTDASGNPGTPLG
-1384 TVHAFLESELSSLK
+1384 TVYVFSESVLSTLR

-1405 TTGGSG
+1405 TTGGSEVD
-1411 IRREFLVLE
+1411 RQFLVLE

-1438 DIDHTANAA
+1438 DIDHTSNAA
-1447 NADLYFTPKDGYGTY
+1447 DADLYFTPRDGYGTY

-1468 RDSSVFGS
+1468 RDSSVFGD
-1476 GMIARDGFS
+1476 GMIARAGFS
-1485 PPTKQTVTVH
+1485 PPTKQTLTVH

-1548 SNYITV
+1548 SNFITV

-1585 GGRINIVRLGPQPGQ
+1585 GGRINIVRLGPQSGQ
-1600 PPNPP
+1600 DP
-1605 ISPEG
+1605 ISPTG

-1618 AHIGDNSGPEV
+1618 ARIGNNVGPEV
-1629 ATVRMEVKFESAL
+1629 ATVRMEVKFEQELALDFVAPDSTDGTGDPKTLWRGVRFHSTAPVVVASAVLGGGTNPALSAL
-1642 AVDFADPGPTRDPA
+1642 PSDSDFKLLADNKIGLLPDRFGTYSLTVRATEDGGLTAETALTITVQPLYEVYVGDQKIDDPGGNIRFTVSVAAEPITSPVRVAQFRFLGEGAASHCTGFSSGNDLIVNFQKEGA
-1656 NPQSFLP
+1656 ICHMVVVPQSPAVTPDNRALISYVNVGTGNIHPGLNRLLLDRNITVQLAPKLAFRLTDP
-1663 RTGNPF
+1663 GARSSLDPHHPNARTGNPY
-1669 TKIYSSHLR
+1669 TKIYSAHLR
-1678 RWNSSANALFAYSVN
+1678 AYDSFANALETYSVN
-1693 IASVAVS
+1693 IASVVL
-1700 GGTNPAVSALPPDSD
+1700 GGKPGSNPQLDPIPSDSD
-1715 FKLVADNIVAF
+1715 FKLVADNKIAF
-1726 VPRTARYGAFTL
+1726 VPRTPAYGAFTL
-1738 TVRTTDS
+1738 NLRAMETAGANRLSAAVELAVTV
-1745 GGLTAEEKLTVT
+1745 
-1757 INQMFRLF
+1757 NQMFRVF
-1765 VGDEEIVEGTREG
+1765 AGDEEILEGTGENG
-1778 SRYYAF
+1778 KLFIITA
-1784 TVSATF
+1784 SAAF
-1790 GEAVASN
+1790 GEAIPAGSSLRVAQ
-1797 LRIAQVRF
+1797 LRF
-1805 LGDQGAGHCG
+1805 LGDRAVAHCDG
-1815 GFNFS
+1815 INPT
-1820 PNNPPENT
+1820 PNNPPTNT
-1828 HPGLTLEKEG
+1828 LPGVLLLEKDG
-1838 AICHFAIP
+1838 AICHFALP
-1846 PSPAPDNRVYAGFN
+1846 PSPAPDNRVYGNFLG
-1860 SFSNDANTREAGA
+1860 FSNDTDTIEAGA
-1873 LYHWASQA
+1873 LYYRTQA
-1881 LFSVTFAPKVGIKL
+1881 VFSVIFAPKPGIL
-1895 TDPAAPAS
+1895 LS
-1903 DPRTVFVDTEIKSND
+1903 DPDQGD
-1918 NLEIAKVVAV
+1918 
-1928 TESGSP
+1928 
-1934 QIALINTDNNNPFS
+1934 
-1948 IDNANLLR
+1948 
-1956 LSPTRFGAHTATVRA
+1956 
-1971 TDSANNSTADAIVTV
+1971 
-1986 SVHRAFRVFPGG
+1986 GG
-1998 GDTELTYQAAES
+1998 GL
-2010 NDYRFS
+2010 
-2016 VSITFDQTVVA
+2016 
-2027 NLTLAELRGFN
+2027 
-2038 ADVCT
+2038 
-2043 RSTSPLF
+2043 
-2050 PNSVD
+2050 
-2055 NAPGGVDIVKNGASC
+2055 
-2070 HLVLKPSP
+2070 
-2078 SGDDPTLPDNRDLVF
+2078 
-2093 DWGFSNPGS
+2093 
-2102 GYRFLSAGGVGARI
+2102 
-2116 FVKLAPKP
+2116 
-2124 DIKLFDPDLGGGDGV
+2124 
-2139 PRLHYAIGRFNRAVD
+2139 PRLHFAIGRFNRVVD
-2154 LSPGGIVEPRSRLR
+2154 QAAGILEPSSRLK
-2168 IARMR
+2168 IARMTR
-2173 AGPGAGSI
+2173 IPGSGGI
-2181 YDTIG
+2181 FDDVRNP
-2186 SSTKFS
+2186 FS
-2192 FDVDDESRLLLT
+2192 LDDDDQRRLLLAL
-2204 PGTSRFSAG
+2204 GTGRFGAG
-2213 PGEHIVTVAIGTS
+2213 PGEHTAVLAVDTTIGR
-2226 LGQATRTITVQLDRL
+2226 ATRTITVQLDRL
-2241 YQIYDTDGDVLPDDL
+2241 YQIYDTGGKLLPDDL

-2399 GDGTYTYEKIGDS
+2399 GDGTYTFEKIGDS

-2437 TVKVTDGAREV
+2437 TVKVTDGAGEV
-2448 DPATLIITANYID
+2448 DPATLIVTANYID

-2479 NNIHEIHVSVYGPD
+2479 NNIHEIRLSVYGPD
-2493 RPTWD
+2493 RATWD
-2498 AGAVDFAFVTLR
+2498 AGATDFAFVTLR
-2510 LASGAS
+2510 LASGAT
-2516 KGAEFCGTAPPA
+2516 KGNDSCAGFNFVIPA
-2528 DCEINIEYLEAL
+2528 DDCEGNIEFLAAGG
-2540 PSEGKL
+2540 GKL
-2546 ERWQP
+2546 DRWQP
-2551 TGSAKLEP
+2551 VGDTKLEA

-2564 EGIQFIVNSGGSA
+2564 EGILFQVLVNSSA
-2577 VVTVWIRGYFIRTID
+2577 VATVWIRGYFIRTTD

-2630 GGEGTRAAIVKA
+2630 GGEGTRAVITAA
-2642 PAGGIF
+2642 PPGDIF
-2648 DLTDQNILRFAPTA
+2648 ALSNENILSFKPTA

-2671 AMDNVGTTPANQTV
+2671 AMDNIGTTPANQTV
-2685 TVAYGDPL
+2685 TVAYGDPI
-2693 VATMNSGGHDDSV
+2693 VAQMNSGGHDDSV

-2723 ASAGRPGL
+2723 ASAGRTGT
-2731 TDLPIATLVAKGGI
+2731 TDLPIATLVASGGV
-2745 GDHTFTWQD
+2745 GARTFTWQD
-2754 TSTGTPGNESGYVVV
+2754 TSTGTPGNDSGYVVV

-2778 FSEDSSGNPTN
+2778 FHDDSSGNPVN
-2789 APGTG
+2789 SPGTG

-2807 TVNDGFDGSP
+2807 TVDDGFDASP

-2826 AFQHRRPSGKPDP
+2826 AFQHRRPANKPDP

-2844 QLEQG
+2844 QLETG

-2876 TTNGFVVATVR
+2876 TTNGFVVATMR
-2887 VGGGYDSKRF
+2887 TGGGYDSKQTV
-2897 SRVDGSSSPDM
+2897 RVVGSSSD
-2908 DVRNPSNDGDDELR
+2908 
-2922 EVILRNNITNLAD
+2922 
-2935 FPANANDESNTRSV
+2935 
-2949 VITYKTRYLGRDFFD
+2949 
-2964 SSIQEPH
+2964 
-2971 EATVSLK
+2971 
-2978 FKIKKMTATRE
+2978 
-2989 SKDLIAAAN
+2989 DLI
-2998 AKIPDNIASG
+2998 I
-3008 NLIREASDNTGNID
+3008 SD
-3022 IARTNN
+3022 
-3028 TLTYAGLTVAKI
+3028 TV
-3040 TFANLIGLG
+3040 T
-3049 GKLSVSDLINGT
+3049 
-3061 GIIGHD
+3061 
-3067 NSILTITTGST
+3067 
-3078 DNEIFLKTRVPAAHA
+3078 E
-3093 ASNPFTPALGIGGS
+3093 
-3107 DVAALDGGF
+3107 
-3116 VVNVQQIT
+3116 
-3124 PPADPLRVDVFLLG
+3124 
-3138 PNNARGAKVTGPL
+3138 
-3151 EFVNAGTHNPV
+3151 
-3162 PFRWAAGSGGTGNGV
+3162 
-3177 QIAVAPTAR
+3177 
-3186 DLTVDGGGFGF
+3186 
-3197 ADSYLM
+3197 
-3203 KAILFRNGQHFSRQR
+3203 QR
-3218 IAFRVNDTPDSS
+3218 
-3230 WPDGVDFT
+3230 
-3238 PERTIHLTFNGYD
+3238 
-3251 SAAEVSCKSGGTGGH
+3251 
-3266 TQLFTEPENGTV
+3266 
-3278 GRVVSGDGD
+3278 
-3287 YRLNLRNGL
+3287 
-3296 IAQSA
+3296 
-3301 VAYRKA
+3301 
-3307 LNIYIRAASP
+3307 
-3317 GAGVGSRY
+3317 
-3325 NQCKINGEETNAAL
+3325 
-3339 GRRTHLLCKIHQPTS
+3339 RR
-3354 SFTNPELAVQ
+3354 
-3364 AGDVVMVAP
+3364 
-3373 GPPQP
+3373 
-3378 MDFGEFPAHF
+3378 
-3388 DVMGYIRNARKAQG
+3388 
-3402 GRSAVHYNAERHSNI
+3402 
-3417 FRVYHK
+3417 
-3423 PGVVKTTK
+3423 
-3431 SDQLELFLAR
+3431 
-3441 GELDDF
+3441 
-3447 NDGCQGVD
+3447 
-3455 LPDDGSEG
+3455 
-3463 FYLNS
+3463 
-3468 RFVRTYKWREA
+3468 
-3479 ASEAELD
+3479 
-3486 ARVVIT
+3486 
-3492 SNTGRPQ
+3492 
-3499 ATNPHT
+3499 
-3505 LSCADGG
+3505 
-3512 NLGQTQRFFEPGS
+3512 
-3525 TDAVGRDSSNNVARL
+3525 
-3540 TLSKGLTGEVRQSF
+3540 
-3554 RRQSNVYVSHAGIE
+3554 
-3568 EGVDGRRY
+3568 
-3576 SSCTISP
+3576 
-3583 PDGALRFDFR
+3583 
-3593 CTALNAKPPLGTNTP
+3593 
-3608 ENGDQRWIHIV
+3608 
-3619 GGDVVLLAPFSDI
+3619 
-3632 GSVATRRHAPRP
+3632 
-3644 GRSGQFESVLGYLQF
+3644 
-3659 ARSHS
+3659 
-3664 ADAIR
+3664 
-3669 HSNLFRIYHKPG
+3669 
-3681 EGKPGKPTDLEL
+3681 
-3693 FAARGEYG
+3693 
-3701 SDRDAGC
+3701 
-3708 HTRDL
+3708 
-3713 NTNGSEG
+3713 
-3720 FYLTDKFVR
+3720 
-3729 TYKWQEAV
+3729 
-3737 HQSILDQKS
+3737 
-3746 VITTVNTGREQLP
+3746 
-3759 VSAAPGP
+3759 

>member
-202 SGFKSKDGVG
+202 SGFKSKDGIG

-225 ENHLLGANVFLD
+225 ENHLLGANLFLD

-290 VNVHSPNVAWIAGAL
+290 VNVHSPDVAWIAGAL

-323 FGLKFTPTLPLL
+323 FGLRFTPTLPLL

-374 FVPRDFFFAAA
+374 FVPRDFFFIAA
-385 NREYAQRI
+385 NREYTQRI
-393 RKVEDS
+393 RKV
-399 TPSPGKN
+399 
-406 RVIRLAQPAT
+406 
-416 GTRANIE
+416 ANI
-423 ITGPDITVTVEY
+423 DNTVEGRY
-435 IPADSAYVRS
+435 ISFQNADGTPRTGDPITILGPGLTLALTYSATSAPPHYVAS
-445 GVEYGVSVATATV
+445 GVLGGATLATPQTITASLPYKV
-458 TTYTVQ
+458 PSDAPVVTVQ
-464 STADVVTVKSNDPF
+464 SGDPF
-478 EIHIGDAAAPAQLR
+478 AIRTSAGEQSR
-492 TLFIGSTVALATNYA
+492 TLFIGSTVALAETYA
-507 HLINGQVSLSGG
+507 HLINGRVSLSSG

-530 ASALTIAT
+530 TSNLTIAT
-538 YDSFILPPAVL
+538 YDSFILPPAAI
-549 ITVVSPV
+549 ITLVSPL
-556 PSTDLKN
+556 TDITA
-563 PIAFPTS
+563 PIVLPT
-570 LSVRVQRFSDN
+570 LQGVRVQRFSN
-581 ITIVRPSSGQV
+581 TSTIRPSSGQI
-592 VLVDRLF
+592 VLADRLF
-599 DSPAVN
+599 SSPAVN
-605 GSELSPTGSTGAY
+605 GRQLTPTETKITLTTPTRITLTTY
-618 AATHRIYA
+618 NATHRLYA
-626 QANQPLTA
+626 QASQPLTA
-634 TIRLNV
+634 TIRLSV

-650 ISGQTLT
+650 TSGQTLT
-657 LTGNATFTL
+657 LIGDATFTL
-666 TIADPKDSQ
+666 TIADPQDTQ
-675 TQIFNLERDTDLGLP
+675 TQIFNIERDTDLGLP
-690 VPVHSNTFSLTLAY
+690 VPVHSNTLNLELAY
-704 SKIAPLTNPTFAKIP
+704 SSITPLTNPTFAKIP

-724 RTFTSM
+724 RTFTSL
-730 TAAAVPIAVLTA
+730 TAAAVPIAVLTV
-742 SGGNHPNYQYR
+742 SGGREDNYQYR
-753 LTPGGGNFEIVGG
+753 LIAGDNFEIVGDT
-766 RTLQLTAPGYGLY
+766 TLQLTAPGYGLY

-787 DLSGVPPD
+787 DLSGVPAD

-800 RQISP
+800 REISP
-805 PQRAAHVVQVTN
+805 PVMATHTVQVTN

-831 PNLDDDATVTI
+831 PNLDDDAMVTI

-912 MPQNQQTAPITITL
+912 QPQNQQTAPITITL
-926 LIRYMKV
+926 LIRYLKV
-933 DALAAAVETPSGV
+933 DDLSHTLVESGGDLR
-946 SGTVLAA
+946 GTVLAA
-953 AAVPGA
+953 ASAPASA
-959 ATPAASV
+959 ATVISV
-966 NVSGGDGNA
+966 NIVGGDDSAVLRRTSGNA
-975 TVRLAAGG
+975 FAANA
-983 DASFAVDSANR
+983 DNH

-1008 LAVRDGLTGL
+1008 MQYRDNLTGL
-1018 PGGTD
+1018 PGGTA
-1023 EQNPV
+1023 EKTFIV
-1028 VVAELIRAASLSF
+1028 TAELIRPASLAF
-1041 DGGHLTPDSGIASLT
+1041 DGKHLTPDSGIASLT
-1056 VTLYFD
+1056 VTRYFD
-1062 EEIPQAERSFATLMI
+1062 EDLKTDDLDVLPFATLQLATGYEVASSSGGDFFALQNGVLAI
-1077 ANGYDELGAPV
+1077 NANARATEA
-1088 FDASGDEFYALHN
+1088 AQ
-1101 DGRLEIKMS
+1101 
-1110 TKAEVSPKTG
+1110 TG
-1120 VIRINYRQTD
+1120 IIQITYSRTGNTG
-1130 NSKPP
+1130 SP
-1135 LINPN
+1135 LINPDN
-1140 GHRYAVRLESAYRP
+1140 HRYAVRLEAAYRP
-1154 ITLKAFTPDGSA
+1154 ITLQAFTPDGQT
-1166 EINSAVQVLTNNATV
+1166 EIAAPVRVLTNNATV
-1181 ASISVTGGRAGRA
+1181 ASLVATGGRAGRD
-1194 LRVLAGAANFEL
+1194 LQVLAGADNFEL

-1214 LKVADGKTTPAAF
+1214 LKVADGATTPSAF

-1233 LQYRDNSNKSE
+1233 LRYADNSGNSE
-1244 NLILTVEYS
+1244 ELILTVDYVEE
-1253 DQTQPLALSF
+1253 TPPLALSF
-1263 AGGLS
+1263 AGGIG
-1268 NGGTLTLH
+1268 NGGNVVLH
-1276 RTAATSVRFA
+1276 RTAAGSVRIA

-1293 KPDLVVGKKSSSS
+1293 LPPFVVGEKSASS
-1306 DYELVNA
+1306 DYDLANA
-1313 SGTSRSRI
+1313 PNTSRSRI
-1321 LYIPAS
+1321 LYIPAG

-1335 KSFMAEITVN
+1335 KEFAAEITV
-1345 DSDNDN
+1345 SDADDDAS
-1351 PSRSATLNVRYVK
+1351 PAQSITVNVRYVK
-1364 VNNLASS
+1364 VNELASS
-1371 LTDEDGNAGSPLG
+1371 LTDASGTPGTPLG
-1384 TVHAFLESELSSLK
+1384 TVYVFSESVLSTLR

-1405 TTGGSG
+1405 TTGGSAVE
-1411 IRREFLVLE
+1411 RDFLVLE
-1420 AHKDGTESIT
+1420 AHKDGQEIIS
-1430 DTDRDRNY
+1430 DRDRDY
-1438 DIDHTANAA
+1438 EIGHTANAA
-1447 NADLYFTPKDGYGTY
+1447 DADLYFTPRDGYGTY

-1468 RDSSVFGS
+1468 RDSSVFGD
-1476 GMIARDGFS
+1476 GMIARAGFS
-1485 PPTKQTVTVH
+1485 PPTKQTLTVH
-1495 ARPVIVSVFAGH
+1495 ARPIIVSVFAGH

-1548 SNYITV
+1548 SNFITV

-1559 PPGIIYRGFADYLQR
+1559 PPGITYHGFADYLQR

-1585 GGRINIVRLGPQPGQ
+1585 GGRINIVRLGPQSGQ

-1605 ISPEG
+1605 ISPTG

-1618 AHIGDNSGPEV
+1618 ARIGNNVGPEV

-1642 AVDFADPGPTRDPA
+1642 GLDFAAPDSTDGTGDPKTLWRGVRFHPTAPVVVA
-1656 NPQSFLP
+1656 
-1663 RTGNPF
+1663 
-1669 TKIYSSHLR
+1669 
-1678 RWNSSANALFAYSVN
+1678 SAVLG
-1693 IASVAVS
+1693 
-1700 GGTNPAVSALPPDSD
+1700 GGTNPALSALPSDSD
-1715 FKLVADNIVAF
+1715 FQLLADNKIGLLPDRF
-1726 VPRTARYGAFTL
+1726 GTYSL
-1738 TVRTTDS
+1738 TVRATED
-1745 GGLTAEEKLTVT
+1745 GGLTAETALTITVQPLYE
-1757 INQMFRLF
+1757 IY
-1765 VGDEEIVEGTREG
+1765 VGDQKIDDPGGNIR
-1778 SRYYAF
+1778 F
-1784 TVSATF
+1784 TVS
-1790 GEAVASN
+1790 VAAEPITSPV
-1797 LRIAQVRF
+1797 RVAQFRF
-1805 LGDQGAGHCG
+1805 LGEGAASHCT
-1815 GFNFS
+1815 GFSSGNDLIVNFQ
-1820 PNNPPENT
+1820 
-1828 HPGLTLEKEG
+1828 KEG
-1838 AICHFAIP
+1838 AICHMVVIP
-1846 PSPAPDNRVYAGFN
+1846 QSPAVTPDNR
-1860 SFSNDANTREAGA
+1860 A
-1873 LYHWASQA
+1873 LISYVNVGTGNIHPGLNRLLLDRNITVQ
-1881 LFSVTFAPKVGIKL
+1881 LAPKVGIKL

-1934 QIALINTDNNNPFS
+1934 QIALINTDTNNPFS

-1998 GDTELTYQAAES
+1998 GDTELTYQAADS
-2010 NDYRFS
+2010 SDYRFS

-2050 PNSVD
+2050 SNSASK
-2055 NAPGGVDIVKNGASC
+2055 APGGVDIVKNGASC

-2078 SGDDPTLPDNRDLVF
+2078 SGQDPTLPDNRDLVF

-2102 GYRFLSAGGVGARI
+2102 GYRFLSAGGVEARI

-2124 DIKLFDPDLGGGDGV
+2124 DIKLSDPDLGGGDGI

-2181 YDTIG
+2181 YNTIG

-2273 DVAEFRLSGTNAALH
+2273 DVAEFRLSGAGAALH
-2288 CAGATAENA
+2288 CSGATAENA

-2342 FPDQERYYGTAN
+2342 FPDGERYYGTAN

-2399 GDGTYTYEKIGDS
+2399 GDGTYTYEKIGGGTQ
-2412 DKITVA
+2412 ITVA

-2437 TVKVTDGAREV
+2437 TVKVTDGAGEV

-2479 NNIHEIHVSVYGPD
+2479 NNIHEIRVSVYGPD
-2493 RPTWD
+2493 RATWG

-2516 KGAEFCGTAPPA
+2516 KGADSCAGFNFVIPA
-2528 DCEINIEYLEAL
+2528 DDCEGNIEYLAAT

-2551 TGSAKLEP
+2551 VGDTKLEA

-2564 EGIQFIVNSGGSA
+2564 EGILFQVLVNSSA
-2577 VVTVWIRGYFIRTID
+2577 VATVWIRGYFIRTTD

-2625 LDATG
+2625 LEATG
-2630 GGEGTRAAIVKA
+2630 GGEGTRAVITAA
-2642 PAGGIF
+2642 PPGDIF
-2648 DLTDQNILRFAPTA
+2648 ALSNDNILSFKPPA

-2685 TVAYGDPL
+2685 TVAYGDPI
-2693 VATMNSGGHDDSV
+2693 VAQMNSGGHDDSV

-2723 ASAGRPGL
+2723 ASAGRTGT
-2731 TDLPIATLVAKGGI
+2731 TDLPIATLVASGGV
-2745 GDHTFTWQD
+2745 GARTFTWQD
-2754 TSTGTPGNESGYVVV
+2754 TSTGTPGNDSGYVVV

-2778 FSEDSSGNPTN
+2778 FHDDSSGNPVN
-2789 APGTG
+2789 SPGTG

-2807 TVNDGFDGSP
+2807 TVDDGFDASP

-2826 AFQHRRPSGKPDP
+2826 AFQHRRPANKPDP

-2844 QLEQG
+2844 QLETG

-2854 LHTDTAETP
+2854 LHTDTGETP

-2922 EVILRNNITNLAD
+2922 EVILRNNVTNLAD
-2935 FPANANDESNTRSV
+2935 FPADANGESNTRSV
-2949 VITYKTRYLGRDFFD
+2949 VLTYKTRYLGRDFFD
-2964 SSIQEPH
+2964 ASIQEPH
-2971 EATVSLK
+2971 EATISLK

-2998 AKIPDNIASG
+2998 AAIPATLVTGSPI
-3008 NLIREASDNTGNID
+3008 LEASDNSGD
-3022 IARTNN
+3022 IAIHRTDN
-3028 TLTYAGLTVAKI
+3028 TLTYAGLTVAKM
-3040 TFANLIGLG
+3040 TYKNLVGLG
-3049 GKLSVSDLINGT
+3049 GKIPLSDLLVANA
-3061 GIIGHD
+3061 
-3067 NSILTITTGST
+3067 NSILTVTAGSA
-3078 DNEIFLKTRVPAAHA
+3078 EGEFFVKTRVPAAHA
-3093 ASNPFTPALGIGGS
+3093 ASNPFTPAIGG
-3107 DVAALDGGF
+3107 ANIDGGF
-3116 VVNVQQIT
+3116 VANATRYATPTPFSVEIFVAPGFGGGTRNVKI
-3124 PPADPLRVDVFLLG
+3124 PAPYEIPG
-3138 PNNARGAKVTGPL
+3138 GAVG
-3151 EFVNAGTHNPV
+3151 
-3162 PFRWAAGSGGTGNGV
+3162 FRAVAAGGGAGGTNLQMRFDWGYSASNQVFEPNGAHANRKTFDLNTGGSGN
-3177 QIAVAPTAR
+3177 PRAR
-3186 DLTVDGGGFGF
+3186 FFV
-3197 ADSYLM
+3197 Y
-3203 KAILFRNGQHFSRQR
+3203 
-3218 IAFRVNDTPDSS
+3218 DTNPAGLPS
-3230 WPDGVDFT
+3230 GVDFT
-3238 PERTIHLTFNGYD
+3238 PERQIDIAFTRRG
-3251 SAAEVSCKSGGTGGH
+3251 SATDISCQNGGTGGI
-3266 TQLFTEPENGTV
+3266 TQLFTEPGNVVV

-3301 VAYRKA
+3301 VGYRKA
-3307 LNIYIRAASP
+3307 LNIYVRATST
-3317 GAGVGSRY
+3317 GAGVGTRY
-3325 NQCKINGEETNAAL
+3325 NKCEINGEDTTPTL
-3339 GRRTHLLCKIHQPTS
+3339 GRRTHLLCGITDGGS
-3354 SFTNPELAVQ
+3354 GFTHPEVALQ
-3364 AGDVVMVAP
+3364 AGDVVMAAP

-3378 MDFGEFPAHF
+3378 DHFGESPAHF
-3388 DVMGYIRNARKAQG
+3388 DAVQRIRNARKARG
-3402 GRSAVHYNAERHSNI
+3402 GRSAVRYNAERHANL
-3417 FRVYHK
+3417 FRVYHI
-3423 PGVVKTTK
+3423 PREVKTTAT
-3431 SDQLELFLAR
+3431 DQLELFLAR
-3441 GELDDF
+3441 GELDGDI

-3468 RFVRTYKWREA
+3468 RFIRTYKWREA
-3479 ASEAELD
+3479 ATKAELD
-3486 ARVVIT
+3486 ARVTVT

-3499 ATNPHT
+3499 ATDPSTFSCREGGNIGGNTQIYTGASGPVGGGFATRTDLHLGLTSQAGAAFQRILNIFISHTATSAGGTHRYSRCRIFGNSRQHIVCNLTFPHHGQANPMSPVYAGDIVLVAPTAKAGFNVIHNGIRYDT
-3505 LSCADGG
+3505 TGTGKFDNVLNLIAQRDQSAADERNMNLFRVYSRPGVQRPGDSNQLELFLARGVEGGHEGDYAPTCAAEDLPDGG
-3512 NLGQTQRFFEPGS
+3512 NR
-3525 TDAVGRDSSNNVARL
+3525 
-3540 TLSKGLTGEVRQSF
+3540 
-3554 RRQSNVYVSHAGIE
+3554 
-3568 EGVDGRRY
+3568 
-3576 SSCTISP
+3576 
-3583 PDGALRFDFR
+3583 
-3593 CTALNAKPPLGTNTP
+3593 
-3608 ENGDQRWIHIV
+3608 
-3619 GGDVVLLAPFSDI
+3619 
-3632 GSVATRRHAPRP
+3632 
-3644 GRSGQFESVLGYLQF
+3644 
-3659 ARSHS
+3659 
-3664 ADAIR
+3664 
-3669 HSNLFRIYHKPG
+3669 
-3681 EGKPGKPTDLEL
+3681 
-3693 FAARGEYG
+3693 
-3701 SDRDAGC
+3701 
-3708 HTRDL
+3708 
-3713 NTNGSEG
+3713 
-3720 FYLTDKFVR
+3720 FYLTSAGVR
-3729 TYKWQEAV
+3729 TYKASE
-3737 HQSILDQKS
+3737 
-3746 VITTVNTGREQLP
+3746 
-3759 VSAAPGP
+3759 AAPESAFRDRVPNGQRPRPAP

>member
-1 MFEREDTSL
+1 MSARKDTPL

-26 AGLAPALSADSHSPA
+26 AGLAPTLSADSHSPA
-41 ELPDKPAAVSAE
+41 ELPDNPAAVSAE

-225 ENHLLGANVFLD
+225 ENHLLGANLFLD

-374 FVPRDFFFAAA
+374 FIPRDFFFIAA
-385 NREYAQRI
+385 NRENTQRI

-399 TPSPGKN
+399 RPSPRPG
-406 RVIRLAQPAT
+406 RVINLANR
-416 GTRANIE
+416 GTDTSKSADIV
-423 ITGPDITVTVEY
+423 ITGSDITLTLDAIPNGIPTHY
-435 IPADSAYVRS
+435 IK
-445 GVEYGVSVATATV
+445 GGLEFGVSVASVTV
-458 TTYTVQ
+458 SLAAKYTVQ
-464 STADVVTVKSNDPF
+464 SAADVVTVQSDRPF
-478 EIHIGDAAAPAQLR
+478 AVETGAGTQIR
-492 TLFIGSTVALATNYA
+492 TLFVGSTVALAETYV
-507 HLINGQVSLSGG
+507 HLINGRVSLSSG
-519 GESYEIRRNIL
+519 GESYEVRRNIRNTLTL
-530 ASALTIAT
+530 AAT
-538 YDSFILPPAVL
+538 YDSFIVTPAAIL
-549 ITVVSPV
+549 TVISPV
-556 PSTDLKN
+556 PNFKDPITLSN
-563 PIAFPTS
+563 PEG
-570 LSVRVQRFSDN
+570 VRVQRFSDDPAA
-581 ITIVRPSSGQV
+581 IPPSSGQIN
-592 VLVDRLF
+592 LADRLF

-605 GSELSPTGSTGAY
+605 GRRLSPTGSNGVY
-618 AATHRIYA
+618 SATHRIYA
-626 QANQPLTA
+626 QASQPLTA
-634 TIRLNV
+634 TIRISV
-640 LSGYRAKTEP
+640 LSGYRAKATL
-650 ISGQTLT
+650 INSGPTLT
-657 LTGNATFTL
+657 LTGDATFTL
-666 TIADPKDSQ
+666 TIASPQSTQ
-675 TQIFNLERDTDLGLP
+675 TQIFGIERDTDIGLP
-690 VPVHSNTFSLTLAY
+690 VPVHSNTLSLTLAY
-704 SKIAPLTNPTFAKIP
+704 SPITPLTNPTFAKIP

-724 RTFTSM
+724 RTFTSL
-730 TAAAVPIAVLTA
+730 TASAVPIAVLTV
-742 SGGNHPNYQYR
+742 SGGREDNYQYR
-753 LTPGGGNFEIVGG
+753 LIAGDNFEIVGDT
-766 RTLQLTAPGYGLY
+766 TLQLTAPGYGLY

-787 DLSGVPPD
+787 DLSGVPAD

-800 RQISP
+800 REISP
-805 PQRAAHVVQVTN
+805 PVMATHTVQVTN

-1008 LAVRDGLTGL
+1008 LAVSDGLTGL

-1056 VTLYFD
+1056 VTLFFD

-1130 NSKPP
+1130 NSKPT

-1154 ITLKAFTPDGSA
+1154 ITLQAFTPDGQT
-1166 EINSAVQVLTNNATV
+1166 EIAAPVRVLTNNATV
-1181 ASISVTGGRAGRA
+1181 ASLVATGGRAGRD
-1194 LRVLAGAANFEL
+1194 LQVLAGAANFEL

-1214 LKVADGKTTPAAF
+1214 LKVADGATTPSAF

-1233 LQYRDNSNKSE
+1233 LRYADNRGNSE
-1244 NLILTVEYS
+1244 ELILTVDYVEE
-1253 DQTQPLALSF
+1253 TPPLALSF
-1263 AGGLS
+1263 AGGIG
-1268 NGGTLTLH
+1268 NGGNVVLH
-1276 RTAATSVRFA
+1276 RTAAGSVRIA

-1293 KPDLVVGKKSSSS
+1293 LPPFVVGEKSASS
-1306 DYELVNA
+1306 DYDLANA
-1313 SGTSRSRI
+1313 PNTSRSRI
-1321 LYIPAS
+1321 LYIPAG

-1335 KSFMAEITVN
+1335 KSFAAEITVN
-1345 DSDNDN
+1345 DSDNDIE
-1351 PSRSATLNVRYVK
+1351 PQSITVNVRYVK

-1384 TVHAFLESELSSLK
+1384 TVYVFSESELSALR

-1405 TTGGSG
+1405 TTGGSA

-1468 RDSSVFGS
+1468 RDSSVFGD
-1476 GMIARDGFS
+1476 GMIARAGFS

-1516 TVGLTHLPLQNTV
+1516 TVGLTHVPLQNTV

-1618 AHIGDNSGPEV
+1618 AHIGDNSGPAV
-1629 ATVRMEVKFESAL
+1629 STVRMEVKFESAL
-1642 AVDFADPGPTRDPA
+1642 AVNFADPGPTRDPA

-1998 GDTELTYQAAES
+1998 GDTELTYQAADS

-2050 PNSVD
+2050 PNSASK
-2055 NAPGGVDIVKNGASC
+2055 APGGVDIVKNGASC

-2265 ADEISANR
+2265 ADEISASR
-2273 DVAEFRLSGTNAALH
+2273 DVAEFRLSGSDAATL
-2288 CAGATAENA
+2288 CNGATAENA
-2297 DTSAAKD
+2297 DISAAKD
-2304 NIEFEFMKNAANC
+2304 NIVFDFVKNAANC
-2317 KLVFRPGSGKP
+2317 KLVFAPGSGKP

-2342 FPDQERYYGTAN
+2342 FPDGVRFYGTAN

-2399 GDGTYTYEKIGDS
+2399 GDGTYTFEKIGDS

-2437 TVKVTDGAREV
+2437 TVKVTDGAGEV
-2448 DPATLIITANYID
+2448 DPATLIVKANYID

-2479 NNIHEIHVSVYGPD
+2479 NNIHEIRVSVYGPD

-2498 AGAVDFAFVTLR
+2498 AGATDFAFVTLR

-2564 EGIQFIVNSGGSA
+2564 EGIQFIINSGGSA
-2577 VVTVWIRGYFIRTID
+2577 VATVWIRGYFIRTTD

-2610 FTEFASPPVASLVAS
+2610 FTEFASPPVPSLVAS

-2642 PAGGIF
+2642 PAGDIF
-2648 DLTDQNILRFAPTA
+2648 DITDENILRFAPTA

-2693 VATMNSGGHDDSV
+2693 LATMNSGGHDDSV

-2723 ASAGRPGL
+2723 AGGARTGS

-2745 GDHTFTWQD
+2745 GARTFTWQD
-2754 TSTGTPGNESGYVVV
+2754 TSTGNPGNRNGFVEM
-2769 SNGILWLNR
+2769 SNNILLLNR
-2778 FSEDSSGNPTN
+2778 FHTDSN
-2789 APGTG
+2789 GTSPSQG
-2794 RAIESTPEFAATI
+2794 DGKAFDADPQFAATI
-2807 TVNDGFDGSP
+2807 TVDDGFDGSP
-2817 PVLLSITGA
+2817 PVLLSITGIVWR
-2826 AFQHRRPSGKPDP
+2826 HRNDNS
-2839 ENPRI
+2839 ENPVM
-2844 QLEQG
+2844 QLEAG

-2863 ILTLGLPSTAAID
+2863 ILTLGLPSTLAI
-2876 TTNGFVVATVR
+2876 GSSGLAIATVR
-2887 VGGGYDSKRF
+2887 TSGGYVSKNLR
-2897 SRVDGSSSPDM
+2897 RVGGSSSS
-2908 DVRNPSNDGDDELR
+2908 DVDVANPSIDGDDELR
-2922 EVILRNNITNLAD
+2922 EVILQNRSGEDNLAD
-2935 FPANANDESNTRSV
+2935 FPTDANGESNTRSV
-2949 VITYKTRYLGRDFFD
+2949 VITYKTRYLGTDFFD
-2964 SSIQEPH
+2964 GRVERN

-3022 IARTNN
+3022 IARTDN

-3067 NSILTITTGST
+3067 NSILTITAGST

-3093 ASNPFTPALGIGGS
+3093 ASHPFTPALGIGGS

-3124 PPADPLRVDVFLLG
+3124 PPADPLRLDVFLLG
-3138 PNNARGAKVTGPL
+3138 NNNARGAKVTGPL
-3151 EFVNAGTHNPV
+3151 EYVNSTNHNEV

-3177 QIAVAPTAR
+3177 QIAVAPVTR
-3186 DLTVDGGGFGF
+3186 DLTVDGGGFDF
-3197 ADSYLM
+3197 ADSYLI
-3203 KAILFRNGQHFSRQR
+3203 KGALFRGGQKRTKLR
-3218 IAFRVNDTPDSS
+3218 ISFRVNDAPDSS

-3266 TQLFTEPENGTV
+3266 TQLFTDPGNVVV
-3278 GRVVSGDGD
+3278 GRLISGDGD

-3301 VAYRKA
+3301 VGYRKA
-3307 LNIYIRAASP
+3307 LNIYVRATST
-3317 GAGVGSRY
+3317 GAGVGTRY
-3325 NQCKINGEETNAAL
+3325 NKCEINGEDTTPTL
-3339 GRRTHLLCKIHQPTS
+3339 GRRTHLLCGITDGGS
-3354 SFTNPELAVQ
+3354 GFTHPEVALQ
-3364 AGDVVMVAP
+3364 AGDVVMAAP

-3378 MDFGEFPAHF
+3378 DHFGESPAHF
-3388 DVMGYIRNARKAQG
+3388 DAVQRIRNARKARG
-3402 GRSAVHYNAERHSNI
+3402 GRSAVRYNAERHANL
-3417 FRVYHK
+3417 FRVYHI
-3423 PGVVKTTK
+3423 PGEVKTTAT
-3431 SDQLELFLAR
+3431 DQLELFLAR
-3441 GELDDF
+3441 GELDGDI
-3447 NDGCQGVD
+3447 NGGCQGVD
-3455 LPDDGSEG
+3455 LPEG
-3463 FYLNS
+3463 GNSFYLNS
-3468 RFVRTYKWREA
+3468 RFIRTYKWREA

-3486 ARVVIT
+3486 ARVTIT

-3593 CTALNAKPPLGTNTP
+3593 CTARNAKPPLGTNTP

>member
-1 MFEREDTSL
+1 MSARKDTPL

-64 YSDYLQNLPNLQTET
+64 YSDYLQNLPLQAANS
-79 TPVVSGFHGSFAV
+79 PIVSGFHGSFAV

-128 DSRRPEVTPALAAGG
+128 DSRRPEVTPVLAAGG

-155 LSATDKYG
+155 LAATDKYG

-202 SGFKSKDGVG
+202 SGFKSKDGIG

-225 ENHLLGANVFLD
+225 ENHLLGANLFLD

-312 ENGDSDEDGVR
+312 EDGDSDEDGLR

-340 DDGDDRDND
+340 DDGDSRDND

-354 VYSGEFGGAQSPS
+354 VYSGEFGGVQSPS
-367 VHRRGGE
+367 VHRRNGE
-374 FVPRDFFFAAA
+374 FIPRDFFFIAA
-385 NREYAQRI
+385 NRESTQRI
-393 RKVEDS
+393 RKVENNL
-399 TPSPGKN
+399 PSPRPG
-406 RVIRLAQPAT
+406 RVINLGQRGAAGAAHDDIVIH
-416 GTRANIE
+416 GT
-423 ITGPDITVTVEY
+423 DITLTLGYMDAAPAHY
-435 IPADSAYVRS
+435 IK
-445 GVEYGVSVATATV
+445 GGLEFGVSVAASVTV
-458 TTYTVQ
+458 SLAAKYTVQ
-464 STADVVTVKSNDPF
+464 STADVVTVRSDQPF
-478 EIHIGDAAAPAQLR
+478 AVETGSDTQIR

-507 HLINGQVSLSGG
+507 HLINGRVSLSSG
-519 GESYEIRRNIL
+519 GESYEVRRNIKT
-530 ASALTIAT
+530 AVTIAAT
-538 YDSFILPPAVL
+538 YDSFILPPAAI

-556 PSTDLKN
+556 PSTDLKA
-563 PIAFPTS
+563 PIVLPT
-570 LSVRVQRFSDN
+570 LQGVRVQRFSDDS
-581 ITIVRPSSGQV
+581 TIPASSGQIN
-592 VLVDRLF
+592 LADQLF

-605 GSELSPTGSTGAY
+605 GRRLSPTGSNGVY
-618 AATHRIYA
+618 NATHRLYA
-626 QANQPLTA
+626 QASQPLTA
-634 TIRLNV
+634 TIRLSV

-650 ISGQTLT
+650 TSGQTLT
-657 LTGNATFTL
+657 LIGDATFTL
-666 TIADPKDSQ
+666 TIADPQDTQ
-675 TQIFNLERDTDLGLP
+675 TQIFNIERDTDLGLP
-690 VPVHSNTFSLTLAY
+690 VPVHSNTLNLELAY
-704 SKIAPLTNPTFAKIP
+704 SSITPLTNPTFAKIP

-724 RTFTSM
+724 RTFTSL
-730 TAAAVPIAVLTA
+730 TASAVPIAVLTV
-742 SGGNHPNYQYR
+742 SGGREDNYQYR
-753 LTPGGGNFEIVGG
+753 LIAGDNFEIVGDT
-766 RTLQLTAPGYGLY
+766 TLQLTAPGYGLY

-787 DLSGVPPD
+787 DLSGVPAD

-800 RQISP
+800 REISP
-805 PQRAAHVVQVTN
+805 PVMATHTVQVTN

-1008 LAVRDGLTGL
+1008 LAVSDGLTGL

-1056 VTLYFD
+1056 VTLFFD

-1130 NSKPP
+1130 NSKPT

-1140 GHRYAVRLESAYRP
+1140 GHRYAVRLEAAYRP
-1154 ITLKAFTPDGSA
+1154 ITLQAFTPDGQT
-1166 EINSAVQVLTNNATV
+1166 EIAAPVRVLTNNATV
-1181 ASISVTGGRAGRA
+1181 ALLVATGGRAGRD
-1194 LRVLAGAANFEL
+1194 LQVLAGAANFEL

-1214 LKVADGKTTPAAF
+1214 LKVADGATTPSAF

-1233 LQYRDNSNKSE
+1233 LRYADNSNNSE
-1244 NLILTVEYS
+1244 ELILTVDYVEE
-1253 DQTQPLALSF
+1253 TPPLALSF
-1263 AGGLS
+1263 AGGIG
-1268 NGGTLTLH
+1268 NGGNVVLH
-1276 RTAATSVRFA
+1276 RTAAGSVRIA

-1293 KPDLVVGKKSSSS
+1293 LPPFVVGEKSASS
-1306 DYELVNA
+1306 DYDLANA
-1313 SGTSRSRI
+1313 PNTSRSRI
-1321 LYIPAS
+1321 LYIPAG

-1335 KSFMAEITVN
+1335 KSFAAEITV
-1345 DSDNDN
+1345 SDADDDAS
-1351 PSRSATLNVRYVK
+1351 PAQSITVNVRYVK
-1364 VNNLASS
+1364 VNELASS
-1371 LTDEDGNAGSPLG
+1371 LTDASGNPGTPLG
-1384 TVHAFLESELSSLK
+1384 TVYVFSESELSALR

-1405 TTGGSG
+1405 TTGGSAVE
-1411 IRREFLVLE
+1411 RDFLVLE
-1420 AHKDGTESIT
+1420 AHKDGQEIIS
-1430 DTDRDRNY
+1430 DRDRDY
-1438 DIDHTANAA
+1438 EIGHTANAA
-1447 NADLYFTPKDGYGTY
+1447 DADLYFTPRDGYGTY

-1468 RDSSVFGS
+1468 RDSSVFGD
-1476 GMIARDGFS
+1476 GMIARAGFS
-1485 PPTKQTVTVH
+1485 PPTKQTLTVH

-1559 PPGIIYRGFADYLQR
+1559 PPGITYHGFADYLQR

-1585 GGRINIVRLGPQPGQ
+1585 GGRINIVRLGPQSGQ
-1600 PPNPP
+1600 DP
-1605 ISPEG
+1605 ISPTG

-1618 AHIGDNSGPEV
+1618 ARIGNNVGPEV

-1642 AVDFADPGPTRDPA
+1642 GLDFADPGARSAFDPHHPNA
-1656 NPQSFLP
+1656 
-1663 RTGNPF
+1663 RTGNPY
-1669 TKIYSSHLR
+1669 TKIYSAHLR
-1678 RWNSSANALFAYSVN
+1678 AYDSFANALETYSVN

-1700 GGTNPAVSALPPDSD
+1700 GGTNPAVSALSSDSD
-1715 FKLVADNIVAF
+1715 FKLLADNIVAF
-1726 VPRTARYGAFTL
+1726 VPRTPRYGAFTL
-1738 TVRTTDS
+1738 TLRATDS

-1757 INQMFRLF
+1757 VNQMFRVF
-1765 VGDEEIVEGTREG
+1765 AGDEEIVEGTG
-1778 SRYYAF
+1778 ANSKQFIITA
-1784 TVSATF
+1784 SAAF
-1790 GEAVASN
+1790 GEAIPAGSSLRVAQ
-1797 LRIAQVRF
+1797 LRF
-1805 LGDQGAGHCG
+1805 LGDRAAAHCDG
-1815 GFNFS
+1815 INPT
-1820 PNNPPENT
+1820 PNNPPTNT
-1828 HPGLTLEKEG
+1828 LPGVLLLEKDG
-1838 AICHFAIP
+1838 AICHFALP
-1846 PSPAPDNRVYAGFN
+1846 PSPAPDNRVYGNFLG
-1860 SFSNDANTREAGA
+1860 FSNDADTIEAGA
-1873 LYHWASQA
+1873 LYYRTQA
-1881 LFSVTFAPKVGIKL
+1881 VFSVTFAPKLALRL
-1895 TDPAAPAS
+1895 TDRGPAPSTPNVRTGEPFEVIHVAGLGG
-1903 DPRTVFVDTEIKSND
+1903 DPSFPFSV
-1918 NLEIAKVVAV
+1918 VVASV
-1928 TESGSP
+1928 VLGGKPGSNP
-1934 QIALINTDNNNPFS
+1934 QLDPIPSDSDFKLVADNKIAFV
-1948 IDNANLLR
+1948 R
-1956 LSPTRFGAHTATVRA
+1956 PTRFGDH
-1971 TDSANNSTADAIVTV
+1971 I
-1986 SVHRAFRVFPGG
+1986 
-1998 GDTELTYQAAES
+1998 
-2010 NDYRFS
+2010 
-2016 VSITFDQTVVA
+2016 
-2027 NLTLAELRGFN
+2027 LTLRARET
-2038 ADVCT
+2038 A
-2043 RSTSPLF
+2043 
-2050 PNSVD
+2050 
-2055 NAPGGVDIVKNGASC
+2055 GA
-2070 HLVLKPSP
+2070 
-2078 SGDDPTLPDNRDLVF
+2078 
-2093 DWGFSNPGS
+2093 NP
-2102 GYRFLSAGGVGARI
+2102 LSA
-2116 FVKLAPKP
+2116 
-2124 DIKLFDPDLGGGDGV
+2124 
-2139 PRLHYAIGRFNRAVD
+2139 
-2154 LSPGGIVEPRSRLR
+2154 E
-2168 IARMR
+2168 
-2173 AGPGAGSI
+2173 
-2181 YDTIG
+2181 
-2186 SSTKFS
+2186 TK
-2192 FDVDDESRLLLT
+2192 
-2204 PGTSRFSAG
+2204 
-2213 PGEHIVTVAIGTS
+2213 
-2226 LGQATRTITVQLDRL
+2226 
-2241 YQIYDTDGDVLPDDL
+2241 
-2256 YQITLAIPF
+2256 
-2265 ADEISANR
+2265 
-2273 DVAEFRLSGTNAALH
+2273 
-2288 CAGATAENA
+2288 
-2297 DTSAAKD
+2297 
-2304 NIEFEFMKNAANC
+2304 
-2317 KLVFRPGSGKP
+2317 
-2328 NIRAAGQTLTVNVD
+2328 LTVNVNRLYRAFVGD
-2342 FPDQERYYGTAN
+2342 RELAENATGKYDITVSSTFNKEITAPLALAQLRYIGDKAAAHCASSSTLDSAVSNFGLVRQGAICNVVLNPSNPALTPDNQKISDSVGVAEPTSPPKADNEFYYRTTRTFNIEIVPRYDPIKLTLVGPFGGGTAREVVFERDT
-2354 PAYRIILDAMYEPI
+2354 YFGRIVGGGGNSTDASPLTFS
-2368 QLALGGANGS
+2368 Q
-2378 GLPITVVTSRDAEFA
+2378 V
-2393 RVGATG
+2393 
-2399 GDGTYTYEKIGDS
+2399 GDGDKIEFDLASSGRFVDLELNVGENEYGEF
-2412 DKITVA
+2412 KITVQ
-2418 ADGDLHFNVAA
+2418 A
-2429 NAYGEQTI
+2429 NDTLDS
-2437 TVKVTDGAREV
+2437 TP
-2448 DPATLIITANYID
+2448 PALITATVT
-2461 RPYTMTDYRGND
+2461 RTDIPFSVEDQRGN
-2473 IAPVIV
+2473 IIEPVLESNLYKV
-2479 NNIHEIHVSVYGPD
+2479 AVTVYGPD
-2493 RPTWD
+2493 TPTW
-2498 AGAVDFAFVTLR
+2498 
-2510 LASGAS
+2510 
-2516 KGAEFCGTAPPA
+2516 
-2528 DCEINIEYLEAL
+2528 
-2540 PSEGKL
+2540 
-2546 ERWQP
+2546 
-2551 TGSAKLEP
+2551 GSAATLVFLNIYTP
-2559 APGHE
+2559 ANGRLTGTPFNRSGNRLRTQTSTPLAVAPGNVQT
-2564 EGIQFIVNSGGSA
+2564 GLITVISGTDVNGNGGSPA
-2577 VVTVWIRGYFIRTID
+2577 ATVEVKATFIRVAD
-2592 LALAVEKPESSAS
+2592 LALAVRKPTAAATPAE
-2605 GPVRW
+2605 PVRW
-2610 FTEFASPPVASLVAS
+2610 FTEFASAASLVAS
-2625 LDATG
+2625 LEATG
-2630 GGEGTRAAIVKA
+2630 GGEGTRAVITAA
-2642 PAGGIF
+2642 PPGDIF
-2648 DLTDQNILRFAPTA
+2648 ALSNDNILSFKPTA

-2671 AMDNVGTTPANQTV
+2671 AMDNIGTTPANQTV
-2685 TVAYGDPL
+2685 TVAYGDPI
-2693 VATMNSGGHDDSV
+2693 VAQMNSGGHDDSV

-2723 ASAGRPGL
+2723 ASAGRTGT
-2731 TDLPIATLVAKGGI
+2731 TDLPIATLVASGGV
-2745 GDHTFTWQD
+2745 GARTFTWQD
-2754 TSTGTPGNESGYVVV
+2754 TSTGTPGNDSGYVVV

-2778 FSEDSSGNPTN
+2778 FHDDSSGNPVN
-2789 APGTG
+2789 SPGTG

-2807 TVNDGFDGSP
+2807 TVDDGFDASP

-2826 AFQHRRPSGKPDP
+2826 AFQHRRPANKPDP

-2844 QLEQG
+2844 QLEIG

-2854 LHTDTAETP
+2854 LHTDTGETP

-2897 SRVDGSSSPDM
+2897 SRVDGSSSSDM

-2922 EVILRNNITNLAD
+2922 EVILRNNVTNLAD
-2935 FPANANDESNTRSV
+2935 FPADANGESNTRSV

-2964 SSIQEPH
+2964 ASIQEPH
-2971 EATVSLK
+2971 EATISLK

-2998 AKIPDNIASG
+2998 AAIPATLVTGSPI
-3008 NLIREASDNTGNID
+3008 LEASDNSGD
-3022 IARTNN
+3022 IAIHRTDN
-3028 TLTYAGLTVAKI
+3028 TLTYAGLTVAKM
-3040 TFANLIGLG
+3040 TYKNLVGLG
-3049 GKLSVSDLINGT
+3049 GKIALSDLLVA
-3061 GIIGHD
+3061 D
-3067 NSILTITTGST
+3067 ANSILTVTAGSA
-3078 DNEIFLKTRVPAAHA
+3078 EGEFFVKTRVPAAHA
-3093 ASNPFTPALGIGGS
+3093 ASNPFTPAIGG
-3107 DVAALDGGF
+3107 ANIDGGF
-3116 VVNVQQIT
+3116 VANATRYATPTPFSVEIFVAPGFGGGTRNVKI
-3124 PPADPLRVDVFLLG
+3124 PAPYEIPG
-3138 PNNARGAKVTGPL
+3138 GAVG
-3151 EFVNAGTHNPV
+3151 
-3162 PFRWAAGSGGTGNGV
+3162 FRAVAAGGGAGGTNLQMRFDWGYSAGNQVFEPNG
-3177 QIAVAPTAR
+3177 AHANRKTF
-3186 DLTVDGGGFGF
+3186 DLNTGGGGNPRARFF
-3197 ADSYLM
+3197 V
-3203 KAILFRNGQHFSRQR
+3203 H
-3218 IAFRVNDTPDSS
+3218 DTNPAGLPS
-3230 WPDGVDFT
+3230 GVDFT
-3238 PERTIHLTFNGYD
+3238 PERQIDIAFTRRG
-3251 SAAEVSCKSGGTGGH
+3251 SATDISCRSGGTGGI
-3266 TQLFTEPENGTV
+3266 TQLFTEPGNVVV
-3278 GRVVSGDGD
+3278 GRNISGDGD

-3378 MDFGEFPAHF
+3378 MNFGEAPAHF
-3388 DVMGYIRNARKAQG
+3388 DSVQYIRNARKAQG
-3402 GRSAVHYNAERHSNI
+3402 GRSAVHYNAERHANI
-3417 FRVYHK
+3417 FRVYHIPDEVK
-3423 PGVVKTTK
+3423 PTAK
-3431 SDQLELFLAR
+3431 DQLELFLAR
-3441 GELDDF
+3441 GELDGDI

-3468 RFVRTYKWREA
+3468 RFIRTYKWREA

-3486 ARVVIT
+3486 ARVTIT

-3499 ATNPHT
+3499 ATDPSTFSCREGGNIGGNTQIYTGASGPVGGGFATRTDLHLGLTGQAGAAFQRILNIFISHTATSAGGTHRYSRCRIFGNSRQHIVCNLTFPHHGQANPMSPVYAGDIVLVAPTAKAGFNVIHNGIRYDT
-3505 LSCADGG
+3505 DGTGKFDNVLNLIAQRDQNAADERNMNLFRVYSRPGDQRPGDSNQLELFLARGVEGGHEGDYAPTCAAEDLLDGG
-3512 NLGQTQRFFEPGS
+3512 NR
-3525 TDAVGRDSSNNVARL
+3525 
-3540 TLSKGLTGEVRQSF
+3540 
-3554 RRQSNVYVSHAGIE
+3554 
-3568 EGVDGRRY
+3568 
-3576 SSCTISP
+3576 
-3583 PDGALRFDFR
+3583 
-3593 CTALNAKPPLGTNTP
+3593 
-3608 ENGDQRWIHIV
+3608 
-3619 GGDVVLLAPFSDI
+3619 
-3632 GSVATRRHAPRP
+3632 
-3644 GRSGQFESVLGYLQF
+3644 
-3659 ARSHS
+3659 
-3664 ADAIR
+3664 
-3669 HSNLFRIYHKPG
+3669 
-3681 EGKPGKPTDLEL
+3681 
-3693 FAARGEYG
+3693 
-3701 SDRDAGC
+3701 
-3708 HTRDL
+3708 
-3713 NTNGSEG
+3713 
-3720 FYLTDKFVR
+3720 FYLTSAGVR
-3729 TYKWQEAV
+3729 TYKASE
-3737 HQSILDQKS
+3737 
-3746 VITTVNTGREQLP
+3746 
-3759 VSAAPGP
+3759 AAPESAFRDRVPNGQRPRPAP

>member
-1 MFEREDTSL
+1 MFEREDTPL
-10 RRWRRSVK
+10 RRWRRSIK

-41 ELPDKPAAVSAE
+41 ELPAAPAAVSAE

-128 DSRRPEVTPALAAGG
+128 DSRRPEVVPALAAGG

-202 SGFKSKDGVG
+202 SGFKSKDGIG

-225 ENHLLGANVFLD
+225 ENHLLGANLFLD

-312 ENGDSDEDGVR
+312 EDGDSDEDGLR

-340 DDGDDRDND
+340 DDGDSRDND

-374 FVPRDFFFAAA
+374 FIPRDFFFIAA
-385 NREYAQRI
+385 NRESAQRI

-399 TPSPGKN
+399 RPSPRPG
-406 RVIRLAQPAT
+406 RVINLGQRGAAGAAHDDIVIH
-416 GTRANIE
+416 GT
-423 ITGPDITVTVEY
+423 DITLTLDYMTAAPAHY
-435 IPADSAYVRS
+435 IK
-445 GVEYGVSVATATV
+445 GGLEFGVSVAASVTV
-458 TTYTVQ
+458 SLAAKYTVQ
-464 STADVVTVKSNDPF
+464 STAEVVTVRSDQPF
-478 EIHIGDAAAPAQLR
+478 AVETGSDTQIR

-507 HLINGQVSLSGG
+507 HLINGRVSLSSG
-519 GESYEIRRNIL
+519 GESYEVRRNIKT
-530 ASALTIAT
+530 AVTIAAT
-538 YDSFILPPAVL
+538 YDSFILPPAAI

-556 PSTDLKN
+556 PSTDLKA
-563 PIAFPTS
+563 PIVLPT
-570 LSVRVQRFSDN
+570 LQGVRVQRFSDDS
-581 ITIVRPSSGQV
+581 TIPASSGQIN
-592 VLVDRLF
+592 LADQLF

-605 GSELSPTGSTGAY
+605 GRRLSPTGSSGVY
-618 AATHRIYA
+618 NATHRLYA
-626 QANQPLTA
+626 QASQPLTA
-634 TIRLNV
+634 TIRLSV

-650 ISGQTLT
+650 TSGQTLT
-657 LTGNATFTL
+657 LIGDATFTL
-666 TIADPKDSQ
+666 TIADPQDTQ
-675 TQIFNLERDTDLGLP
+675 TQIFNIERDTDLGLP
-690 VPVHSNTFSLTLAY
+690 VPVHSNTLNLELAY
-704 SKIAPLTNPTFAKIP
+704 SSITPLTNPTFAKIP

-724 RTFTSM
+724 RTFTSL
-730 TAAAVPIAVLTA
+730 TASAVPIAVLTV
-742 SGGNHPNYQYR
+742 SGGREDNYQYN
-753 LTPGGGNFEIVGG
+753 LISGDNFDIVGG

-800 RQISP
+800 REISP
-805 PQRAAHVVQVTN
+805 PQREAHVVQVTN
-817 IYDRIGGTWNIGGH
+817 IYDRIGGTWNIVGH

-1130 NSKPP
+1130 NSKPT

-1140 GHRYAVRLESAYRP
+1140 GHRYAVRLEAAYRP
-1154 ITLKAFTPDGSA
+1154 ITLQAFTPDGQT
-1166 EINSAVQVLTNNATV
+1166 EIAAPVRVLTNNATV
-1181 ASISVTGGRAGRA
+1181 ASLVATGGRAGRD
-1194 LRVLAGAANFEL
+1194 LQVLAGEANFEL

-1214 LKVADGKTTPAAF
+1214 LKVADGATTPSAF

-1233 LQYRDNSNKSE
+1233 LRYADNSGNSE
-1244 NLILTVEYS
+1244 ELILTVDYVEE
-1253 DQTQPLALSF
+1253 TPPLALSF
-1263 AGGLS
+1263 AGGIG
-1268 NGGTLTLH
+1268 NGGNVVLH
-1276 RTAATSVRFA
+1276 RTAAGSVRIA

-1293 KPDLVVGKKSSSS
+1293 LPPFVVGEKSASS
-1306 DYELVNA
+1306 DYDLANA
-1313 SGTSRSRI
+1313 PNTSRSRI
-1321 LYIPAS
+1321 LYIPAG

-1335 KSFMAEITVN
+1335 KSFMVEITV
-1345 DSDNDN
+1345 SDADDDAS
-1351 PSRSATLNVRYVK
+1351 PAQSITVNVRYVK
-1364 VNNLASS
+1364 VNELASS
-1371 LTDEDGNAGSPLG
+1371 LTDASGNPGTPLG
-1384 TVHAFLESELSSLK
+1384 TVYVFSESELSALR

-1405 TTGGSG
+1405 TTGGSAVE
-1411 IRREFLVLE
+1411 RDFLVLE

-1447 NADLYFTPKDGYGTY
+1447 DADLYFTPRDGYGTY

-1468 RDSSVFGS
+1468 RDSSVFGD
-1476 GMIARDGFS
+1476 GMIARAGFS
-1485 PPTKQTVTVH
+1485 PPTKQTLTVH

-1516 TVGLTHLPLQNTV
+1516 TVGLTHVPLQNTV

-1548 SNYITV
+1548 SNFITV

-1559 PPGIIYRGFADYLQR
+1559 PPGITYHGFADYLQR

-1585 GGRINIVRLGPQPGQ
+1585 GGRINIVRLGPQSGQ
-1600 PPNPP
+1600 DP
-1605 ISPEG
+1605 ISPTG

-1618 AHIGDNSGPEV
+1618 ARIGNNVGPEV

-1642 AVDFADPGPTRDPA
+1642 GLDFADPGARSAFDPHHPNA
-1656 NPQSFLP
+1656 
-1663 RTGNPF
+1663 RTGNPY
-1669 TKIYSSHLR
+1669 TKIYSAHLR
-1678 RWNSSANALFAYSVN
+1678 AYDSFANALETYSVN

-1700 GGTNPAVSALPPDSD
+1700 GGTNPAVSALSSDSD
-1715 FKLVADNIVAF
+1715 FKLLADNIVAF
-1726 VPRTARYGAFTL
+1726 VPRTPRYGAFTL
-1738 TVRTTDS
+1738 TLRATDS

-1757 INQMFRLF
+1757 VNQMFRVF
-1765 VGDEEIVEGTREG
+1765 AGDEEIVEGTG
-1778 SRYYAF
+1778 ANSKQFIITA
-1784 TVSATF
+1784 SAAF
-1790 GEAVASN
+1790 GEAIPAGSSLRVAQ
-1797 LRIAQVRF
+1797 LRF
-1805 LGDQGAGHCG
+1805 LGDRAVAHCDG
-1815 GFNFS
+1815 INPT
-1820 PNNPPENT
+1820 PNNPPTNT
-1828 HPGLTLEKEG
+1828 LPGVLLLEKDG
-1838 AICHFAIP
+1838 AICHFALP
-1846 PSPAPDNRVYAGFN
+1846 PSPAPDNRVYGNFLG
-1860 SFSNDANTREAGA
+1860 FSNDTDTIEAGA
-1873 LYHWASQA
+1873 LYYRTQA
-1881 LFSVTFAPKVGIKL
+1881 VFSVTFAPKLALRL
-1895 TDPAAPAS
+1895 TDRGPDPATPNVRTGEPFEVINVAGLGG
-1903 DPRTVFVDTEIKSND
+1903 DPSFPFSV
-1918 NLEIAKVVAV
+1918 VVASV
-1928 TESGSP
+1928 VLGGKPGSNP
-1934 QIALINTDNNNPFS
+1934 QLDPIPSDSNFKLVADNKIAFV
-1948 IDNANLLR
+1948 R
-1956 LSPTRFGAHTATVRA
+1956 PTRFGDH
-1971 TDSANNSTADAIVTV
+1971 I
-1986 SVHRAFRVFPGG
+1986 
-1998 GDTELTYQAAES
+1998 
-2010 NDYRFS
+2010 
-2016 VSITFDQTVVA
+2016 
-2027 NLTLAELRGFN
+2027 LTLRARET
-2038 ADVCT
+2038 A
-2043 RSTSPLF
+2043 
-2050 PNSVD
+2050 
-2055 NAPGGVDIVKNGASC
+2055 GA
-2070 HLVLKPSP
+2070 
-2078 SGDDPTLPDNRDLVF
+2078 
-2093 DWGFSNPGS
+2093 NP
-2102 GYRFLSAGGVGARI
+2102 LSA
-2116 FVKLAPKP
+2116 
-2124 DIKLFDPDLGGGDGV
+2124 
-2139 PRLHYAIGRFNRAVD
+2139 
-2154 LSPGGIVEPRSRLR
+2154 E
-2168 IARMR
+2168 
-2173 AGPGAGSI
+2173 
-2181 YDTIG
+2181 
-2186 SSTKFS
+2186 TK
-2192 FDVDDESRLLLT
+2192 
-2204 PGTSRFSAG
+2204 
-2213 PGEHIVTVAIGTS
+2213 
-2226 LGQATRTITVQLDRL
+2226 
-2241 YQIYDTDGDVLPDDL
+2241 
-2256 YQITLAIPF
+2256 
-2265 ADEISANR
+2265 
-2273 DVAEFRLSGTNAALH
+2273 
-2288 CAGATAENA
+2288 
-2297 DTSAAKD
+2297 
-2304 NIEFEFMKNAANC
+2304 
-2317 KLVFRPGSGKP
+2317 
-2328 NIRAAGQTLTVNVD
+2328 LTVNVNRLYRAFVGD
-2342 FPDQERYYGTAN
+2342 RELAENATGKYDITVSSTFNKEITAPLALAQLRYIGDKAAAHCASSSTLDSAVSNFGLVRQGAICNVVLNPSNPALTPDNQKISDSVGVAEPTSPPKAANEFYYRTTRTFNIEIVPRYDPIKLTLVGAFGGGTAREVVFERDT
-2354 PAYRIILDAMYEPI
+2354 YFGRIVGGGGNSTDASPLTFS
-2368 QLALGGANGS
+2368 Q
-2378 GLPITVVTSRDAEFA
+2378 V
-2393 RVGATG
+2393 
-2399 GDGTYTYEKIGDS
+2399 GDGDKIEFDLASSGRFVDLELNVGENEYGEF
-2412 DKITVA
+2412 KITVQ
-2418 ADGDLHFNVAA
+2418 A
-2429 NAYGEQTI
+2429 NDTLDS
-2437 TVKVTDGAREV
+2437 TP
-2448 DPATLIITANYID
+2448 PALITATVT
-2461 RPYTMTDYRGND
+2461 RTDIPFSVEDQRGN
-2473 IAPVIV
+2473 IIEPVLESNLYKV
-2479 NNIHEIHVSVYGPD
+2479 AVTVYGPD
-2493 RPTWD
+2493 TPTW
-2498 AGAVDFAFVTLR
+2498 
-2510 LASGAS
+2510 
-2516 KGAEFCGTAPPA
+2516 
-2528 DCEINIEYLEAL
+2528 
-2540 PSEGKL
+2540 
-2546 ERWQP
+2546 
-2551 TGSAKLEP
+2551 GSAATLVFLNIYVPSDGRLEGNSFNRSGNRLRTQASTP
-2559 APGHE
+2559 LAVAPGNVQT
-2564 EGIQFIVNSGGSA
+2564 GLITVISGTDVNGQGGSPA
-2577 VVTVWIRGYFIRTID
+2577 ATVEVKAAFIRVAD
-2592 LALAVEKPESSAS
+2592 LALAVRKPTAAATPAE
-2605 GPVRW
+2605 PVRW
-2610 FTEFASPPVASLVAS
+2610 FTEFASAASLVAS
-2625 LDATG
+2625 LEATG
-2630 GGEGTRAAIVKA
+2630 GGEGTRAVITAA
-2642 PAGGIF
+2642 PPGDIF
-2648 DLTDQNILRFAPTA
+2648 ALSNDNILSFKPPA

-2671 AMDNVGTTPANQTV
+2671 AMDNIGTTPANQTV
-2685 TVAYGDPL
+2685 TVAYGDPI
-2693 VATMNSGGHDDSV
+2693 VAQMNSGGHDDSV

-2723 ASAGRPGL
+2723 ASAGRTGT
-2731 TDLPIATLVAKGGI
+2731 TDLPIATLVASGGV
-2745 GDHTFTWQD
+2745 GARTFTWQD
-2754 TSTGTPGNESGYVVV
+2754 TSTGTPGNDSGYVVV

-2778 FSEDSSGNPTN
+2778 FHDDSSGNPVN
-2789 APGTG
+2789 SPGTG

-2807 TVNDGFDGSP
+2807 TVDDGFDASP

-2826 AFQHRRPSGKPDP
+2826 AFQHRRPANKPDP

-2844 QLEQG
+2844 QLETG

-2876 TTNGFVVATVR
+2876 TTNGLVVATMR
-2887 VGGGYDSKRF
+2887 TGGGYDSKQTV
-2897 SRVDGSSSPDM
+2897 RVVGSSSD
-2908 DVRNPSNDGDDELR
+2908 DLIISDTVTDDGDDKLR
-2922 EVILRNNITNLAD
+2922 PIILQNSGSNLAD
-2935 FPANANDESNTRSV
+2935 FPADANGESNTRSV

-2971 EATVSLK
+2971 EATISLK

-2998 AKIPDNIASG
+2998 AAIPATLVTG
-3008 NLIREASDNTGNID
+3008 NPIGEASDNSGD
-3022 IARTNN
+3022 IAIHRTDN
-3028 TLTYAGLTVAKI
+3028 TLTYAGLTVAKM
-3040 TFANLIGLG
+3040 TYKNLVGLG
-3049 GKLSVSDLINGT
+3049 GKIALSDLLVANA
-3061 GIIGHD
+3061 
-3067 NSILTITTGST
+3067 NSILTVTAGSA
-3078 DNEIFLKTRVPAAHA
+3078 EGEFFVKTRVPAAHA
-3093 ASNPFTPALGIGGS
+3093 ASNPFTPAIGG
-3107 DVAALDGGF
+3107 ANIDGGF
-3116 VVNVQQIT
+3116 VANATRYATPTPFSVEIFVAPGFGGGTRNVKIPAPYEIPGGAVGFRAVAAGGGAGGTNVQMRFDWGYSAGNQ
-3124 PPADPLRVDVFLLG
+3124 VFE
-3138 PNNARGAKVTGPL
+3138 PNGAHANRKT
-3151 EFVNAGTHNPV
+3151 F
-3162 PFRWAAGSGGTGNGV
+3162 
-3177 QIAVAPTAR
+3177 
-3186 DLTVDGGGFGF
+3186 DLNTGGGGNPRARFF
-3197 ADSYLM
+3197 V
-3203 KAILFRNGQHFSRQR
+3203 H
-3218 IAFRVNDTPDSS
+3218 DTNPAGLPS
-3230 WPDGVDFT
+3230 GVDFT
-3238 PERTIHLTFNGYD
+3238 PERQIDIAFTRRG
-3251 SAAEVSCKSGGTGGH
+3251 SATDISCQNGGTGGI

-3301 VAYRKA
+3301 VSYRKA
-3307 LNIYIRAASP
+3307 LNIYVRAASP

-3325 NQCKINGEETNAAL
+3325 NQCKINGEDTTAAL
-3339 GRRTHLLCKIHQPTS
+3339 GHRTHLLCRIHQPTG
-3354 SFTNPELAVQ
+3354 SFTHPEVAVQ

-3388 DVMGYIRNARKAQG
+3388 DVVGYINNARKAQG
-3402 GRSAVHYNAERHSNI
+3402 GRSAVHYNAERHSNF

-3431 SDQLELFLAR
+3431 SDQLELFLAK
-3441 GELDDF
+3441 GEEGDI

-3455 LPDDGSEG
+3455 LADDGSEG

-3468 RFVRTYKWREA
+3468 RFIRTYKWRDA
-3479 ASEAELD
+3479 ATNAELV
-3486 ARVVIT
+3486 ARRVIT

-3499 ATNPHT
+3499 ATDPSTFSCREGGNIGANTQIYTGASGPVGGGFATRTDLHLGLTSQAGAAFQRILNIFISHTATSAGGTHRYSRCRIFGNSRQHIVCNLTFPHHGQANPMSPVYAGDIVLVAPTAKAGFNVIHNGIRYDT
-3505 LSCADGG
+3505 TGTGKFDNVLNLIAQRDQNAADERNMNLFRVYSRPGVQRPGDSNQLELFLARGVEGGHEGDYAPTCAAEDLPDGG
-3512 NLGQTQRFFEPGS
+3512 NR
-3525 TDAVGRDSSNNVARL
+3525 
-3540 TLSKGLTGEVRQSF
+3540 
-3554 RRQSNVYVSHAGIE
+3554 
-3568 EGVDGRRY
+3568 
-3576 SSCTISP
+3576 
-3583 PDGALRFDFR
+3583 
-3593 CTALNAKPPLGTNTP
+3593 
-3608 ENGDQRWIHIV
+3608 
-3619 GGDVVLLAPFSDI
+3619 
-3632 GSVATRRHAPRP
+3632 
-3644 GRSGQFESVLGYLQF
+3644 
-3659 ARSHS
+3659 
-3664 ADAIR
+3664 
-3669 HSNLFRIYHKPG
+3669 
-3681 EGKPGKPTDLEL
+3681 
-3693 FAARGEYG
+3693 
-3701 SDRDAGC
+3701 
-3708 HTRDL
+3708 
-3713 NTNGSEG
+3713 
-3720 FYLTDKFVR
+3720 FYLTSAGVR
-3729 TYKWQEAV
+3729 TYKASE
-3737 HQSILDQKS
+3737 
-3746 VITTVNTGREQLP
+3746 
-3759 VSAAPGP
+3759 AAPESAFRDRVPNGQRPRPAP

>member
-1 MFEREDTSL
+1 MPSPNFRCIIRFSMFEREDTSL

-41 ELPDKPAAVSAE
+41 ELPAAPAAVSTE

-64 YSDYLQNLPNLQTET
+64 YSDYLQNFPLQTET

-155 LSATDKYG
+155 LAATDKYG

-225 ENHLLGANVFLD
+225 ENHLLGANLFLD

-267 RGITD
+267 WGITD

-323 FGLKFTPTLPLL
+323 FGLRFTPTLPLL

-367 VHRRGGE
+367 VHRRNGE
-374 FVPRDFFFAAA
+374 FIPRDFFFIAA
-385 NREYAQRI
+385 NRESAQRI

-399 TPSPGKN
+399 RPSPRSG
-406 RVIRLAQPAT
+406 RVINLADRGADTAKSADIVIT
-416 GTRANIE
+416 GT
-423 ITGPDITVTVEY
+423 DITLTLDA
-435 IPADSAYVRS
+435 IPNGIPTHYVK
-445 GVEYGVSVATATV
+445 GGLEFGVSVAASVTV
-458 TTYTVQ
+458 SLAAKYTVQ
-464 STADVVTVKSNDPF
+464 SAAPVVTIRSDRPF
-478 EIHIGDAAAPAQLR
+478 AVETGAGTQIR
-492 TLFIGSTVALATNYA
+492 TLFVGSTIALAENYA
-507 HLINGQVSLSGG
+507 HLISGQITLAKGG
-519 GESYEIRRNIL
+519 GSYEIRRNIP
-530 ASALTIAT
+530 ASTIVAAT
-538 YDSFILPPAVL
+538 YDSFIMPASASIAVISPAPNNGQNAPTNIDDWTGVQVRRVSNGVAADPIVLANQLFTARINGNPVRARTGGDKAYTLGIYGAPGQAAVL
-549 ITVVSPV
+549 TVSPMV
-556 PSTDLKN
+556 LRGYRITATLAGNQVEFDSGEDL
-563 PIAFPTS
+563 T
-570 LSVRVQRFSDN
+570 LTVN
-581 ITIVRPSSGQV
+581 IPSSGNAEGVAPHILRIERVSGSNALPVPEHVNTVRFAYERIDNLQIALHDPQSGTGDPLRFV
-592 VLVDRLF
+592 TLGAAAVASVSVGGGHESTRGRRIVSGGGVFSLDADGILRMNAPAHGTYTVSVEVF
-599 DSPAVN
+599 DAFQDAS
-605 GSELSPTGSTGAY
+605 LSP
-618 AATHRIYA
+618 
-626 QANQPLTA
+626 PLTA
-634 TIRLNV
+634 GLEVLFTTILAPVRG
-640 LSGYRAKTEP
+640 SWRFDGRE
-650 ISGQTLT
+650 
-657 LTGNATFTL
+657 
-666 TIADPKDSQ
+666 
-675 TQIFNLERDTDLGLP
+675 LG
-690 VPVHSNTFSLTLAY
+690 
-704 SKIAPLTNPTFAKIP
+704 
-719 SDTVL
+719 
-724 RTFTSM
+724 
-730 TAAAVPIAVLTA
+730 
-742 SGGNHPNYQYR
+742 
-753 LTPGGGNFEIVGG
+753 
-766 RTLQLTAPGYGLY
+766 
-779 TATVEFAN
+779 
-787 DLSGVPPD
+787 
-795 AAAAF
+795 
-800 RQISP
+800 
-805 PQRAAHVVQVTN
+805 AH
-817 IYDRIGGTWNIGGH
+817 
-831 PNLDDDATVTI
+831 ATVTI
-842 QRVAAAAVIVGTLIA
+842 HRTANPPAITAGAIVPRGGNNAYKTHELRGT
-857 SGGDGTYTYTLH
+857 
-869 GGDAAKA
+869 DAALVEFNGNNLVIKDSTNPA
-876 SIDGNGVL
+876 AGNGNE
-884 SLPDSTA
+884 
-891 LPGDIDLTVEI
+891 IDFEVVI
-902 NDTSDHTDTT
+902 DDTSDPALPIATLAVPTT
-912 MPQNQQTAPITITL
+912 LTL
-926 LIRYMKV
+926 KLFYV
-933 DALAAAVETPSGV
+933 QVNALAAAVETPSGV

-959 ATPAASV
+959 ATPVASV
-966 NVSGGDGNA
+966 NVSGGGDGNA

-1028 VVAELIRAASLSF
+1028 VVAELIRPASLAF
-1041 DGGHLTPDSGIASLT
+1041 DGGHLTADSGLASLT
-1056 VTLYFD
+1056 VTAFFG
-1062 EEIPQAERSFATLMI
+1062 EEIPLAMRSFATLNF
-1077 ANGYDELGAPV
+1077 ANGNGEMGFTGISGDRFVEPANGNNVFVINKATRAEATPKTATMFIRYRQIPGGGGAPV
-1088 FDASGDEFYALHN
+1088 IEPS
-1101 DGRLEIKMS
+1101 
-1110 TKAEVSPKTG
+1110 
-1120 VIRINYRQTD
+1120 
-1130 NSKPP
+1130 
-1135 LINPN
+1135 
-1140 GHRYAVRLESAYRP
+1140 GHRYAVRLEAAYRP
-1154 ITLKAFTPDGSA
+1154 ITLKAYTPDGSA
-1166 EINSAVQVLTNNATV
+1166 EITAPVQVLTNNATV
-1181 ASISVTGGRAGRA
+1181 AAIVATGGRAGRT
-1194 LRVLAGAANFEL
+1194 LEVLAGDFEL
-1206 FESDTKLR
+1206 IGDNKTTLR
-1214 LKVADGKTTPAAF
+1214 LTATDKAF
-1227 RLYTVT
+1227 RTYIVT
-1233 LQYRDNSNKSE
+1233 LQYRDNSGGDE
-1244 NLILTVEYS
+1244 RVTLTVNYA
-1253 DQTQPLALSF
+1253 DQTPPLALSF
-1263 AGGLS
+1263 AGGIG
-1268 NGGTLTLH
+1268 NGGNVVLH
-1276 RTAATSVRFA
+1276 RTAAGSVRIA

-1293 KPDLVVGKKSSSS
+1293 LPPFVVGEKSASS
-1306 DYELVNA
+1306 DYDLANA
-1313 SGTSRSRI
+1313 PNTSRSRI
-1321 LYIPAS
+1321 LYIPAG

-1335 KSFMAEITVN
+1335 KSFAAEITVN
-1345 DSDNDN
+1345 DSDNAVE
-1351 PSRSATLNVRYVK
+1351 PQSITVNVRYVK

-1384 TVHAFLESELSSLK
+1384 TVYVFSESELSALR

-1405 TTGGSG
+1405 TTGGSA

-1468 RDSSVFGS
+1468 RDSSVFGD
-1476 GMIARDGFS
+1476 GMIARAGFS
-1485 PPTKQTVTVH
+1485 PPTKQTLTVH

-1548 SNYITV
+1548 SNFITV

-1559 PPGIIYRGFADYLQR
+1559 PPGITYHGFADYLQR

-1585 GGRINIVRLGPQPGQ
+1585 GGRINIVRLGPQSGQ
-1600 PPNPP
+1600 DP
-1605 ISPEG
+1605 ISPTG

-1618 AHIGDNSGPEV
+1618 ARIGNNVGPEV
-1629 ATVRMEVKFESAL
+1629 ATVRMEVKFEQELALDFVAPDSTDGTGDPKTLWRGVRFHSTAPVVVASAVLGGGTNPALSAL
-1642 AVDFADPGPTRDPA
+1642 PSDSDFQLLADNKIGLLPDRFGTYSLTVRATEDGGLTAETALTITVQPLYEIYVGDQKIDDPGGNIRFTVSVAAEPITSPVRVAQFRFLGEGAASHCTGFSSGNDLIVNFQKEGA
-1656 NPQSFLP
+1656 ICHMVVIPQSPAVTPDNRALISYVNVGTGNIHPGLNRLLLDRNITVQLAPKLAFRLTDP
-1663 RTGNPF
+1663 GARSSLDPHHPNARTGNPY
-1669 TKIYSSHLR
+1669 TKIYSAHLR
-1678 RWNSSANALFAYSVN
+1678 AYDRFANALETYSVN
-1693 IASVAVS
+1693 IASVVL
-1700 GGTNPAVSALPPDSD
+1700 GGQANSNPQLAALPSDSD
-1715 FKLVADNIVAF
+1715 FKVVADNIVAF
-1726 VPRTARYGAFTL
+1726 VPRTPAYGAFTL
-1738 TVRTTDS
+1738 TLRAME
-1745 GGLTAEEKLTVT
+1745 TAGANRLSAAVELAVTV
-1757 INQMFRLF
+1757 NQMFRVF
-1765 VGDEEIVEGTREG
+1765 AGDEEILEGTGENG
-1778 SRYYAF
+1778 KLFIITA
-1784 TVSATF
+1784 SATF
-1790 GEAVASN
+1790 GEAIPAGSSLRVAQ
-1797 LRIAQVRF
+1797 LRF
-1805 LGDQGAGHCG
+1805 LGDRAAAHCDG
-1815 GFNFS
+1815 INPT
-1820 PNNPPENT
+1820 PNNPPSNT
-1828 HPGLTLEKEG
+1828 LPGVLLLEKDG
-1838 AICHFAIP
+1838 TICHFALP
-1846 PSPAPDNRVYAGFN
+1846 PSPAPDNRVYGNFLG
-1860 SFSNDANTREAGA
+1860 FSNDADTIEAGA
-1873 LYHWASQA
+1873 LYYRTQA
-1881 LFSVTFAPKVGIKL
+1881 VFSVIFAPKPFIKL
-1895 TDPAAPAS
+1895 S
-1903 DPRTVFVDTEIKSND
+1903 
-1918 NLEIAKVVAV
+1918 
-1928 TESGSP
+1928 
-1934 QIALINTDNNNPFS
+1934 
-1948 IDNANLLR
+1948 
-1956 LSPTRFGAHTATVRA
+1956 
-1971 TDSANNSTADAIVTV
+1971 
-1986 SVHRAFRVFPGG
+1986 
-1998 GDTELTYQAAES
+1998 
-2010 NDYRFS
+2010 
-2016 VSITFDQTVVA
+2016 
-2027 NLTLAELRGFN
+2027 
-2038 ADVCT
+2038 
-2043 RSTSPLF
+2043 
-2050 PNSVD
+2050 
-2055 NAPGGVDIVKNGASC
+2055 
-2070 HLVLKPSP
+2070 
-2078 SGDDPTLPDNRDLVF
+2078 
-2093 DWGFSNPGS
+2093 
-2102 GYRFLSAGGVGARI
+2102 
-2116 FVKLAPKP
+2116 
-2124 DIKLFDPDLGGGDGV
+2124 DPDLGGGDGI

-2181 YDTIG
+2181 YNTIG

-2226 LGQATRTITVQLDRL
+2226 IGRATRTITVQLDRL

-2265 ADEISANR
+2265 ADEISASR
-2273 DVAEFRLSGTNAALH
+2273 DVAEFRLSGSDAAPL
-2288 CAGATAENA
+2288 CNGATAENA
-2297 DTSAAKD
+2297 DISAAKD
-2304 NIEFEFMKNAANC
+2304 NIVFDFVKNAANC
-2317 KLVFRPGSGKP
+2317 KLVFAPGSGKP

-2342 FPDQERYYGTAN
+2342 FPDGVRFYGTAN

-2399 GDGTYTYEKIGDS
+2399 GDGTYTYEKIGGGTQ
-2412 DKITVA
+2412 ITVA

-2448 DPATLIITANYID
+2448 DPATLIVTANYID

-2479 NNIHEIHVSVYGPD
+2479 NNIHEIRVSVYGPD
-2493 RPTWD
+2493 RATWD
-2498 AGAVDFAFVTLR
+2498 AGATDFAFVTLR
-2510 LASGAS
+2510 LASGAT
-2516 KGAEFCGTAPPA
+2516 KGNDSCAGFNFVIPA
-2528 DCEINIEYLEAL
+2528 DDCEGNIEFLAAGG
-2540 PSEGKL
+2540 GKL
-2546 ERWQP
+2546 DRWQP
-2551 TGSAKLEP
+2551 VGDTKLEA

-2564 EGIQFIVNSGGSA
+2564 EGILFQVLVNSSA
-2577 VVTVWIRGYFIRTID
+2577 VATVWIRGYFIRTTD

-2610 FTEFASPPVASLVAS
+2610 FTEFAATPTPSLVAS

-2648 DLTDQNILRFAPTA
+2648 DLTDENILRFAPTA

-2723 ASAGRPGL
+2723 AGDGRTGN

-2754 TSTGTPGNESGYVVV
+2754 TSTGTPGNDSGYVVV

-2778 FSEDSSGNPTN
+2778 FHDDSSGNPVN
-2789 APGTG
+2789 SPGTG

-2807 TVNDGFDGSP
+2807 TVDDGFDASP

-2826 AFQHRRPSGKPDP
+2826 AFQHRRPANKPDP

-2844 QLEQG
+2844 QLETG

-2854 LHTDTAETP
+2854 LHTETGETP

-2897 SRVDGSSSPDM
+2897 SRVDGSSSSDM

-2922 EVILRNNITNLAD
+2922 EVILRNNVTNLAD
-2935 FPANANDESNTRSV
+2935 FPADANGESNTRSV

-2964 SSIQEPH
+2964 SSIREPH

-2998 AKIPDNIASG
+2998 AAIPATLVTG
-3008 NLIREASDNTGNID
+3008 NPIREASDNSGNID
-3022 IARTNN
+3022 IARTDN

-3067 NSILTITTGST
+3067 NSILTITTGSAEG
-3078 DNEIFLKTRVPAAHA
+3078 EIFLKTRVPAAHA

-3116 VVNVQQIT
+3116 VVNVQRVV
-3124 PPADPLRVDVFLLG
+3124 PPADPFRVDVFLLG
-3138 PNNARGAKVTGPL
+3138 NNNARGAKITGPL
-3151 EFVNAGTHNPV
+3151 EFLKGNSQQFA

-3177 QIAVAPTAR
+3177 KIKVAPGTRDLLVNGHNNGANPAESFRLDARLQGKSRLQIA
-3186 DLTVDGGGFGF
+3186 LE
-3197 ADSYLM
+3197 
-3203 KAILFRNGQHFSRQR
+3203 
-3218 IAFRVNDTPDSS
+3218 VNDAPDSS
-3230 WPDGVDFT
+3230 WPNGVDFT
-3238 PERTIHLTFNGYD
+3238 PARIIPLTFNGYD
-3251 SAAEVSCKSGGTGGH
+3251 SAADISCQNGGTGGI
-3266 TQLFTEPENGTV
+3266 TQLFTDPGNVVV
-3278 GRVVSGDGD
+3278 GRLVNSGNDF
-3287 YRLNLRNGL
+3287 RLNLGGGL
-3296 IAQSA
+3296 IAQGA
-3301 VAYRKA
+3301 VNYRKA
-3307 LNIYIRAASP
+3307 LNIYVRATST

-3325 NQCKINGEETNAAL
+3325 NQCEISEVTTP
-3339 GRRTHLLCKIHQPTS
+3339 GRRTQLLCGITDAGS
-3354 SFTNPELAVQ
+3354 GFTNAEVAVQ
-3364 AGDVVMVAP
+3364 AGDVVMAAP
-3373 GPPQP
+3373 GPNSAPAPEHP
-3378 MDFGEFPAHF
+3378 MNFGKAPAHF
-3388 DVMGYIRNARKAQG
+3388 DAVQYIRNARKAQG
-3402 GRSAVHYNAERHSNI
+3402 GRSAVHYNAERHANF

-3423 PGVVKTTK
+3423 PGELKPTA
-3431 SDQLELFLAR
+3431 SDQLEFFLAK
-3441 GELDDF
+3441 GEEDDI

-3468 RFVRTYKWREA
+3468 RFIRTYKWRDA
-3479 ASEAELD
+3479 ATNAELD
-3486 ARVVIT
+3486 ARRVIT

-3499 ATNPHT
+3499 ATDPSTFSCREGGNIGGNTQIYTGAIGPVGGGFATRTDLHLGLTSQAGAAFQRILNIFISHTATSAGGTHRYSRCRIFGNSRQHIVCNLTFPHHGQANPMSPVYAGDIVLVAPTAKAGFNVIHNGIRYDT
-3505 LSCADGG
+3505 TGTGKFDNVLNLIAQRDQNAADERNMNLFRVYSRPGVQRPGDSNQLELFLARGVEGGHEGDYAPTCAAEDLPDGG
-3512 NLGQTQRFFEPGS
+3512 NR
-3525 TDAVGRDSSNNVARL
+3525 
-3540 TLSKGLTGEVRQSF
+3540 
-3554 RRQSNVYVSHAGIE
+3554 
-3568 EGVDGRRY
+3568 
-3576 SSCTISP
+3576 
-3583 PDGALRFDFR
+3583 
-3593 CTALNAKPPLGTNTP
+3593 
-3608 ENGDQRWIHIV
+3608 
-3619 GGDVVLLAPFSDI
+3619 
-3632 GSVATRRHAPRP
+3632 
-3644 GRSGQFESVLGYLQF
+3644 
-3659 ARSHS
+3659 
-3664 ADAIR
+3664 
-3669 HSNLFRIYHKPG
+3669 
-3681 EGKPGKPTDLEL
+3681 
-3693 FAARGEYG
+3693 
-3701 SDRDAGC
+3701 
-3708 HTRDL
+3708 
-3713 NTNGSEG
+3713 
-3720 FYLTDKFVR
+3720 FYLTSAGVR
-3729 TYKWQEAV
+3729 TYKASE
-3737 HQSILDQKS
+3737 
-3746 VITTVNTGREQLP
+3746 
-3759 VSAAPGP
+3759 AAPESAFRDRVPNGQRPRPAP

>member
-1 MFEREDTSL
+1 MFEREDTPL
-10 RRWRRSVK
+10 RRWRRSIK

-41 ELPDKPAAVSAE
+41 ELPAAPAAVSAE

-128 DSRRPEVTPALAAGG
+128 DSRRPEVTPTLAAGG

-155 LSATDKYG
+155 LAATDKYG

-225 ENHLLGANVFLD
+225 ENHLLGANLFLD

-290 VNVHSPNVAWIAGAL
+290 VNVHSPDVAWIAGAL

-323 FGLKFTPTLPLL
+323 FGLRFTPTLPLL

-354 VYSGEFGGAQSPS
+354 VYSGEFGGVQSPS

-374 FVPRDFFFAAA
+374 FIPRDFFFIAA
-385 NREYAQRI
+385 NRESTQRI
-393 RKVEDS
+393 RKV
-399 TPSPGKN
+399 
-406 RVIRLAQPAT
+406 
-416 GTRANIE
+416 ANI
-423 ITGPDITVTVEY
+423 DNTVEGRY
-435 IPADSAYVRS
+435 ISFQNADGTPRTGDPITIIGPGLTLALTYSATSAPPHYVAS
-445 GVEYGVSVATATV
+445 GVLGGATLATPQTITASLPYKV
-458 TTYTVQ
+458 PSDAPVVTVQ
-464 STADVVTVKSNDPF
+464 SGDPF
-478 EIHIGDAAAPAQLR
+478 AIRTSAGEQSR
-492 TLFIGSTVALATNYA
+492 TLFIGSTVALAETYA
-507 HLINGQVSLSGG
+507 HLINGRVSLSSG

-530 ASALTIAT
+530 TSNLTIAT
-538 YDSFILPPAVL
+538 YDSFILPPAAI
-549 ITVVSPV
+549 ITLVSPL
-556 PSTDLKN
+556 TDITA
-563 PIAFPTS
+563 PIVLPT
-570 LSVRVQRFSDN
+570 LQGVRVQRFSN
-581 ITIVRPSSGQV
+581 TSTIRPSSGQI
-592 VLVDRLF
+592 VLADRLF
-599 DSPAVN
+599 SSPAVN
-605 GSELSPTGSTGAY
+605 GRQLTPTETKITLTTPTRTTLTTY
-618 AATHRIYA
+618 NATHRIYA
-626 QANQPLTA
+626 QASQPLTA

-640 LSGYRAKTEP
+640 LSGYRAKVTL
-650 ISGQTLT
+650 INSGPTLT

-666 TIADPKDSQ
+666 TIASPQSTQ
-675 TQIFNLERDTDLGLP
+675 TQILGIERDDILGLP
-690 VPVHSNTFSLTLAY
+690 VPEHSNTFSLTLAY
-704 SKIAPLTNPTFAKIP
+704 SPITPLTNPTFAKIP

-724 RTFTSM
+724 RTFTSL

-753 LTPGGGNFEIVGG
+753 LTPGGGNFEIVGDT
-766 RTLQLTAPGYGLY
+766 TLQLTAPGYGLY

-787 DLSGVPPD
+787 DLSGVPAD

-800 RQISP
+800 REISP
-805 PQRAAHVVQVTN
+805 PVMATHTVQVTN

-1041 DGGHLTPDSGIASLT
+1041 DGGHIAPDSGTASLT

-1120 VIRINYRQTD
+1120 IIRINYRQTD
-1130 NSKPP
+1130 NSKPT

-1140 GHRYAVRLESAYRP
+1140 GHRYAVRLEAAYRP
-1154 ITLKAFTPDGSA
+1154 ITLQAFTPDGQT
-1166 EINSAVQVLTNNATV
+1166 EIAAPVRVLTNNATV
-1181 ASISVTGGRAGRA
+1181 ASLVATGGRAGRD
-1194 LRVLAGAANFEL
+1194 LQVLAGAANFEL

-1214 LKVADGKTTPAAF
+1214 LKVADGATTPSAF

-1233 LQYRDNSNKSE
+1233 LRYADNSGNSE
-1244 NLILTVEYS
+1244 ELILTVDYVEE
-1253 DQTQPLALSF
+1253 TPPLALSF
-1263 AGGLS
+1263 AGGIG
-1268 NGGTLTLH
+1268 NGGNVVLH
-1276 RTAATSVRFA
+1276 RTAAGSVRIA

-1293 KPDLVVGKKSSSS
+1293 LPPFVVGEKSASS
-1306 DYELVNA
+1306 DYDLANA
-1313 SGTSRSRI
+1313 PNTSRSRI
-1321 LYIPAS
+1321 LYIPAG

-1335 KSFMAEITVN
+1335 KSFAAEITV
-1345 DSDNDN
+1345 SDADDDAS
-1351 PSRSATLNVRYVK
+1351 PAQSITVNVRYVK
-1364 VNNLASS
+1364 VNELASS
-1371 LTDEDGNAGSPLG
+1371 LTDASGNPGTPLG
-1384 TVHAFLESELSSLK
+1384 TVYVFSESVLSTLR

-1405 TTGGSG
+1405 TTGGSAVE
-1411 IRREFLVLE
+1411 RDFLVLE
-1420 AHKDGTESIT
+1420 AHKDGREIIS
-1430 DTDRDRNY
+1430 DRDRDY
-1438 DIDHTANAA
+1438 EIGHTANAA
-1447 NADLYFTPKDGYGTY
+1447 DADLYFTPRDGYGTY

-1468 RDSSVFGS
+1468 RDSSVFGD
-1476 GMIARDGFS
+1476 GMIARAGFS
-1485 PPTKQTVTVH
+1485 PPTKQTLTVH

-1548 SNYITV
+1548 SNFITV

-1559 PPGIIYRGFADYLQR
+1559 PPGITYHGFADYLQR

-1585 GGRINIVRLGPQPGQ
+1585 GGRINIVRLGPQSGQ
-1600 PPNPP
+1600 DP
-1605 ISPEG
+1605 ISPTG

-1618 AHIGDNSGPEV
+1618 ARIGNNVGPEV

-1642 AVDFADPGPTRDPA
+1642 GLDFVAPDSTDGTGDPKTLWRGVRFHPTAPVVVASAVLG
-1656 NPQSFLP
+1656 
-1663 RTGNPF
+1663 
-1669 TKIYSSHLR
+1669 
-1678 RWNSSANALFAYSVN
+1678 
-1693 IASVAVS
+1693 
-1700 GGTNPAVSALPPDSD
+1700 GGTNPALSALPSDSD
-1715 FKLVADNIVAF
+1715 FQLLADNKIGLLPDRF
-1726 VPRTARYGAFTL
+1726 GTYSL
-1738 TVRTTDS
+1738 TVRATED
-1745 GGLTAEEKLTVT
+1745 GGLTAETALTITV
-1757 INQMFRLF
+1757 QPLYEMY
-1765 VGDEEIVEGTREG
+1765 VGDQKIDDPGGNIR
-1778 SRYYAF
+1778 F
-1784 TVSATF
+1784 TVS
-1790 GEAVASN
+1790 VAAEPITSPV
-1797 LRIAQVRF
+1797 RVAQFRF
-1805 LGDQGAGHCG
+1805 LGEGAASHCT
-1815 GFNFS
+1815 GFSSGNDLIVNFQ
-1820 PNNPPENT
+1820 
-1828 HPGLTLEKEG
+1828 KEG
-1838 AICHFAIP
+1838 AICHMVVVP
-1846 PSPAPDNRVYAGFN
+1846 QSPAVTPDNR
-1860 SFSNDANTREAGA
+1860 A
-1873 LYHWASQA
+1873 LISYVNVGTGNIHPGLNRLLLDRNITVQ
-1881 LFSVTFAPKVGIKL
+1881 LAPKVGIKL

-1928 TESGSP
+1928 VESGSP
-1934 QIALINTDNNNPFS
+1934 QIALINTDTNNPFS

-1998 GDTELTYQAAES
+1998 GDTELTYQAADS
-2010 NDYRFS
+2010 SDYRFS

-2050 PNSVD
+2050 SNSASK
-2055 NAPGGVDIVKNGASC
+2055 APGGVDIVKNGASC

-2078 SGDDPTLPDNRDLVF
+2078 SGQDPTLPDNRDLVF

-2213 PGEHIVTVAIGTS
+2213 PGTHIVTVAIGTS
-2226 LGQATRTITVQLDRL
+2226 IGRATRTITVQLDRL

-2399 GDGTYTYEKIGDS
+2399 GDGTYTYEKLGGGTQ
-2412 DKITVA
+2412 ITVA
-2418 ADGDLHFNVAA
+2418 ADGDLHFNVGA

-2437 TVKVTDGAREV
+2437 TVKVTDGAGEV
-2448 DPATLIITANYID
+2448 DPATLIVTANYID

-2479 NNIHEIHVSVYGPD
+2479 NDIHEIRVSVYGPD
-2493 RPTWD
+2493 RATWG

-2510 LASGAS
+2510 LASGVS
-2516 KGAEFCGTAPPA
+2516 KSSQDFCTGIPNA
-2528 DCEINIEYLEAL
+2528 DCEGNIEFL
-2540 PSEGKL
+2540 PAGQGKL

-2551 TGSAKLEP
+2551 AGAAKLEA

-2564 EGIQFIVNSGGSA
+2564 EGVRFAILSGGSA
-2577 VVTVWIRGYFIRTID
+2577 VLTVWIRGYFIRTTD

-2630 GGEGTRAAIVKA
+2630 GGEGTRAVITAA
-2642 PAGGIF
+2642 PPGDIF
-2648 DLTDQNILRFAPTA
+2648 DITDENILRFAPTA

-2671 AMDNVGTTPANQTV
+2671 AMDNIGTTPANQTV
-2685 TVAYGDPL
+2685 TVAYGDPI
-2693 VATMNSGGHDDSV
+2693 VAQMNSGGHDDSV

-2723 ASAGRPGL
+2723 ASAGRTGT
-2731 TDLPIATLVAKGGI
+2731 TDLPIATLVASGGV
-2745 GDHTFTWQD
+2745 GARTFTWQD
-2754 TSTGTPGNESGYVVV
+2754 TSTGTPGNDSGYVVV

-2778 FSEDSSGNPTN
+2778 FHDDSSGNPVN
-2789 APGTG
+2789 SPGTG

-2807 TVNDGFDGSP
+2807 TVDDGFDASP

-2826 AFQHRRPSGKPDP
+2826 AFQHRRPANKPDP

-2844 QLEQG
+2844 QLETG

-2854 LHTDTAETP
+2854 LHTETGETP

-2897 SRVDGSSSPDM
+2897 SRVDGSSSSDM

-2922 EVILRNNITNLAD
+2922 EVILRNNVTNLAD
-2935 FPANANDESNTRSV
+2935 FPADANGESNTRSV
-2949 VITYKTRYLGRDFFD
+2949 VLTYKTRYLGRDFFD
-2964 SSIQEPH
+2964 SSIREPH
-2971 EATVSLK
+2971 EATISLK

-2998 AKIPDNIASG
+2998 AAIPATLVSG
-3008 NLIREASDNTGNID
+3008 NPIREASDNSGNID
-3022 IARTNN
+3022 IARTDN

-3067 NSILTITTGST
+3067 NSILTITTGSAEG
-3078 DNEIFLKTRVPAAHA
+3078 EIFLKTRVPAAHA

-3116 VVNVQQIT
+3116 VVNVQRVV
-3124 PPADPLRVDVFLLG
+3124 PPADPFRVDVFLLG
-3138 PNNARGAKVTGPL
+3138 NNNARGAKITGPL
-3151 EFVNAGTHNPV
+3151 EFLKGNSQQFA

-3177 QIAVAPTAR
+3177 KIKVAPGTRDLLVNGHNNGANPAESFRLDARLQGKSRLQIA
-3186 DLTVDGGGFGF
+3186 LE
-3197 ADSYLM
+3197 
-3203 KAILFRNGQHFSRQR
+3203 
-3218 IAFRVNDTPDSS
+3218 VNDAPDSS
-3230 WPDGVDFT
+3230 WPNGVDFT
-3238 PERTIHLTFNGYD
+3238 PARIIPLTFNGYD
-3251 SAAEVSCKSGGTGGH
+3251 SAADISCQNGGTGGI
-3266 TQLFTEPENGTV
+3266 TQLFTDPGNVVV
-3278 GRVVSGDGD
+3278 GRLVNSGNDF
-3287 YRLNLRNGL
+3287 RLNLGGGL
-3296 IAQSA
+3296 IAQGA
-3301 VAYRKA
+3301 VNYRKA
-3307 LNIYIRAASP
+3307 LNIYVRATST

-3325 NQCKINGEETNAAL
+3325 NQCEISEVTTP
-3339 GRRTHLLCKIHQPTS
+3339 GRRTQLLCGITDAGS
-3354 SFTNPELAVQ
+3354 GFTNAEVAVQ
-3364 AGDVVMVAP
+3364 AGDVVMAAP
-3373 GPPQP
+3373 GPNSAPAPEHP
-3378 MDFGEFPAHF
+3378 MNFGKAPAHF
-3388 DVMGYIRNARKAQG
+3388 DAVQYIRNARKAQG
-3402 GRSAVHYNAERHSNI
+3402 GRSAVHYNAERHANF

-3423 PGVVKTTK
+3423 PGELKPTA
-3431 SDQLELFLAR
+3431 SDQLEFFLAK
-3441 GELDDF
+3441 GEEDDI

-3455 LPDDGSEG
+3455 LADDGSEG

-3468 RFVRTYKWREA
+3468 RFIRTYKWRDA
-3479 ASEAELD
+3479 ATNAELD
-3486 ARVVIT
+3486 ARRVIT

-3499 ATNPHT
+3499 ATDPSTFSCREGGNIGGNTQIYTGASGPVGGGFATRTDLHLGLTSQAGAAFQRILNIFISHTATSAGGTHRYSRCRIFGNSRQHIVCNLTFPHHGQANPMSPVYAGDIVLVAPTAKAGFNVIHNGIRYDT
-3505 LSCADGG
+3505 TGTGKFDNVLNLIAQRDQSAADERNMNLFRVYSRPGVQRPGDSNQLELFLARGVEGGHEGDYAPTCAAEDLPDGG
-3512 NLGQTQRFFEPGS
+3512 NR
-3525 TDAVGRDSSNNVARL
+3525 
-3540 TLSKGLTGEVRQSF
+3540 
-3554 RRQSNVYVSHAGIE
+3554 
-3568 EGVDGRRY
+3568 
-3576 SSCTISP
+3576 
-3583 PDGALRFDFR
+3583 
-3593 CTALNAKPPLGTNTP
+3593 
-3608 ENGDQRWIHIV
+3608 
-3619 GGDVVLLAPFSDI
+3619 
-3632 GSVATRRHAPRP
+3632 
-3644 GRSGQFESVLGYLQF
+3644 
-3659 ARSHS
+3659 
-3664 ADAIR
+3664 
-3669 HSNLFRIYHKPG
+3669 
-3681 EGKPGKPTDLEL
+3681 
-3693 FAARGEYG
+3693 
-3701 SDRDAGC
+3701 
-3708 HTRDL
+3708 
-3713 NTNGSEG
+3713 
-3720 FYLTDKFVR
+3720 FYLTSAGVR
-3729 TYKWQEAV
+3729 TYKASE
-3737 HQSILDQKS
+3737 
-3746 VITTVNTGREQLP
+3746 
-3759 VSAAPGP
+3759 AAPESAFRDRVPNGQRPRPAP

>member
-1 MFEREDTSL
+1 MFEREDTPL

-41 ELPDKPAAVSAE
+41 ELPDKPAAAVAVSAE

-79 TPVVSGFHGSFAV
+79 TPIVSGFHGSFAV

-143 WRLANWLGKEVL
+143 WRLADWLGKEVL
-155 LSATDKYG
+155 LAATDKYG

-354 VYSGEFGGAQSPS
+354 VYSGEFGGVQSPS

-374 FVPRDFFFAAA
+374 FIPRDFFFIAA
-385 NREYAQRI
+385 NRESTQRI
-393 RKVEDS
+393 RKVENNL
-399 TPSPGKN
+399 PSPRPG
-406 RVIRLAQPAT
+406 RVINLGQRGAAGAAHNDIVIH
-416 GTRANIE
+416 GT
-423 ITGPDITVTVEY
+423 DITLTLGYMDAAPAHY
-435 IPADSAYVRS
+435 IK
-445 GVEYGVSVATATV
+445 GGLEFGVSVAASVTV
-458 TTYTVQ
+458 SLAAKYTVQ
-464 STADVVTVKSNDPF
+464 SAAELVTVQSNQPF
-478 EIHIGDAAAPAQLR
+478 AVETGAGTQIR
-492 TLFIGSTVALATNYA
+492 TLFVGSTVALATNYV
-507 HLINGQVSLSGG
+507 HLINGRVSLSSG
-519 GESYEIRRNIL
+519 GESYEVRRNIRNTLTL
-530 ASALTIAT
+530 AAT
-538 YDSFILPPAVL
+538 YDSFIVTPAAIL
-549 ITVVSPV
+549 TVISPV
-556 PSTDLKN
+556 PNFKDPITLSN
-563 PIAFPTS
+563 PEG
-570 LSVRVQRFSDN
+570 VRVQRFSDDPAA
-581 ITIVRPSSGQV
+581 IPPSSGQIN
-592 VLVDRLF
+592 LADQLF

-605 GSELSPTGSTGAY
+605 GRRLSPTGSSGVY
-618 AATHRIYA
+618 NATHRLYA
-626 QANQPLTA
+626 QASQPLTA
-634 TIRLNV
+634 TIRLSV

-650 ISGQTLT
+650 TSGQTLT
-657 LTGNATFTL
+657 LIGDATFTL
-666 TIADPKDSQ
+666 TIADPQDTQ
-675 TQIFNLERDTDLGLP
+675 TQIFNIERDTDLGLP
-690 VPVHSNTFSLTLAY
+690 VPVHSNTLNLELAY
-704 SKIAPLTNPTFAKIP
+704 SSITPLTNPTFAKIP

-724 RTFTSM
+724 RTFTSL
-730 TAAAVPIAVLTA
+730 TASAVPIAVLTV
-742 SGGNHPNYQYR
+742 SGGREDNYQYR
-753 LTPGGGNFEIVGG
+753 LIAGDNFEIVGDT
-766 RTLQLTAPGYGLY
+766 TLQLTAPGYGLY

-787 DLSGVPPD
+787 DLSGVPAD

-800 RQISP
+800 REISP
-805 PQRAAHVVQVTN
+805 PVMATHTVQVTN
-817 IYDRIGGTWNIGGH
+817 IYDRIGGTWNIVGH

-912 MPQNQQTAPITITL
+912 QPQNQQTAPITITL

-1008 LAVRDGLTGL
+1008 LAVSDGLTGL

-1120 VIRINYRQTD
+1120 IIRINYRQTD
-1130 NSKPP
+1130 NSKPT

-1154 ITLKAFTPDGSA
+1154 ITLQAFTPDGQT
-1166 EINSAVQVLTNNATV
+1166 EIAAPVRVLTNNATV
-1181 ASISVTGGRAGRA
+1181 ASLVATGGRAGRD
-1194 LRVLAGAANFEL
+1194 LQVLAGADNFEL

-1214 LKVADGKTTPAAF
+1214 LKVADGATTPSAF

-1233 LQYRDNSNKSE
+1233 LRYADNSGNSE
-1244 NLILTVEYS
+1244 ELILTVDYVEE
-1253 DQTQPLALSF
+1253 TPPLALSF
-1263 AGGLS
+1263 AGGIG
-1268 NGGTLTLH
+1268 NGGNVVLH
-1276 RTAATSVRFA
+1276 RTAAGSVRIA

-1293 KPDLVVGKKSSSS
+1293 LPPFVVGEKSASS
-1306 DYELVNA
+1306 DYDLANA
-1313 SGTSRSRI
+1313 PNTSRSRI
-1321 LYIPAS
+1321 LYIPAG

-1335 KSFMAEITVN
+1335 KEFAAEITV
-1345 DSDNDN
+1345 SDADDDAS
-1351 PSRSATLNVRYVK
+1351 PAQSITLNVRYVK
-1364 VNNLASS
+1364 VNELASS
-1371 LTDEDGNAGSPLG
+1371 LTDASGTPGTPLG
-1384 TVHAFLESELSSLK
+1384 TVYVFSESVLSTLR

-1405 TTGGSG
+1405 TTGGSAVE
-1411 IRREFLVLE
+1411 RDFLVLE
-1420 AHKDGTESIT
+1420 AHKDGREIIS
-1430 DTDRDRNY
+1430 DRDRDY
-1438 DIDHTANAA
+1438 EIGHTANAA
-1447 NADLYFTPKDGYGTY
+1447 DADLYFTPRDGYGTY

-1468 RDSSVFGS
+1468 RDSSVFGD
-1476 GMIARDGFS
+1476 GMIARAGFS
-1485 PPTKQTVTVH
+1485 PPTKQTLTVH
-1495 ARPVIVSVFAGH
+1495 ARPIIVSVFAGH

-1548 SNYITV
+1548 SNFITV

-1559 PPGIIYRGFADYLQR
+1559 PPGITYHGFADYLQR

-1585 GGRINIVRLGPQPGQ
+1585 GGRINIVRLGPQSGQ

-1605 ISPEG
+1605 ISPTG

-1618 AHIGDNSGPEV
+1618 ARIGNNVGPEV
-1629 ATVRMEVKFESAL
+1629 ATVRMEVKFEQELALDFVAPDSTDGTGDPKTLWRGVRFHPTAPVVVASAVL
-1642 AVDFADPGPTRDPA
+1642 G
-1656 NPQSFLP
+1656 
-1663 RTGNPF
+1663 
-1669 TKIYSSHLR
+1669 
-1678 RWNSSANALFAYSVN
+1678 
-1693 IASVAVS
+1693 
-1700 GGTNPAVSALPPDSD
+1700 GGTNPALSALPSDSD
-1715 FKLVADNIVAF
+1715 FQLLADNKIGLLPDRF
-1726 VPRTARYGAFTL
+1726 GTYSL
-1738 TVRTTDS
+1738 TVRATED
-1745 GGLTAEEKLTVT
+1745 GGLTAETALTITMQPLYEVY
-1757 INQMFRLF
+1757 
-1765 VGDEEIVEGTREG
+1765 VGDQKIEDPGGNIR
-1778 SRYYAF
+1778 F
-1784 TVSATF
+1784 TVS
-1790 GEAVASN
+1790 VAAEPITSPV
-1797 LRIAQVRF
+1797 RVAQFRF
-1805 LGDQGAGHCG
+1805 LGEGAANHCA
-1815 GFNFS
+1815 GFSSGNAHLLALQ
-1820 PNNPPENT
+1820 T
-1828 HPGLTLEKEG
+1828 DG
-1838 AICHFAIP
+1838 AICHMVVVP
-1846 PSPAPDNRVYAGFN
+1846 QSSPVTPDNRVLDSYINVGSSHLHPGLN
-1860 SFSNDANTREAGA
+1860 RLA
-1873 LYHWASQA
+1873 LDRNIEVQ
-1881 LFSVTFAPKVGIKL
+1881 LAPKSGIRL

-1928 TESGSP
+1928 VESGSP
-1934 QIALINTDNNNPFS
+1934 QIALINTDTNNPFS

-1998 GDTELTYQAAES
+1998 GDTELTYQAADS
-2010 NDYRFS
+2010 SDYRFS

-2050 PNSVD
+2050 SNSASK
-2055 NAPGGVDIVKNGASC
+2055 APGGVDIVKNGASC

-2078 SGDDPTLPDNRDLVF
+2078 SGQDPTLPDNRDLVF
-2093 DWGFSNPGS
+2093 DWAFSNPGS

-2124 DIKLFDPDLGGGDGV
+2124 DIKLSDPDLGGGDGI

-2181 YDTIG
+2181 YNTIG

-2213 PGEHIVTVAIGTS
+2213 PGTHIVTVAIGTS

-2273 DVAEFRLSGTNAALH
+2273 DVAEFRLSGTGAALH

-2342 FPDQERYYGTAN
+2342 FPDGERYYGTAN

-2399 GDGTYTYEKIGDS
+2399 GDGTYTYEKIGGGTQ
-2412 DKITVA
+2412 ITVA

-2437 TVKVTDGAREV
+2437 TVKVTDGAGEV
-2448 DPATLIITANYID
+2448 DPATLIVKANYID

-2479 NNIHEIHVSVYGPD
+2479 NDIHEIRVSVYGPD
-2493 RPTWD
+2493 RATWD
-2498 AGAVDFAFVTLR
+2498 AGATDFAFVTLR
-2510 LASGAS
+2510 LASGAT
-2516 KGAEFCGTAPPA
+2516 KGNDSCAGFNFVIPA
-2528 DCEINIEYLEAL
+2528 DDCEGNIEFLAAGG
-2540 PSEGKL
+2540 GKL
-2546 ERWQP
+2546 DRWQP
-2551 TGSAKLEP
+2551 VGDTKLEA

-2564 EGIQFIVNSGGSA
+2564 EGILFQVLVNSSA
-2577 VVTVWIRGYFIRTID
+2577 VATVWIRGYFIRTTD

-2630 GGEGTRAAIVKA
+2630 GGEGTRAVITAA
-2642 PAGGIF
+2642 PPGDIF
-2648 DLTDQNILRFAPTA
+2648 ALSNENILSFKPTA

-2671 AMDNVGTTPANQTV
+2671 AMDNVGTTPATETV

-2693 VATMNSGGHDDSV
+2693 VAQMNSGGHDDSV

-2723 ASAGRPGL
+2723 ASAGRTGT
-2731 TDLPIATLVAKGGI
+2731 TDLPIATLVASGGV
-2745 GDHTFTWQD
+2745 GARTFTWQD
-2754 TSTGTPGNESGYVVV
+2754 TSTGTPGNDSGYVVV

-2778 FSEDSSGNPTN
+2778 FHDDSSGNPVN
-2789 APGTG
+2789 SPGTG

-2807 TVNDGFDGSP
+2807 TVDDGFDASP

-2826 AFQHRRPSGKPDP
+2826 AFQHRRPANKPDP

-2844 QLEQG
+2844 QLETG

-2854 LHTDTAETP
+2854 LHTDTGETP

-2897 SRVDGSSSPDM
+2897 SRVDGSSSSDM

-2922 EVILRNNITNLAD
+2922 EVILRNNVTNLAD
-2935 FPANANDESNTRSV
+2935 FPADANGESNTRSV

-2964 SSIQEPH
+2964 ASIQEPH
-2971 EATVSLK
+2971 EATISLK

-2998 AKIPDNIASG
+2998 AAIPATLVSG
-3008 NLIREASDNTGNID
+3008 NPIGEAADNSGD
-3022 IARTNN
+3022 IAIHRTDN
-3028 TLTYAGLTVAKI
+3028 TLTYAGLTVAKM
-3040 TFANLIGLG
+3040 TYKNLVGLG
-3049 GKLSVSDLINGT
+3049 GKIPLSDLLVANA
-3061 GIIGHD
+3061 
-3067 NSILTITTGST
+3067 NSILTVTAGSA
-3078 DNEIFLKTRVPAAHA
+3078 EGEFFVKTRVPAAHA
-3093 ASNPFTPALGIGGS
+3093 ASNPFTPAIGG
-3107 DVAALDGGF
+3107 ANIDGGF
-3116 VVNVQQIT
+3116 VANATRYATPTPFSVEIFVAPAFGGGTRNVKI
-3124 PPADPLRVDVFLLG
+3124 PAPYEIPG
-3138 PNNARGAKVTGPL
+3138 GAVG
-3151 EFVNAGTHNPV
+3151 
-3162 PFRWAAGSGGTGNGV
+3162 FRAVAAGGGAGGTNLQMRFDWGYSAGNQVFEPNGAHANRK
-3177 QIAVAPTAR
+3177 IF
-3186 DLTVDGGGFGF
+3186 DLNTGGGGNPRARFF
-3197 ADSYLM
+3197 V
-3203 KAILFRNGQHFSRQR
+3203 H
-3218 IAFRVNDTPDSS
+3218 DTNPAGLPS
-3230 WPDGVDFT
+3230 GVDFT
-3238 PERTIHLTFNGYD
+3238 PERQIDIAFTRRG
-3251 SAAEVSCKSGGTGGH
+3251 SATDISCQNGGTGGI
-3266 TQLFTEPENGTV
+3266 TQLFTEPGNVVV
-3278 GRVVSGDGD
+3278 GRNISGDGD

-3378 MDFGEFPAHF
+3378 NNFGEFPAHF

-3468 RFVRTYKWREA
+3468 RFIRTYKWRDA
-3479 ASEAELD
+3479 ATKAELD

-3499 ATNPHT
+3499 ATDPSTFSCREGGNIGGNTQIYTGASGPVGGGFATRTDLHLGLTSQAGAAFQRILNIFISHTATSAGGTHRYSRCRIFGNSRQHIVCNLTFPHHGQANPMSPVYAGDIVLVAPTAKAGFNVIHNGIRYDT
-3505 LSCADGG
+3505 TGTGKFDNVLNLIAQRDQSAADERNMNLFRVYSRPGVQRPGDSNQLELFLARGVEGGHEGDYAPTCAAEDLPDGG
-3512 NLGQTQRFFEPGS
+3512 NR
-3525 TDAVGRDSSNNVARL
+3525 
-3540 TLSKGLTGEVRQSF
+3540 
-3554 RRQSNVYVSHAGIE
+3554 
-3568 EGVDGRRY
+3568 
-3576 SSCTISP
+3576 
-3583 PDGALRFDFR
+3583 
-3593 CTALNAKPPLGTNTP
+3593 
-3608 ENGDQRWIHIV
+3608 
-3619 GGDVVLLAPFSDI
+3619 
-3632 GSVATRRHAPRP
+3632 
-3644 GRSGQFESVLGYLQF
+3644 
-3659 ARSHS
+3659 
-3664 ADAIR
+3664 
-3669 HSNLFRIYHKPG
+3669 
-3681 EGKPGKPTDLEL
+3681 
-3693 FAARGEYG
+3693 
-3701 SDRDAGC
+3701 
-3708 HTRDL
+3708 
-3713 NTNGSEG
+3713 
-3720 FYLTDKFVR
+3720 FYLTSAGVR
-3729 TYKWQEAV
+3729 TYKASE
-3737 HQSILDQKS
+3737 
-3746 VITTVNTGREQLP
+3746 
-3759 VSAAPGP
+3759 AAPESAFRDRVPNGQRPRPAP

>member
-1 MFEREDTSL
+1 MSARKDTPL

-41 ELPDKPAAVSAE
+41 ELPDKPATPAAVSAE
-53 SALSAL
+53 SALSALSAL

-64 YSDYLQNLPNLQTET
+64 YSDYLQNFPLQAENS
-79 TPVVSGFHGSFAV
+79 PIVSGFHGSFAV

-225 ENHLLGANVFLD
+225 ENHLLGANLFLD

-312 ENGDSDEDGVR
+312 EDGDSDEDGLR

-340 DDGDDRDND
+340 DDGDSRDND

-374 FVPRDFFFAAA
+374 FIPRDFFFIAA
-385 NREYAQRI
+385 NRESTQRI
-393 RKVEDS
+393 RKVENNLP
-399 TPSPGKN
+399 TPRPG
-406 RVIRLAQPAT
+406 RVINLGQRGAAGAAHGDIVIH
-416 GTRANIE
+416 GT
-423 ITGPDITVTVEY
+423 DITLTLGYMSAAPAHY
-435 IPADSAYVRS
+435 IK
-445 GVEYGVSVATATV
+445 GGLEFGVSVAASVTV
-458 TTYTVQ
+458 SLAAKYTVQ
-464 STADVVTVKSNDPF
+464 STAEVVTVRSDQPF
-478 EIHIGDAAAPAQLR
+478 AVETGLGTQIR

-507 HLINGQVSLSGG
+507 HLINGRVSLSSG
-519 GESYEIRRNIL
+519 GESYEVRRNIKT
-530 ASALTIAT
+530 AVTIAAT
-538 YDSFILPPAVL
+538 YDSFILPPAAI

-556 PSTDLKN
+556 PSTDLKA
-563 PIAFPTS
+563 PIVLPT
-570 LSVRVQRFSDN
+570 LQGVRVQRFSDDS
-581 ITIVRPSSGQV
+581 TIPASSGQIN
-592 VLVDRLF
+592 LADQLF

-605 GSELSPTGSTGAY
+605 GRRLSPTGSNGVY
-618 AATHRIYA
+618 NATHRLYA
-626 QANQPLTA
+626 QASQPLTA
-634 TIRLNV
+634 TIRLSV

-650 ISGQTLT
+650 TSGQTLT
-657 LTGNATFTL
+657 LIGDATFTL
-666 TIADPKDSQ
+666 TIADPQDTQ
-675 TQIFNLERDTDLGLP
+675 TQIFNIERDTDLGLP
-690 VPVHSNTFSLTLAY
+690 VPVHSNTLNLELAY
-704 SKIAPLTNPTFAKIP
+704 SSITPLTNPTFAKIP

-724 RTFTSM
+724 RTFTSL
-730 TAAAVPIAVLTA
+730 TASAVPIAVLTV
-742 SGGNHPNYQYR
+742 SGGREDNYQYR
-753 LTPGGGNFEIVGG
+753 LIAGDNFEIVGDT
-766 RTLQLTAPGYGLY
+766 TLQLTAPGYGLY

-787 DLSGVPPD
+787 DLSGVPAD

-800 RQISP
+800 REISP
-805 PQRAAHVVQVTN
+805 PVMATHTVQVTN

-1008 LAVRDGLTGL
+1008 LAVSDGLTGL

-1028 VVAELIRAASLSF
+1028 VVAELIRPASLAF

-1056 VTLYFD
+1056 VTLFFD

-1130 NSKPP
+1130 NSKPT

-1154 ITLKAFTPDGSA
+1154 ITLQAFTPDGQT
-1166 EINSAVQVLTNNATV
+1166 EIAAPVRVLTNNATV
-1181 ASISVTGGRAGRA
+1181 ASLVATGGRAGRD
-1194 LRVLAGAANFEL
+1194 LQVLAGAANFEL

-1214 LKVADGKTTPAAF
+1214 LKVADGATTPSAF

-1233 LQYRDNSNKSE
+1233 LRYADNSGNSE
-1244 NLILTVEYS
+1244 ELILTVDYVEE
-1253 DQTQPLALSF
+1253 TPPLALSF
-1263 AGGLS
+1263 AGGIG
-1268 NGGTLTLH
+1268 NGGNVVLH
-1276 RTAATSVRFA
+1276 RTAAGSVRIA

-1293 KPDLVVGKKSSSS
+1293 LPPFVVGEKSASS
-1306 DYELVNA
+1306 DYDLANA
-1313 SGTSRSRI
+1313 PNTSRSRI
-1321 LYIPAS
+1321 LYIPAG

-1335 KSFMAEITVN
+1335 KEFAAEITV
-1345 DSDNDN
+1345 SDADDDAS
-1351 PSRSATLNVRYVK
+1351 PAQSITVNVRYVK
-1364 VNNLASS
+1364 VNELASS
-1371 LTDEDGNAGSPLG
+1371 LTDASGNPGTPLG
-1384 TVHAFLESELSSLK
+1384 TVYVFSESELSALR

-1405 TTGGSG
+1405 TTGGSAVE
-1411 IRREFLVLE
+1411 RDFLVLE
-1420 AHKDGTESIT
+1420 AHKDGQEIIS
-1430 DTDRDRNY
+1430 DRDRDY
-1438 DIDHTANAA
+1438 EIGHTANAA
-1447 NADLYFTPKDGYGTY
+1447 DADLYFTPRDGYGTY

-1468 RDSSVFGS
+1468 RDSSVFGD
-1476 GMIARDGFS
+1476 GMIARAGFS
-1485 PPTKQTVTVH
+1485 PPTKQTLTVH
-1495 ARPVIVSVFAGH
+1495 ARPIIVSVFAGH

-1537 HDLVLTRAVLA
+1537 HDLVLTRALA
-1548 SNYITV
+1548 AGNINDITV
-1554 AQINA
+1554 AQIHA
-1559 PPGIIYRGFADYLQR
+1559 PPGIRYYGFATNGHLMR
-1574 LIPPNA
+1574 LSLPSDEQPPA
-1580 DHPPD
+1580 EQ
-1585 GGRINIVRLGPQPGQ
+1585 GRIDIIRLGPTSTSAGD
-1600 PPNPP
+1600 
-1605 ISPEG
+1605 ISPED

-1618 AHIGDNSGPEV
+1618 AHAGVNNQAPQV

-1642 AVDFADPGPTRDPA
+1642 AVDFVAPDSTDGTGDPKTFWRGARFSTTP
-1656 NPQSFLP
+1656 
-1663 RTGNPF
+1663 
-1669 TKIYSSHLR
+1669 
-1678 RWNSSANALFAYSVN
+1678 VVV
-1693 IASVAVS
+1693 ASVVLG
-1700 GGTNPAVSALPPDSD
+1700 GGTNPAISTPLSD
-1715 FKLVADNIVAF
+1715 TRFKLMDGGKKIGLLPDRFGN
-1726 VPRTARYGAFTL
+1726 YTL
-1738 TVRTTDS
+1738 TVRATEP
-1745 GGLTAEEKLTVT
+1745 GGLTAETALTVSVH
-1757 INQMFRLF
+1757 RLYEVY
-1765 VGDEEIVEGTREG
+1765 VGDQKIEGFASPLR
-1778 SRYYAF
+1778 F
-1784 TVSATF
+1784 TVS
-1790 GEAVASN
+1790 VAAEPITSPV
-1797 LRIAQVRF
+1797 RVAQFRF
-1805 LGDQGAGHCG
+1805 LGEDAVQQCA
-1815 GFNFS
+1815 NFS
-1820 PNNPPENT
+1820 SSDTDVMIFQPD
-1828 HPGLTLEKEG
+1828 G
-1838 AICHFAIP
+1838 AICHLALVP
-1846 PSPAPDNRVYAGFN
+1846 QAAPNNRVINNYIFAASLPGFN
-1860 SFSNDANTREAGA
+1860 YVLVDTNMAVQ
-1873 LYHWASQA
+1873 L
-1881 LFSVTFAPKVGIKL
+1881 APKVGIKL

-1928 TESGSP
+1928 VESGSP
-1934 QIALINTDNNNPFS
+1934 QIALINTDTNNPFS

-1998 GDTELTYQAAES
+1998 GDTELTYQAADS
-2010 NDYRFS
+2010 SDYRFS

-2050 PNSVD
+2050 SNSASK
-2055 NAPGGVDIVKNGASC
+2055 APGGVDIVKNGASC

-2078 SGDDPTLPDNRDLVF
+2078 SGQDPTLPDNRDLVF
-2093 DWGFSNPGS
+2093 DWAFSNPGS
-2102 GYRFLSAGGVGARI
+2102 GYRFLSAGGVEARI

-2124 DIKLFDPDLGGGDGV
+2124 DIKLSDPDLGGGDGI

-2154 LSPGGIVEPRSRLR
+2154 QSPGGIVEPRSRLR
-2168 IARMR
+2168 IARLR

-2181 YDTIG
+2181 YDPIAN
-2186 SSTKFS
+2186 SPFS
-2192 FDVDDESRLLLT
+2192 FDVDDDSRLLLT

-2213 PGEHIVTVAIGTS
+2213 PGTHIVTVAIGTS
-2226 LGQATRTITVQLDRL
+2226 IGRATRTITVQLDRL

-2265 ADEISANR
+2265 ADEISASR
-2273 DVAEFRLSGTNAALH
+2273 DVAEFRLSGSDAAPL
-2288 CAGATAENA
+2288 CNGATAENA
-2297 DTSAAKD
+2297 DISAAKD
-2304 NIEFEFMKNAANC
+2304 NIVFDFVKNAANC
-2317 KLVFRPGSGKP
+2317 KLVFAPGSGKP

-2342 FPDQERYYGTAN
+2342 FPDGVRFYGTAN

-2399 GDGTYTYEKIGDS
+2399 GDGTYTYEKIGGGTQ
-2412 DKITVA
+2412 ITVA

-2437 TVKVTDGAREV
+2437 TVKVTDGAGEV
-2448 DPATLIITANYID
+2448 DPATLIVTANYID

-2479 NNIHEIHVSVYGPD
+2479 NNIHEIRVSVYGPD
-2493 RPTWD
+2493 RATWD
-2498 AGAVDFAFVTLR
+2498 AGATDFAFVTLR
-2510 LASGAS
+2510 LASGAT
-2516 KGAEFCGTAPPA
+2516 KGNDSCAGFNFVIPA
-2528 DCEINIEYLEAL
+2528 DDCEGNIEFLAAGG
-2540 PSEGKL
+2540 GKL
-2546 ERWQP
+2546 DRWQP
-2551 TGSAKLEP
+2551 VGDTKLEA

-2564 EGIQFIVNSGGSA
+2564 EGILFQVLVNSSA
-2577 VVTVWIRGYFIRTID
+2577 VATVWIRGYFIRTTD

-2630 GGEGTRAAIVKA
+2630 GGEGTRAVITAA
-2642 PAGGIF
+2642 PPGDIF
-2648 DLTDQNILRFAPTA
+2648 DITDENILRFAPTA

-2693 VATMNSGGHDDSV
+2693 LATMNSGGHDDSV

-2723 ASAGRPGL
+2723 AGGARTGS

-2745 GDHTFTWQD
+2745 GARTFTWQD
-2754 TSTGTPGNESGYVVV
+2754 TSTGNPGNRNGFVEM
-2769 SNGILWLNR
+2769 SNNILLLNR
-2778 FSEDSSGNPTN
+2778 FHTDSN
-2789 APGTG
+2789 GTSPSQG
-2794 RAIESTPEFAATI
+2794 DGKAFDADPQFAATI
-2807 TVNDGFDGSP
+2807 TVDDGFDGSP
-2817 PVLLSITGA
+2817 PVLLSITGIVWR
-2826 AFQHRRPSGKPDP
+2826 HRNDNS
-2839 ENPRI
+2839 ENPVM
-2844 QLEQG
+2844 QLEAG

-2863 ILTLGLPSTAAID
+2863 ILTLGLPSTLAI
-2876 TTNGFVVATVR
+2876 GSSGLAIATVR
-2887 VGGGYDSKRF
+2887 TSGGYVSKNLR
-2897 SRVDGSSSPDM
+2897 RVGGSSSS
-2908 DVRNPSNDGDDELR
+2908 DVDVANPSIDGDDELR
-2922 EVILRNNITNLAD
+2922 EVILQNRSGEDNLAD
-2935 FPANANDESNTRSV
+2935 FPADANGESNTRSV
-2949 VITYKTRYLGRDFFD
+2949 VITYKTRYLGTDFFD
-2964 SSIQEPH
+2964 GRVEPH
-2971 EATVSLK
+2971 EATISLK

-2998 AKIPDNIASG
+2998 AAIPATLVSG
-3008 NLIREASDNTGNID
+3008 NPILEASDNGGD
-3022 IARTNN
+3022 IAIHRTDN
-3028 TLTYAGLTVAKI
+3028 TLTYAGLTVAKM
-3040 TFANLIGLG
+3040 TYKNLVGLG
-3049 GKLSVSDLINGT
+3049 GKIALSDLLVANA
-3061 GIIGHD
+3061 
-3067 NSILTITTGST
+3067 NSILTVTAGSA
-3078 DNEIFLKTRVPAAHA
+3078 EGEFFVKTRVPAAHA
-3093 ASNPFTPALGIGGS
+3093 ASNPFTPAIGG
-3107 DVAALDGGF
+3107 ANIDGGF
-3116 VVNVQQIT
+3116 VANATRYATPTPLSVEIFVAPAFGGGTRNVKIPAPYEIPGGVVGFRAVAAGGGAGGTNVQMRFDWGYAASNQ
-3124 PPADPLRVDVFLLG
+3124 VFE
-3138 PNNARGAKVTGPL
+3138 PNGAHANRKT
-3151 EFVNAGTHNPV
+3151 F
-3162 PFRWAAGSGGTGNGV
+3162 
-3177 QIAVAPTAR
+3177 
-3186 DLTVDGGGFGF
+3186 DLNTGGGGNPRARFF
-3197 ADSYLM
+3197 VY
-3203 KAILFRNGQHFSRQR
+3203 
-3218 IAFRVNDTPDSS
+3218 DTNPAGLPS
-3230 WPDGVDFT
+3230 GVDFT
-3238 PERTIHLTFNGYD
+3238 PERQIDIAFTRRG
-3251 SAAEVSCKSGGTGGH
+3251 SATDISCQNGGTGGI
-3266 TQLFTEPENGTV
+3266 TQLFTEPGNVVV
-3278 GRVVSGDGD
+3278 GRLVNSGNDF
-3287 YRLNLRNGL
+3287 RLNLGGGL
-3296 IAQSA
+3296 IAQGA
-3301 VAYRKA
+3301 VNYRKA
-3307 LNIYIRAASP
+3307 LNIYVRATST

-3325 NQCKINGEETNAAL
+3325 NQCEISEVTTP
-3339 GRRTHLLCKIHQPTS
+3339 GRRTQLLCGITDAGS
-3354 SFTNPELAVQ
+3354 GFTNAEVAVQ
-3364 AGDVVMVAP
+3364 AGDVVMAAP
-3373 GPPQP
+3373 GPNSAPAPEHP
-3378 MDFGEFPAHF
+3378 MNFGKAPAHF
-3388 DVMGYIRNARKAQG
+3388 DAVQYIRNARKAQG
-3402 GRSAVHYNAERHSNI
+3402 GRSAVHYNAERHANF

-3423 PGVVKTTK
+3423 PGELKPTA
-3431 SDQLELFLAR
+3431 SDQLEFFLAK
-3441 GELDDF
+3441 GEEDDI

-3455 LPDDGSEG
+3455 LADDGSEG

-3468 RFVRTYKWREA
+3468 RFIRTYKWRDA
-3479 ASEAELD
+3479 ATNAELD
-3486 ARVVIT
+3486 ARRVIT

-3499 ATNPHT
+3499 ATDPSTFSCREGGNIGANTQIYTGASGRVGAGFARLVDLHAGLTGQAGAAFQRILNIFISHTATSAGGTHRYSRCRIFGNSRQHIVCNLTFPHHGQANPMSPVYAGDIVLVAPTAKAGFNVIHNGIRYDT
-3505 LSCADGG
+3505 TGTGKFDNVLNLIAQRDQSAADERNMNLFRVYSRPGVQRPGDSNQLELFLARGVEGGHEGDYAPTCAAEDLPDGG
-3512 NLGQTQRFFEPGS
+3512 NR
-3525 TDAVGRDSSNNVARL
+3525 
-3540 TLSKGLTGEVRQSF
+3540 
-3554 RRQSNVYVSHAGIE
+3554 
-3568 EGVDGRRY
+3568 
-3576 SSCTISP
+3576 
-3583 PDGALRFDFR
+3583 
-3593 CTALNAKPPLGTNTP
+3593 
-3608 ENGDQRWIHIV
+3608 
-3619 GGDVVLLAPFSDI
+3619 
-3632 GSVATRRHAPRP
+3632 
-3644 GRSGQFESVLGYLQF
+3644 
-3659 ARSHS
+3659 
-3664 ADAIR
+3664 
-3669 HSNLFRIYHKPG
+3669 
-3681 EGKPGKPTDLEL
+3681 
-3693 FAARGEYG
+3693 
-3701 SDRDAGC
+3701 
-3708 HTRDL
+3708 
-3713 NTNGSEG
+3713 
-3720 FYLTDKFVR
+3720 FYLTSAGVR
-3729 TYKWQEAV
+3729 TYKASE
-3737 HQSILDQKS
+3737 
-3746 VITTVNTGREQLP
+3746 
-3759 VSAAPGP
+3759 AAPESAFRDRVPNGQRPRPAP

>member
-41 ELPDKPAAVSAE
+41 ELPAAPAAVSTE

-182 GVNALGA
+182 GINALGA

-212 GNVGGL
+212 GNVGGI

-225 ENHLLGANVFLD
+225 ENHLLGANLFLD
-237 YEDYEAGAFNRWSLG
+237 YEDYEVGAFNRWSLG

-323 FGLKFTPTLPLL
+323 FGLRFTPTLPLL

-367 VHRRGGE
+367 VHRRNGE
-374 FVPRDFFFAAA
+374 FIPRDFFFIAA
-385 NREYAQRI
+385 NRENTQRI

-399 TPSPGKN
+399 DSPPQPSPG
-406 RVIRLAQPAT
+406 RVINLAQRGAA
-416 GTRANIE
+416 GAAHANIE
-423 ITGPDITVTVEY
+423 INGLDITLTLVATPTSGTPTHY
-435 IPADSAYVRS
+435 IK
-445 GVEYGVSVATATV
+445 GGLEFGVSVAASVTV
-458 TTYTVQ
+458 SLAAKYTVQ
-464 STADVVTVKSNDPF
+464 STAKVVTIQSDRPF
-478 EIHIGDAAAPAQLR
+478 VVETGTEEQPR
-492 TLFIGSTVALATNYA
+492 NLFVGSTIALAATYA
-507 HLINGQVSLSGG
+507 HLINGQITLASGG
-519 GESYEIRRNIL
+519 GTYEIRRNIL
-530 ASALTIAT
+530 PHTLTIAT

-556 PSTDLKN
+556 PEANRKD

-570 LSVRVQRFSDN
+570 QSVRVQRFSDN
-581 ITIVRPSSGQV
+581 TTTIRPSSGQV
-592 VLVDRLF
+592 VLTDRLF

-605 GSELSPTGSTGAY
+605 GRRLSPTGSNGVY
-618 AATHRIYA
+618 SATHRIYA
-626 QANQPLTA
+626 QASQPLTA
-634 TIRLNV
+634 TIRLSV
-640 LSGYRAKTEP
+640 LSGYRAKATL
-650 ISGQTLT
+650 INSGPTLT
-657 LTGNATFTL
+657 LTGDATFTL
-666 TIADPKDSQ
+666 TIASPQSTQ
-675 TQIFNLERDTDLGLP
+675 TQIFGIERDTDIGLP
-690 VPVHSNTFSLTLAY
+690 VPVHSNTLSLTLAY
-704 SKIAPLTNPTFAKIP
+704 NPITPLTNPTFAKIP

-724 RTFTSM
+724 RTFTSL
-730 TAAAVPIAVLTA
+730 TASAVPIAVLTV
-742 SGGNHPNYQYR
+742 SGGREDNYQYR
-753 LTPGGGNFEIVGG
+753 LIAGDNFEIVGDT
-766 RTLQLTAPGYGLY
+766 TLQLTAPGYGLY

-787 DLSGVPPD
+787 DLSGVPAD

-800 RQISP
+800 REISP
-805 PQRAAHVVQVTN
+805 PVMATHTVQVTN

-1008 LAVRDGLTGL
+1008 LAVSDGLTGL

-1120 VIRINYRQTD
+1120 IIRINYRQTD
-1130 NSKPP
+1130 NSKPT

-1154 ITLKAFTPDGSA
+1154 ITLQAFTPDGQT
-1166 EINSAVQVLTNNATV
+1166 EIAAPVRVLTNNATV
-1181 ASISVTGGRAGRA
+1181 ASLVATGGRAGRD
-1194 LRVLAGAANFEL
+1194 LQVLAGAANFEL

-1214 LKVADGKTTPAAF
+1214 LKVADGATTPSAF

-1233 LQYRDNSNKSE
+1233 LRYADNSGNSE
-1244 NLILTVEYS
+1244 ELILTVDYVEE
-1253 DQTQPLALSF
+1253 TPPLALSF
-1263 AGGLS
+1263 AGGIG
-1268 NGGTLTLH
+1268 NGGNVVLH
-1276 RTAATSVRFA
+1276 RTAAGSVRIA

-1293 KPDLVVGKKSSSS
+1293 LPPFVVGEKSASS
-1306 DYELVNA
+1306 DYDLANA
-1313 SGTSRSRI
+1313 PNTSRSRI
-1321 LYIPAS
+1321 LYIPAG

-1335 KSFMAEITVN
+1335 KSFAAEITV
-1345 DSDNDN
+1345 SDDDDTAS
-1351 PSRSATLNVRYVK
+1351 PAQSITVNVRYVK
-1364 VNNLASS
+1364 VNELASS
-1371 LTDEDGNAGSPLG
+1371 LTDASGTPGTPLG
-1384 TVHAFLESELSSLK
+1384 TVYVFSESVLSTLR

-1405 TTGGSG
+1405 TTGGSAVE
-1411 IRREFLVLE
+1411 RDFLVLE
-1420 AHKDGTESIT
+1420 AHKDGREIIS
-1430 DTDRDRNY
+1430 DRDRDY
-1438 DIDHTANAA
+1438 EIGHTANAA
-1447 NADLYFTPKDGYGTY
+1447 DADLYFTPRDGYGTY

-1468 RDSSVFGS
+1468 RDSSVFGD
-1476 GMIARDGFS
+1476 GMIARAGFS
-1485 PPTKQTVTVH
+1485 PPTKQTLTVH
-1495 ARPVIVSVFAGH
+1495 ARPIIVSVFAGH

-1548 SNYITV
+1548 SNFITV

-1559 PPGIIYRGFADYLQR
+1559 PPGITYHGFADYLQR

-1585 GGRINIVRLGPQPGQ
+1585 GGRINIVRLGPQSGQ
-1600 PPNPP
+1600 DP
-1605 ISPEG
+1605 ISPTG

-1618 AHIGDNSGPEV
+1618 ARIGNNVGPEV
-1629 ATVRMEVKFESAL
+1629 ATVRMEVKFEQELALDFVAPDSTDGTGDPKTLWRGVRFHPTAPVVVASAVL
-1642 AVDFADPGPTRDPA
+1642 G
-1656 NPQSFLP
+1656 
-1663 RTGNPF
+1663 
-1669 TKIYSSHLR
+1669 
-1678 RWNSSANALFAYSVN
+1678 
-1693 IASVAVS
+1693 
-1700 GGTNPAVSALPPDSD
+1700 GGTNPALSALPSDSD
-1715 FKLVADNIVAF
+1715 FQLLADNKIGLLPDRFGTYSLTVRATEDGGLTAETALTITVQPLYEVYVGDQKIEDPGGNIRFTVSVAAEPITSPVRVAQFRFLGEGAANHCAGFSSGNAHLLALQTDGAICHMVVVPQSSPVTPDNRVLDSYINVGSGNLHPGLNRLALDRNIEVQLAPKLALRLTDRGPDLATPNVRTGAPFEVINVAGLGGDPSFPFSVVVASVVLGGKPGSNPQIDPIPSDSNFKLVADNKIAF
-1726 VPRTARYGAFTL
+1726 VR
-1738 TVRTTDS
+1738 
-1745 GGLTAEEKLTVT
+1745 
-1757 INQMFRLF
+1757 
-1765 VGDEEIVEGTREG
+1765 
-1778 SRYYAF
+1778 
-1784 TVSATF
+1784 
-1790 GEAVASN
+1790 
-1797 LRIAQVRF
+1797 
-1805 LGDQGAGHCG
+1805 
-1815 GFNFS
+1815 
-1820 PNNPPENT
+1820 
-1828 HPGLTLEKEG
+1828 
-1838 AICHFAIP
+1838 
-1846 PSPAPDNRVYAGFN
+1846 
-1860 SFSNDANTREAGA
+1860 
-1873 LYHWASQA
+1873 
-1881 LFSVTFAPKVGIKL
+1881 
-1895 TDPAAPAS
+1895 
-1903 DPRTVFVDTEIKSND
+1903 
-1918 NLEIAKVVAV
+1918 
-1928 TESGSP
+1928 
-1934 QIALINTDNNNPFS
+1934 
-1948 IDNANLLR
+1948 
-1956 LSPTRFGAHTATVRA
+1956 PTRFGDH
-1971 TDSANNSTADAIVTV
+1971 I
-1986 SVHRAFRVFPGG
+1986 
-1998 GDTELTYQAAES
+1998 
-2010 NDYRFS
+2010 
-2016 VSITFDQTVVA
+2016 
-2027 NLTLAELRGFN
+2027 LTLRARET
-2038 ADVCT
+2038 A
-2043 RSTSPLF
+2043 
-2050 PNSVD
+2050 
-2055 NAPGGVDIVKNGASC
+2055 GA
-2070 HLVLKPSP
+2070 
-2078 SGDDPTLPDNRDLVF
+2078 
-2093 DWGFSNPGS
+2093 NP
-2102 GYRFLSAGGVGARI
+2102 LSA
-2116 FVKLAPKP
+2116 
-2124 DIKLFDPDLGGGDGV
+2124 
-2139 PRLHYAIGRFNRAVD
+2139 
-2154 LSPGGIVEPRSRLR
+2154 E
-2168 IARMR
+2168 
-2173 AGPGAGSI
+2173 
-2181 YDTIG
+2181 
-2186 SSTKFS
+2186 TK
-2192 FDVDDESRLLLT
+2192 
-2204 PGTSRFSAG
+2204 
-2213 PGEHIVTVAIGTS
+2213 
-2226 LGQATRTITVQLDRL
+2226 
-2241 YQIYDTDGDVLPDDL
+2241 
-2256 YQITLAIPF
+2256 
-2265 ADEISANR
+2265 
-2273 DVAEFRLSGTNAALH
+2273 
-2288 CAGATAENA
+2288 
-2297 DTSAAKD
+2297 
-2304 NIEFEFMKNAANC
+2304 
-2317 KLVFRPGSGKP
+2317 
-2328 NIRAAGQTLTVNVD
+2328 LTVNVNRLHRVFVGD
-2342 FPDQERYYGTAN
+2342 RELAENATGKYDITVSSTFNKEITAPLALAQLRYIGDKAAAHCASSSTLDSAVSNFGLVRQGAICNVVLNPSNPALTPDNQKISDGVGVAEPTSPPKADNEFYYRTTRTFNIEIVPRYDPIKLTLIGAFGGGTAREVVFEEDSRFG
-2354 PAYRIILDAMYEPI
+2354 RIVGGGGNSTDASPLTFS
-2368 QLALGGANGS
+2368 QVGS
-2378 GLPITVVTSRDAEFA
+2378 GDKIELDTSNNGYARLRLSVGENEYGEF
-2393 RVGATG
+2393 
-2399 GDGTYTYEKIGDS
+2399 
-2412 DKITVA
+2412 KITVQ
-2418 ADGDLHFNVAA
+2418 A
-2429 NAYGEQTI
+2429 NDTLDS
-2437 TVKVTDGAREV
+2437 TP
-2448 DPATLIITANYID
+2448 PALITATVT
-2461 RPYTMTDYRGND
+2461 RTDIPFSVEDQRGN
-2473 IAPVIV
+2473 IIEPVLESNLYKV
-2479 NNIHEIHVSVYGPD
+2479 AVTVYGPD
-2493 RPTWD
+2493 TPTW
-2498 AGAVDFAFVTLR
+2498 
-2510 LASGAS
+2510 
-2516 KGAEFCGTAPPA
+2516 
-2528 DCEINIEYLEAL
+2528 
-2540 PSEGKL
+2540 
-2546 ERWQP
+2546 
-2551 TGSAKLEP
+2551 GSAATLVFLRILTPANGRLTGTPFSRSADKLRTHADNALAV
-2559 APGHE
+2559 APGNVQT
-2564 EGIQFIVNSGGSA
+2564 GLITVISGTDVNGQGGSPA
-2577 VVTVWIRGYFIRTID
+2577 ATVEVKAAFIRVAD
-2592 LALAVEKPESSAS
+2592 LALAVRKPTAAATPAE
-2605 GPVRW
+2605 PVRW
-2610 FTEFASPPVASLVAS
+2610 FTEFASAASLVAS

-2630 GGEGTRAAIVKA
+2630 GGEGTRAVITAA
-2642 PAGGIF
+2642 PPGDIF
-2648 DLTDQNILRFAPTA
+2648 ALSNDNILSFKPTA

-2671 AMDNVGTTPANQTV
+2671 AMDNIGTTPANQTV
-2685 TVAYGDPL
+2685 TVAYGDPI
-2693 VATMNSGGHDDSV
+2693 VAQMNSGGHDDSV

-2723 ASAGRPGL
+2723 ASAGRTGT
-2731 TDLPIATLVAKGGI
+2731 TDLPIATLVASGGV
-2745 GDHTFTWQD
+2745 GARTFTWQD
-2754 TSTGTPGNESGYVVV
+2754 TSTGTPGNDSGYVVV

-2778 FSEDSSGNPTN
+2778 FHDDSSGNPVN
-2789 APGTG
+2789 SPGTG

-2807 TVNDGFDGSP
+2807 TVDDGFDASP

-2826 AFQHRRPSGKPDP
+2826 AFQHRRPANKPDP

-2844 QLEQG
+2844 QLETG

-2854 LHTDTAETP
+2854 LHTETGETP

-2897 SRVDGSSSPDM
+2897 SRVDGSSSSDM

-2922 EVILRNNITNLAD
+2922 EVILRNNVTNLAD
-2935 FPANANDESNTRSV
+2935 FPADANGESNTRSV

-2964 SSIQEPH
+2964 ASIQEPH
-2971 EATVSLK
+2971 EATISLK

-2998 AKIPDNIASG
+2998 AAIPATLVTG
-3008 NLIREASDNTGNID
+3008 NPIREASDNSGNID
-3022 IARTNN
+3022 IARTDN

-3067 NSILTITTGST
+3067 NSILTITAGSAEG
-3078 DNEIFLKTRVPAAHA
+3078 EIFLKTRVPAAHA

-3116 VVNVQQIT
+3116 VVNVQRVV

-3138 PNNARGAKVTGPL
+3138 NNNARGAKITGPL
-3151 EFVNAGTHNPV
+3151 EFLKGNSQQFG
-3162 PFRWAAGSGGTGNGV
+3162 PFRWAAGAGGTGNGV
-3177 QIAVAPTAR
+3177 KIKVAPGTRDLLVSGHNNGANPAESFRLDARLQGKSRLQIA
-3186 DLTVDGGGFGF
+3186 LE
-3197 ADSYLM
+3197 
-3203 KAILFRNGQHFSRQR
+3203 
-3218 IAFRVNDTPDSS
+3218 VNDAPDSS
-3230 WPDGVDFT
+3230 WPNGVDFT
-3238 PERTIHLTFNGYD
+3238 PAQIIPLTFNGYD
-3251 SAAEVSCKSGGTGGH
+3251 SAADISCQNGGTGGI
-3266 TQLFTEPENGTV
+3266 TQLFTEPGNVVV

-3301 VAYRKA
+3301 VSYRKA
-3307 LNIYIRAASP
+3307 LNVYVRAASP

-3325 NQCKINGEETNAAL
+3325 NQCKINGEDTTAAL
-3339 GRRTHLLCKIHQPTS
+3339 GHRTHLLCRIHQPTG
-3354 SFTNPELAVQ
+3354 SFTHPEVAVQ

-3378 MDFGEFPAHF
+3378 MNFGEFPAHF
-3388 DVMGYIRNARKAQG
+3388 DVVGYINNARKAQG

-3441 GELDDF
+3441 GELGGDF

-3455 LPDDGSEG
+3455 LPEDGSEG

-3468 RFVRTYKWREA
+3468 RFIRTYKWRDA
-3479 ASEAELD
+3479 ATNAELV
-3486 ARVVIT
+3486 ARRVIT

-3499 ATNPHT
+3499 ATDPSTFSCREGGNIGGNTQIYTGASGPVGGGFATRTDLHLGLTSQAGAAFQRILNIFISHTATSAGGTHRYSRCRIFGNSRQHIVCNLTFPHHGQANPMSPVYAGDIVLVAPTAKAGFNVIHNGIRYDT
-3505 LSCADGG
+3505 TGTGKFDNVLNLIAQRDQSAADERNMNLFRVYSRPGVQRPGDSNQLELFLARGVEGGHEGDYAPTCAAEDLPDGG
-3512 NLGQTQRFFEPGS
+3512 NR
-3525 TDAVGRDSSNNVARL
+3525 
-3540 TLSKGLTGEVRQSF
+3540 
-3554 RRQSNVYVSHAGIE
+3554 
-3568 EGVDGRRY
+3568 
-3576 SSCTISP
+3576 
-3583 PDGALRFDFR
+3583 
-3593 CTALNAKPPLGTNTP
+3593 
-3608 ENGDQRWIHIV
+3608 
-3619 GGDVVLLAPFSDI
+3619 
-3632 GSVATRRHAPRP
+3632 
-3644 GRSGQFESVLGYLQF
+3644 
-3659 ARSHS
+3659 
-3664 ADAIR
+3664 
-3669 HSNLFRIYHKPG
+3669 
-3681 EGKPGKPTDLEL
+3681 
-3693 FAARGEYG
+3693 
-3701 SDRDAGC
+3701 
-3708 HTRDL
+3708 
-3713 NTNGSEG
+3713 
-3720 FYLTDKFVR
+3720 FYLTSAGVR
-3729 TYKWQEAV
+3729 TYKASE
-3737 HQSILDQKS
+3737 
-3746 VITTVNTGREQLP
+3746 
-3759 VSAAPGP
+3759 AAPESAFRDRVPNGQRPRPAP

>member
-79 TPVVSGFHGSFAV
+79 TPIVSGFHGSFAV

-374 FVPRDFFFAAA
+374 FVPRDFFFIAA
-385 NREYAQRI
+385 NREYTQRI
-393 RKVEDS
+393 RKV
-399 TPSPGKN
+399 
-406 RVIRLAQPAT
+406 
-416 GTRANIE
+416 ANI
-423 ITGPDITVTVEY
+423 DNTVEGRY
-435 IPADSAYVRS
+435 ISFQNADGTPRTGDPITIIGPGLTLALTYSATSAPPHYVAS
-445 GVEYGVSVATATV
+445 GVLGGATLATPQTITASLPYKV
-458 TTYTVQ
+458 PSDAPVVTVQ
-464 STADVVTVKSNDPF
+464 SGDPF
-478 EIHIGDAAAPAQLR
+478 AIRTSAGEQSR
-492 TLFIGSTVALATNYA
+492 TLFIGSTVALAETYA
-507 HLINGQVSLSGG
+507 HLINGRVSLSSG

-530 ASALTIAT
+530 TSNLTIAT
-538 YDSFILPPAVL
+538 YDSFILPPAAI
-549 ITVVSPV
+549 ITLVSPL
-556 PSTDLKN
+556 TDITA
-563 PIAFPTS
+563 PIVLPT
-570 LSVRVQRFSDN
+570 LQGVRVQRFSN
-581 ITIVRPSSGQV
+581 TSTIRPSSGQI
-592 VLVDRLF
+592 VLADRLF
-599 DSPAVN
+599 SSPAVN
-605 GSELSPTGSTGAY
+605 GRQLTPTETKITLTTPTRTTLTTY
-618 AATHRIYA
+618 NATHRIYA
-626 QANQPLTA
+626 QASQPLTA

-640 LSGYRAKTEP
+640 LSGYRAKVTL
-650 ISGQTLT
+650 INSGPTLT

-666 TIADPKDSQ
+666 TIASPQSTQ
-675 TQIFNLERDTDLGLP
+675 TQILGIERDDILGLP
-690 VPVHSNTFSLTLAY
+690 VPEHSNTFSLTLAY
-704 SKIAPLTNPTFAKIP
+704 SPITPLTNPTFAKIP

-724 RTFTSM
+724 RTFTSL
-730 TAAAVPIAVLTA
+730 TASAVPIAVLTA
-742 SGGNHPNYQYR
+742 SGGTHPNYQYN
-753 LTPGGGNFEIVGG
+753 LISGDNFDIVGG

-817 IYDRIGGTWNIGGH
+817 IYDRIGGVWNIGGH

-1130 NSKPP
+1130 NSKPT

-1154 ITLKAFTPDGSA
+1154 ITLQAFTPDGQT
-1166 EINSAVQVLTNNATV
+1166 EIAAPVRVLTNNATV
-1181 ASISVTGGRAGRA
+1181 ASLVATGGRAGRD
-1194 LRVLAGAANFEL
+1194 LQVLAGADNFEL

-1214 LKVADGKTTPAAF
+1214 LKVADGATTPSAF

-1233 LQYRDNSNKSE
+1233 LRYADNSGNSE
-1244 NLILTVEYS
+1244 ELILTVDYVEE
-1253 DQTQPLALSF
+1253 TPPLALSF
-1263 AGGLS
+1263 AGGIG
-1268 NGGTLTLH
+1268 NGGNVVLH
-1276 RTAATSVRFA
+1276 RTAAGSVRIA

-1293 KPDLVVGKKSSSS
+1293 LPPFVVGEKSASS
-1306 DYELVNA
+1306 DYDLANA
-1313 SGTSRSRI
+1313 PNTSRSRI
-1321 LYIPAS
+1321 LYIPAG

-1335 KSFMAEITVN
+1335 KSFAAEITV
-1345 DSDNDN
+1345 SDADDDAS
-1351 PSRSATLNVRYVK
+1351 PAQSITVNVRYVK
-1364 VNNLASS
+1364 VNELASS
-1371 LTDEDGNAGSPLG
+1371 LTDASGNPGTPLG
-1384 TVHAFLESELSSLK
+1384 TVYVFSESELSALR

-1405 TTGGSG
+1405 TTGGSAVE
-1411 IRREFLVLE
+1411 RDFLVLE
-1420 AHKDGTESIT
+1420 AHKDGREIIS
-1430 DTDRDRNY
+1430 DRDRDY
-1438 DIDHTANAA
+1438 EIGHTANAA
-1447 NADLYFTPKDGYGTY
+1447 DADLFFTPRDGYGTY

-1468 RDSSVFGS
+1468 RDSSVFGD
-1476 GMIARDGFS
+1476 GMIARAGFS
-1485 PPTKQTVTVH
+1485 PPTKQTLTVH

-1548 SNYITV
+1548 SNFITV

-1559 PPGIIYRGFADYLQR
+1559 PPGITYHGFADYLQR

-1585 GGRINIVRLGPQPGQ
+1585 GGRINIVRLGPQSGQ
-1600 PPNPP
+1600 DP
-1605 ISPEG
+1605 ISPTG

-1618 AHIGDNSGPEV
+1618 ARIGNNVGPEV
-1629 ATVRMEVKFESAL
+1629 ATVRMEVKFEQELALDFVAPDSTDGTGDPKTLWRGVRFHPTAPVVVASAVL
-1642 AVDFADPGPTRDPA
+1642 G
-1656 NPQSFLP
+1656 
-1663 RTGNPF
+1663 
-1669 TKIYSSHLR
+1669 
-1678 RWNSSANALFAYSVN
+1678 
-1693 IASVAVS
+1693 
-1700 GGTNPAVSALPPDSD
+1700 GGTNPALSALPSDSDFQLLADNKIGLLPDRFGTYSLTVRATEDGGLTAETALTITVQPLYEVYVGDQKIEDPGGNIRFTVSVAAEPITSPVRVAQFRFLGEGAANHCAGFSSGNSHLLALQTDGAICHMVVVPQSSPVTPDNRVLDSYVNVGSGNLHPGLNRLALDRNIEVQLAPKLALRLTDPIATTDPANPSGPNIRTGEPFEVIHSGGVNSGPQFPFSVVVASVVLGGKPGSNPQLDPIPSDSD
-1715 FKLVADNIVAF
+1715 FKLVADNKIAL
-1726 VPRTARYGAFTL
+1726 VPRTPAYDAFTL
-1738 TVRTTDS
+1738 TLR
-1745 GGLTAEEKLTVT
+1745 GRETAGANPLSAETKLTVN
-1757 INQMFRLF
+1757 INRLYRVF
-1765 VGDEEIVEGTREG
+1765 VGDRELAEKAIG
-1778 SRYYAF
+1778 GYDI
-1784 TVSATF
+1784 TVSSTF
-1790 GEAVASN
+1790 NREITAPLTLAQLRYIGDKAAVHCGVAVA
-1797 LRIAQVRF
+1797 L
-1805 LGDQGAGHCG
+1805 QGK
-1815 GFNFS
+1815 F
-1820 PNNPPENT
+1820 T
-1828 HPGLTLEKEG
+1828 YTKQG
-1838 AICHFAIP
+1838 AICHLVLPASSPPLTPNGQEISDFLNTGIP
-1846 PSPAPDNRVYAGFN
+1846 TSPP
-1860 SFSNDANTREAGA
+1860 
-1873 LYHWASQA
+1873 
-1881 LFSVTFAPKVGIKL
+1881 
-1895 TDPAAPAS
+1895 PAANEVYY
-1903 DPRTVFVDTEIKSND
+1903 RTTQPL
-1918 NLEIAKVVAV
+1918 NLEIVPRYDPIKMSLIGAFGGDTAREVVFERDSYFGRIVGGGGNSTDASPLTFSQVGGGDKIKLDTSNSGYADLELNVGENEHGEFKITVQANDTLDSTPPALITATVTRTDLPFSVEDQRENIIEPVLENGLYKVAV
-1928 TESGSP
+1928 T
-1934 QIALINTDNNNPFS
+1934 
-1948 IDNANLLR
+1948 
-1956 LSPTRFGAHTATVRA
+1956 
-1971 TDSANNSTADAIVTV
+1971 
-1986 SVHRAFRVFPGG
+1986 
-1998 GDTELTYQAAES
+1998 
-2010 NDYRFS
+2010 
-2016 VSITFDQTVVA
+2016 
-2027 NLTLAELRGFN
+2027 
-2038 ADVCT
+2038 
-2043 RSTSPLF
+2043 
-2050 PNSVD
+2050 
-2055 NAPGGVDIVKNGASC
+2055 
-2070 HLVLKPSP
+2070 
-2078 SGDDPTLPDNRDLVF
+2078 
-2093 DWGFSNPGS
+2093 
-2102 GYRFLSAGGVGARI
+2102 
-2116 FVKLAPKP
+2116 
-2124 DIKLFDPDLGGGDGV
+2124 
-2139 PRLHYAIGRFNRAVD
+2139 
-2154 LSPGGIVEPRSRLR
+2154 
-2168 IARMR
+2168 
-2173 AGPGAGSI
+2173 
-2181 YDTIG
+2181 
-2186 SSTKFS
+2186 
-2192 FDVDDESRLLLT
+2192 
-2204 PGTSRFSAG
+2204 
-2213 PGEHIVTVAIGTS
+2213 
-2226 LGQATRTITVQLDRL
+2226 
-2241 YQIYDTDGDVLPDDL
+2241 
-2256 YQITLAIPF
+2256 
-2265 ADEISANR
+2265 
-2273 DVAEFRLSGTNAALH
+2273 
-2288 CAGATAENA
+2288 
-2297 DTSAAKD
+2297 
-2304 NIEFEFMKNAANC
+2304 
-2317 KLVFRPGSGKP
+2317 
-2328 NIRAAGQTLTVNVD
+2328 
-2342 FPDQERYYGTAN
+2342 
-2354 PAYRIILDAMYEPI
+2354 
-2368 QLALGGANGS
+2368 
-2378 GLPITVVTSRDAEFA
+2378 
-2393 RVGATG
+2393 
-2399 GDGTYTYEKIGDS
+2399 
-2412 DKITVA
+2412 
-2418 ADGDLHFNVAA
+2418 
-2429 NAYGEQTI
+2429 
-2437 TVKVTDGAREV
+2437 
-2448 DPATLIITANYID
+2448 
-2461 RPYTMTDYRGND
+2461 
-2473 IAPVIV
+2473 
-2479 NNIHEIHVSVYGPD
+2479 VYGPD
-2493 RPTWD
+2493 TPTW
-2498 AGAVDFAFVTLR
+2498 
-2510 LASGAS
+2510 
-2516 KGAEFCGTAPPA
+2516 
-2528 DCEINIEYLEAL
+2528 
-2540 PSEGKL
+2540 
-2546 ERWQP
+2546 
-2551 TGSAKLEP
+2551 GSAATLVFLNIYTPSDGRLEGTP
-2559 APGHE
+2559 FNRSANRLRTHADNALAVAPGNVQT
-2564 EGIQFIVNSGGSA
+2564 GLITVISGTDANNQGGSPA
-2577 VVTVWIRGYFIRTID
+2577 ATVEVKATFIRVAD
-2592 LALAVEKPESSAS
+2592 LALAVRKPTAAATPAE
-2605 GPVRW
+2605 PVRW
-2610 FTEFASPPVASLVAS
+2610 FTEFASAASLVAS
-2625 LDATG
+2625 LEATG
-2630 GGEGTRAAIVKA
+2630 GGEGTRAVITAA
-2642 PAGGIF
+2642 PPGDIF
-2648 DLTDQNILRFAPTA
+2648 ALSNDNILSFKPPA

-2685 TVAYGDPL
+2685 TVAYGDPI
-2693 VATMNSGGHDDSV
+2693 VAQMNSGGHDDSV

-2723 ASAGRPGL
+2723 ASAGRTGT
-2731 TDLPIATLVAKGGI
+2731 TDLPIATLVASGGV
-2745 GDHTFTWQD
+2745 GARTFTWQD
-2754 TSTGTPGNESGYVVV
+2754 TSTGTPGNDSGYVVV

-2778 FSEDSSGNPTN
+2778 FHDDSSGNPVN
-2789 APGTG
+2789 SPGTG

-2807 TVNDGFDGSP
+2807 TVDDGFDASP

-2826 AFQHRRPSGKPDP
+2826 AFQHRRPANKPDP

-2844 QLEQG
+2844 QLETG

-2854 LHTDTAETP
+2854 LHTETGETP

-2897 SRVDGSSSPDM
+2897 SRVDGSSSSDM

-2922 EVILRNNITNLAD
+2922 EVILRNNVTNLAD
-2935 FPANANDESNTRSV
+2935 FPADANGESNTRSV

-2964 SSIQEPH
+2964 ASIQEPH
-2971 EATVSLK
+2971 EATISLK

-2998 AKIPDNIASG
+2998 AAIPATLVSG
-3008 NLIREASDNTGNID
+3008 NPIGEASDNSGD
-3022 IARTNN
+3022 IAIHRTDN
-3028 TLTYAGLTVAKI
+3028 TLTYAGLTVAKM
-3040 TFANLIGLG
+3040 TYKNLVGLG
-3049 GKLSVSDLINGT
+3049 GKIPLSDLLVANA
-3061 GIIGHD
+3061 
-3067 NSILTITTGST
+3067 NSILTVTAGSA
-3078 DNEIFLKTRVPAAHA
+3078 EGEFFVKTRVPAAHA
-3093 ASNPFTPALGIGGS
+3093 ASNPFTPAIGG
-3107 DVAALDGGF
+3107 ANIDGGF
-3116 VVNVQQIT
+3116 VANATRYATPTPFSVEIFVAPGFGGGTRNVKI
-3124 PPADPLRVDVFLLG
+3124 PAPYEIPG
-3138 PNNARGAKVTGPL
+3138 GAVG
-3151 EFVNAGTHNPV
+3151 
-3162 PFRWAAGSGGTGNGV
+3162 FRAVAAGGGAGGTNLQMRFDWGYSAGNQVFEPNGAHANRK
-3177 QIAVAPTAR
+3177 IF
-3186 DLTVDGGGFGF
+3186 DLNTGGGGNPRARFF
-3197 ADSYLM
+3197 V
-3203 KAILFRNGQHFSRQR
+3203 H
-3218 IAFRVNDTPDSS
+3218 DTNPAGLPS
-3230 WPDGVDFT
+3230 GVDFT
-3238 PERTIHLTFNGYD
+3238 PERQIDIAFTRRG
-3251 SAAEVSCKSGGTGGH
+3251 SATDISCQNGGTGGI
-3266 TQLFTEPENGTV
+3266 TQLFTDPGNVVV

-3378 MDFGEFPAHF
+3378 MNFGEAPAHF
-3388 DVMGYIRNARKAQG
+3388 DAVGYIRNARKAQG
-3402 GRSAVHYNAERHSNI
+3402 GRSAVHYAAERHSNI

-3431 SDQLELFLAR
+3431 SDQLELFLAK
-3441 GELDDF
+3441 GEEDDI

-3455 LPDDGSEG
+3455 LADDGSEG

-3468 RFVRTYKWREA
+3468 RFIRTYKWRDA
-3479 ASEAELD
+3479 ATKAELD

-3499 ATNPHT
+3499 ATDPSTFSCREGGNIGGNTQIYTGASGRVGAGFGRLVDLHAGLTGQAGPAFQRILNIFISHTATSAGGTHRYSRCRIFGNSRQHIVCNLTFPHHGQANPMSPVYAGDIVLVAPTAKAGFNVIHNGIRYDT
-3505 LSCADGG
+3505 TGTGKFDNVLNLIAQRDQNAADERNMNLFRVYSRPGVQRPGDSNQLELFLARGVEGGHEGDYAPTCAAEDLPDGG
-3512 NLGQTQRFFEPGS
+3512 NR
-3525 TDAVGRDSSNNVARL
+3525 
-3540 TLSKGLTGEVRQSF
+3540 
-3554 RRQSNVYVSHAGIE
+3554 
-3568 EGVDGRRY
+3568 
-3576 SSCTISP
+3576 
-3583 PDGALRFDFR
+3583 
-3593 CTALNAKPPLGTNTP
+3593 
-3608 ENGDQRWIHIV
+3608 
-3619 GGDVVLLAPFSDI
+3619 
-3632 GSVATRRHAPRP
+3632 
-3644 GRSGQFESVLGYLQF
+3644 
-3659 ARSHS
+3659 
-3664 ADAIR
+3664 
-3669 HSNLFRIYHKPG
+3669 
-3681 EGKPGKPTDLEL
+3681 
-3693 FAARGEYG
+3693 
-3701 SDRDAGC
+3701 
-3708 HTRDL
+3708 
-3713 NTNGSEG
+3713 
-3720 FYLTDKFVR
+3720 FYLTSAGVR
-3729 TYKWQEAV
+3729 TYKASE
-3737 HQSILDQKS
+3737 
-3746 VITTVNTGREQLP
+3746 
-3759 VSAAPGP
+3759 AAPESAFRDRVPNGQRPRPAP

>member
-1 MFEREDTSL
+1 MSARKDTPL

-41 ELPDKPAAVSAE
+41 ELPAAPAAVSAE

-128 DSRRPEVTPALAAGG
+128 DSRRPEVAPALAAGG

-225 ENHLLGANVFLD
+225 ENHLLGANLFLD
-237 YEDYEAGAFNRWSLG
+237 YENHDAGTFNRWSLG

-312 ENGDSDEDGVR
+312 ENGDSDEDGLR

-340 DDGDDRDND
+340 DDGDSRDND

-374 FVPRDFFFAAA
+374 FIPRDFFFIAA
-385 NREYAQRI
+385 NRESTQRI
-393 RKVEDS
+393 RKVENNLP
-399 TPSPGKN
+399 TPRPG
-406 RVIRLAQPAT
+406 RVINLGQRGAAGAAHNDIVIH
-416 GTRANIE
+416 GT
-423 ITGPDITVTVEY
+423 DITLTLNYMTAAPAHY
-435 IPADSAYVRS
+435 IK
-445 GVEYGVSVATATV
+445 GGLEFGVSVAASVTV
-458 TTYTVQ
+458 SLAAKYTVQ
-464 STADVVTVKSNDPF
+464 STADVVTVRSDQPF
-478 EIHIGDAAAPAQLR
+478 AVETGSDTQIR

-507 HLINGQVSLSGG
+507 HLINGRVSLSSG
-519 GESYEIRRNIL
+519 GESYEVRRNIKT
-530 ASALTIAT
+530 AVTIAAT
-538 YDSFILPPAVL
+538 YDSFILPPAAI

-556 PSTDLKN
+556 PSTDLKA
-563 PIAFPTS
+563 PIVLPT
-570 LSVRVQRFSDN
+570 LQGVRVQRFSDDS
-581 ITIVRPSSGQV
+581 TIPASSGQIN
-592 VLVDRLF
+592 LADQLF

-605 GSELSPTGSTGAY
+605 GRRLSPTGSNGVY
-618 AATHRIYA
+618 NATHRLYA
-626 QANQPLTA
+626 QASQPLTA
-634 TIRLNV
+634 TIRLSV

-650 ISGQTLT
+650 TSGQTLT
-657 LTGNATFTL
+657 LIGDATFTL
-666 TIADPKDSQ
+666 TIADPQDTQ
-675 TQIFNLERDTDLGLP
+675 TQIFNIERDTDLGLP
-690 VPVHSNTFSLTLAY
+690 VPVHSNTLNLELAY
-704 SKIAPLTNPTFAKIP
+704 SSITPLTNPTFAKIP

-724 RTFTSM
+724 RTFTSL
-730 TAAAVPIAVLTA
+730 TASAVPIAVLTV
-742 SGGNHPNYQYR
+742 SGGREDNYQYR
-753 LTPGGGNFEIVGG
+753 LIAGDNFEIVGDT
-766 RTLQLTAPGYGLY
+766 TLQLTAPGYGLY

-787 DLSGVPPD
+787 DLSGVPAD

-800 RQISP
+800 REISP
-805 PQRAAHVVQVTN
+805 PVMATHTVQVTN
-817 IYDRIGGTWNIGGH
+817 IYDRIGGNWNIGGH

-912 MPQNQQTAPITITL
+912 QPQNQQTAPITITL

-1008 LAVRDGLTGL
+1008 LAVSDGLTGL

-1056 VTLYFD
+1056 VTLFFD

-1120 VIRINYRQTD
+1120 IIRINYRQTD
-1130 NSKPP
+1130 NSKPT

-1154 ITLKAFTPDGSA
+1154 ITLQAFTPDGQT
-1166 EINSAVQVLTNNATV
+1166 EIAAPVRVLTNNATV
-1181 ASISVTGGRAGRA
+1181 ASLVATGGRAGRD
-1194 LRVLAGAANFEL
+1194 LQVLAGADNFEL

-1214 LKVADGKTTPAAF
+1214 LKVADGATTPSAF

-1233 LQYRDNSNKSE
+1233 LRYADNSGNSE
-1244 NLILTVEYS
+1244 ELILTVDYVEE
-1253 DQTQPLALSF
+1253 TPPLALSF
-1263 AGGLS
+1263 AGGIG
-1268 NGGTLTLH
+1268 NGGNVVLH
-1276 RTAATSVRFA
+1276 RTAAGSVRIA
-1286 TLNIGGG
+1286 TLTIGGG
-1293 KPDLVVGKKSSSS
+1293 LPPFVVGEKSASS
-1306 DYELVNA
+1306 DYDLANA
-1313 SGTSRSRI
+1313 PNTSRSRI
-1321 LYIPAS
+1321 LYIPAG

-1335 KSFMAEITVN
+1335 KSFMVEITV
-1345 DSDNDN
+1345 SDADDDAS
-1351 PSRSATLNVRYVK
+1351 PAQSITVNVRYVK
-1364 VNNLASS
+1364 VNELASS
-1371 LTDEDGNAGSPLG
+1371 LTDASGTPGTPLG
-1384 TVHAFLESELSSLK
+1384 TVYVFSESVLSTLR

-1405 TTGGSG
+1405 TTGGSAVE
-1411 IRREFLVLE
+1411 RDFLVLE
-1420 AHKDGTESIT
+1420 AHKDGREIIS
-1430 DTDRDRNY
+1430 DRDRDY
-1438 DIDHTANAA
+1438 EIGHTANAA
-1447 NADLYFTPKDGYGTY
+1447 DADLYFTPRDGYGTY

-1468 RDSSVFGS
+1468 RDSSVFGD
-1476 GMIARDGFS
+1476 GMIARAGFS
-1485 PPTKQTVTVH
+1485 PPTKQTLTVH

-1537 HDLVLTRAVLA
+1537 HDLVLTRALA
-1548 SNYITV
+1548 AGNINDITV
-1554 AQINA
+1554 AQIHA
-1559 PPGIIYRGFADYLQR
+1559 PPGIRYYGFATNGHLMR
-1574 LIPPNA
+1574 LSLPSDEQPPA
-1580 DHPPD
+1580 EQ
-1585 GGRINIVRLGPQPGQ
+1585 GRIDIIRLGPTSTSAGD
-1600 PPNPP
+1600 

-1618 AHIGDNSGPEV
+1618 AHAGVNNQAPQI

-1642 AVDFADPGPTRDPA
+1642 AVDFVAPDSTDGTGDPKTFWRGTRFSTTP
-1656 NPQSFLP
+1656 
-1663 RTGNPF
+1663 
-1669 TKIYSSHLR
+1669 
-1678 RWNSSANALFAYSVN
+1678 VVV
-1693 IASVAVS
+1693 ASVVLG
-1700 GGTNPAVSALPPDSD
+1700 GGTNPAISTPLSD
-1715 FKLVADNIVAF
+1715 TRFKLMDGGKKIGLLPDRFGN
-1726 VPRTARYGAFTL
+1726 YTL
-1738 TVRTTDS
+1738 TVRATEP
-1745 GGLTAEEKLTVT
+1745 GGLTAETALTVSVH
-1757 INQMFRLF
+1757 RLYEVY
-1765 VGDEEIVEGTREG
+1765 VGDQKIEGFASPLR
-1778 SRYYAF
+1778 F
-1784 TVSATF
+1784 TVS
-1790 GEAVASN
+1790 VAAEPITSPV
-1797 LRIAQVRF
+1797 RVAQFRF
-1805 LGDQGAGHCG
+1805 LGEDAVQQCA
-1815 GFNFS
+1815 NFS
-1820 PNNPPENT
+1820 SSDTDVMIFQPD
-1828 HPGLTLEKEG
+1828 G
-1838 AICHFAIP
+1838 AICHLALVP
-1846 PSPAPDNRVYAGFN
+1846 QAAPNNRVINNYIFAASLPG
-1860 SFSNDANTREAGA
+1860 SNYVLVDTNMAVQ
-1873 LYHWASQA
+1873 L
-1881 LFSVTFAPKVGIKL
+1881 APKVGIKL

-1948 IDNANLLR
+1948 ISIDKANDVNLLH
-1956 LSPTRFGAHTATVRA
+1956 LFPTRFGAHTATVRA

-2038 ADVCT
+2038 ADVCA

-2050 PNSVD
+2050 SNSASK
-2055 NAPGGVDIVKNGASC
+2055 APGGVDIVKNGASC

-2078 SGDDPTLPDNRDLVF
+2078 SGQDPTLPDNRDLVF
-2093 DWGFSNPGS
+2093 DWAFSNPGS

-2124 DIKLFDPDLGGGDGV
+2124 DIKLSDPDLGGGDGI

-2154 LSPGGIVEPRSRLR
+2154 QSPGGIVEPRSRLR
-2168 IARMR
+2168 IARLR

-2181 YDTIG
+2181 YDPITN
-2186 SSTKFS
+2186 SPFS
-2192 FDVDDESRLLLT
+2192 FDVDDDSRLLLT

-2213 PGEHIVTVAIGTS
+2213 PGTHIVTVAIGTS
-2226 LGQATRTITVQLDRL
+2226 IGRATRTITVQLDRL

-2265 ADEISANR
+2265 ADEISASR
-2273 DVAEFRLSGTNAALH
+2273 DVAEFRLSGSDAAPL
-2288 CAGATAENA
+2288 CNGATAENA

-2304 NIEFEFMKNAANC
+2304 NIVFDFMKNAANC
-2317 KLVFRPGSGKP
+2317 KLVFAPGSGKP

-2342 FPDQERYYGTAN
+2342 FPDGVRFYGTAN

-2399 GDGTYTYEKIGDS
+2399 GDGTYTYEKIGGGTQ
-2412 DKITVA
+2412 ITVA

-2437 TVKVTDGAREV
+2437 TVKVTDGAGEV
-2448 DPATLIITANYID
+2448 DPATLIVKANYID

-2479 NNIHEIHVSVYGPD
+2479 NDIHEIRVSVYGPD
-2493 RPTWD
+2493 RATWD
-2498 AGAVDFAFVTLR
+2498 AGATDFAFVTLR
-2510 LASGAS
+2510 LASGAT
-2516 KGAEFCGTAPPA
+2516 KGNDSCAGFNFVIPA
-2528 DCEINIEYLEAL
+2528 DDCEGNIEFLAAGG
-2540 PSEGKL
+2540 GKL
-2546 ERWQP
+2546 DRWQP
-2551 TGSAKLEP
+2551 VGDTKLEA

-2564 EGIQFIVNSGGSA
+2564 EGILFQVLVNSSA
-2577 VVTVWIRGYFIRTID
+2577 VATVWIRGYFIRTTD

-2630 GGEGTRAAIVKA
+2630 GGEGTRAVITAA
-2642 PAGGIF
+2642 PPGDIF
-2648 DLTDQNILRFAPTA
+2648 DITDENILRFAPTA

-2693 VATMNSGGHDDSV
+2693 VAQMNSGGHDDSV

-2723 ASAGRPGL
+2723 ASAGRTGT
-2731 TDLPIATLVAKGGI
+2731 TDLPIATLVASGGV
-2745 GDHTFTWQD
+2745 GARTFTWQD

-2778 FSEDSSGNPTN
+2778 FHDDSSGNPVN
-2789 APGTG
+2789 SPGTG

-2807 TVNDGFDGSP
+2807 TVDDGFDASP

-2826 AFQHRRPSGKPDP
+2826 AFQHRRPANKPDP

-2844 QLEQG
+2844 QLETG

-2854 LHTDTAETP
+2854 LHTETGETP

-2887 VGGGYDSKRF
+2887 TGGGYDSKRF
-2897 SRVDGSSSPDM
+2897 SRVDGSSSSDM

-2922 EVILRNNITNLAD
+2922 EVILRNNVTNLAD
-2935 FPANANDESNTRSV
+2935 FPADANGESNTRSV

-2964 SSIQEPH
+2964 ASIQEPH
-2971 EATVSLK
+2971 EATISLK

-2998 AKIPDNIASG
+2998 AAIPATLVSG
-3008 NLIREASDNTGNID
+3008 SPILEASDNSGD
-3022 IARTNN
+3022 IAIHRTDN
-3028 TLTYAGLTVAKI
+3028 TLTYAGLTVAKM
-3040 TFANLIGLG
+3040 TYKNLVGLG
-3049 GKLSVSDLINGT
+3049 GKIPLSDLLVA
-3061 GIIGHD
+3061 D
-3067 NSILTITTGST
+3067 ANSILTVTAGSA
-3078 DNEIFLKTRVPAAHA
+3078 EGEFFVKTRVPAAHA
-3093 ASNPFTPALGIGGS
+3093 ASNPFTPAIGG
-3107 DVAALDGGF
+3107 ANIDGGF
-3116 VVNVQQIT
+3116 VANATRYATPTPFSVEIFVAPAFGGGTRNVKIPAPYEIPGGAVGFRAVAAGGGAGGTNVQMRFDWGYSAGNQ
-3124 PPADPLRVDVFLLG
+3124 VFE
-3138 PNNARGAKVTGPL
+3138 PNGAHANRKT
-3151 EFVNAGTHNPV
+3151 F
-3162 PFRWAAGSGGTGNGV
+3162 
-3177 QIAVAPTAR
+3177 
-3186 DLTVDGGGFGF
+3186 DLNTGGGGNPRARFF
-3197 ADSYLM
+3197 V
-3203 KAILFRNGQHFSRQR
+3203 H
-3218 IAFRVNDTPDSS
+3218 DTNPAGLPS
-3230 WPDGVDFT
+3230 GVDFT
-3238 PERTIHLTFNGYD
+3238 PERQIDIAFTRRG
-3251 SAAEVSCKSGGTGGH
+3251 SATDISCQNGGTGGI
-3266 TQLFTEPENGTV
+3266 TQLFTDPGNVVV

-3378 MDFGEFPAHF
+3378 MNFGEAPAHF
-3388 DVMGYIRNARKAQG
+3388 DAVGYIRNARKAQG
-3402 GRSAVHYNAERHSNI
+3402 GRSAVHYAAERHSNI

-3431 SDQLELFLAR
+3431 SDQLELFLAK
-3441 GELDDF
+3441 GEEDDI

-3455 LPDDGSEG
+3455 LADDGSEG

-3468 RFVRTYKWREA
+3468 RFIRTYKWRDA
-3479 ASEAELD
+3479 ATKAELD

-3499 ATNPHT
+3499 ATDPSTFSCREGGNIGGNTQIYTGASGRVGAGFGRLVDLHAGLTGQAGPAFQRILNIFISHTATSAGGTHRYSRCRIFGNSRQHIVCNLTFPHHGQANPMSPVYAGDIVLVAPTAKAGFNVIHNGIRYDT
-3505 LSCADGG
+3505 TGTGKFDNVLNLIAQRDQNAADERNMNLFRVYSRPGVQRPGDSNQLELFLARGVEGGHEGDYAPTCAAEDLPDGG
-3512 NLGQTQRFFEPGS
+3512 NR
-3525 TDAVGRDSSNNVARL
+3525 
-3540 TLSKGLTGEVRQSF
+3540 
-3554 RRQSNVYVSHAGIE
+3554 
-3568 EGVDGRRY
+3568 
-3576 SSCTISP
+3576 
-3583 PDGALRFDFR
+3583 
-3593 CTALNAKPPLGTNTP
+3593 
-3608 ENGDQRWIHIV
+3608 
-3619 GGDVVLLAPFSDI
+3619 
-3632 GSVATRRHAPRP
+3632 
-3644 GRSGQFESVLGYLQF
+3644 
-3659 ARSHS
+3659 
-3664 ADAIR
+3664 
-3669 HSNLFRIYHKPG
+3669 
-3681 EGKPGKPTDLEL
+3681 
-3693 FAARGEYG
+3693 
-3701 SDRDAGC
+3701 
-3708 HTRDL
+3708 
-3713 NTNGSEG
+3713 
-3720 FYLTDKFVR
+3720 FYLTSAGVR
-3729 TYKWQEAV
+3729 TYKASE
-3737 HQSILDQKS
+3737 
-3746 VITTVNTGREQLP
+3746 
-3759 VSAAPGP
+3759 AAPESAFRDRVPNGQRPRPAP